1 MDFFQRIGN
10 FFSGKGWVSDEEK
23 RRKEQ
28 QVQTQPQ
35 NKPAVTFKQDPV
47 LNNLNKTPSFGSPS
61 PTQGLFQQKQETPKT
76 DTVPKVNTVPT
87 ANQFTKPIIPE
98 IKPEIPQK
106 TINDAPKVLTPQG
119 QQDWVNKENKQIQTQ
134 NLVNKPIITPKKPTY
149 FDYANPFGEH
159 GLFGAKQ
166 QQNFKQIIEKP
177 ITDNVNKFNNWIDSS
192 DKEKGFQ
199 WNSPGDYLRF
209 GAKIPGGMIQGLA
222 EAPNK
227 MANAITGI
235 ESDEN
240 GKVKQLNGVQRFGKG
255 LDAGISVGGLG
266 FGGSGTLLRSLAG
279 KATGNV
285 LKGGAKQGIGRA
297 VFNGA
302 KNLVKDSAK
311 EGAEEVVQT
320 FSQDLA
326 DDGKINMDKN
336 AYIQSGAFGA
346 LGGGMMHGA
355 GKLAQ
360 GVHNSYN
367 NHVNNAIANHV
378 AGYMVNPYAT
388 SRRSAAQT
396 NLVNAINN
404 KTDSPVDFGT
414 LSKKKFNQVNELLS
428 TNGQP
433 VLESR
438 NIKVHPAVVDKLI
451 QKRVGLDGMTP
462 QQVADVAYSAVHARN
477 SRVIPSRYPHIAAF
491 TKAQTDRAVPFAT
504 LAGYNGEVS
513 LKSAYKKP
521 LANSLADVERNVVS
535 GESAQITP
543 SEDARLAPNN
553 RSIEVADRQL
563 ADNFTGATTDYSVAN
578 NSRNVNEDVK
588 YKLNPE
594 HEAQVRAYNEHITRL
609 RQREEYLRGQG
620 MSENAPA
627 MINLRKAQ
635 EQAIYARDHIGEV
648 DENGL
653 KYKLSPEQETFFK
666 DSKIRDEN
674 GNLKTVYHGTNSE
687 FDQFSPLAG
696 SSSST
701 RNRWGE
707 GNYLAYD
714 KDMANGYGV
723 NLKEMYANITSPITN
738 NQKTVSFDQYDA
750 LHRRVNNGEPAYR
763 EDYDMYDNDMDLLWD
778 ITDNGQWKKYAQDI
792 KDTTGKDGVIM
803 DDMAIT
809 FSPNQTK
816 YTNNLNPTDSP
827 DMRFKIVPN
836 GANLYHGSP
845 HKFNKFSTDNIGSG
859 EGNQSF
865 GWGLYFTDNKG
876 IAEHYADIGNTV
888 NHAHMKNAGD
898 SRNLYNINLT
908 SSDGHDF
915 DFLSWYDAVGPEQQH
930 KIKQQALV
938 ENLTDRWGASVRD
951 VERYPNSI
959 PFSTGESGADMYHKL
974 QSEWSMTPKEASMFL
989 SRAGVDGI
997 IYPADSKFNANNQDL
1012 SKAESVNY
1020 VVFDEN
1026 NIKVQDYV
1034 KFKRQEAHAQKL
1046 ISSMQRESELLAR
1059 HLQLTG
1065 DENLVFN
1072 EWQNEMQK
1080 KALGYYDP
1088 KTDQINLN
1096 KLTEDTL
1103 NHELG
1108 HKLLTRVE
1116 NKQDLLNSIRES
1128 YGDEYLINKYGS
1140 QYGNDLNLLAEEQL
1154 ADGFSDYYNGR
1165 LNGEGKVR
1173 LGTRLGIPQKVL
1185 AIYDR
1190 ITEAIMGLVGKQ
1202 DAIKQFYA
1210 QMETGKFRNEV
1221 FGNTEQ
1227 LPAYKKSDKFQHPLQ
1242 ETINEME
1249 ANPKP
1254 RMTRELRDAIDE
1266 FIYENIDPKL
1276 FLEHNDT
1283 NILGSHGLTWSI
1295 PRLHVDDLRHY
1306 LGKELAG
1313 DLPSNYKRRTGKRD
1327 IDTVAQEMGYDD
1339 IDTFIDEIKRVA
1351 EARRAERERKTL
1363 LAEWRRDPD
1372 VIEEAQKM
1380 IAERHAEEVP
1390 KIVKPPTNAER
1401 VSSIDPADINTN
1413 NYVNDLVKEQKLAR
1427 KGEQPT
1433 LKERWQDFKADM
1445 REKFVDRFAPIEDKI
1460 KNQSEQLEMRNAL
1473 DRTLRADGISEAFI
1487 RDNNFDKLITSFK
1500 NKKELQTFEQALIAK
1515 HALELESNG
1524 VETGRDLAGDK
1535 ALIKATNKRF
1545 AKEFKQV
1552 REYSDKVLQQTVD
1565 YGLISQDTANYL
1577 RKKYPDYIPFDRIF
1591 SDKEINTQMKHG
1603 VGVGE
1608 ASLSTQSIIQRIEG
1622 SSRLIDSPLNALIT
1636 KTQDMVRQG
1645 ERNKTAELLASYAKD
1660 PKNPFQLRE
1669 LKPDESA
1676 DGRPTISYL
1685 DNGKK
1690 RTFLAAPEVAKA
1702 AKNMNREQMNI
1713 VLRALA
1719 TPARVLRM
1727 GATTVNAGFTMA
1739 NVVKDFV
1746 GATIN
1751 SKGGINSMNPKTLA
1765 EAIGAGFHHKGDL
1778 YLEMQREGVVGN
1790 SYEILRN
1797 ASELNLNEIRSHK
1810 NLATRALHNLK
1821 SPLRTLENTIGRSE
1835 DIGRAIQYVSNK
1847 KYAKRK
1853 GMSESEAVKFA
1864 ADQARWNS
1872 TNFARS
1878 GTYGKT
1884 INAVVPYSNA
1894 NIQGQR
1900 ITLRRMKENPV
1911 RYTAKITMGVV
1922 APTIAVLAWNY
1933 ADEDRKKVMEN
1944 IPDYVKENNV
1954 VVVGRNAKYNKEQ
1967 NKWEGVYLVP
1977 VPPQFS
1983 PLHRQL
1989 NNMVASTMA
1998 GKKFDMV
2005 KAGGDTVEQ
2014 ITTVN
2019 PTELRRTGAQYIPQ
2033 AAKPLVEL
2041 FANKN
2046 LFTGQEIVPEAMKNL
2061 EQKDQWDSSTS
2072 LTARK
2077 VGELTGLSPKQI
2089 DNAFRTSTAGG
2100 GQNLLHGADFALAK
2114 ATGASNDE
2122 IKGRSMLDSIVGRFY
2137 APKGTSQSSYFY
2149 QSLEKASK
2157 DNKLVGDD
2165 LAYFKALTTRKYN
2178 GDGSVEGKTDADVL
2192 MTNRTLANKPNI
2204 AKALS
2209 DAAKWRSEQTG
2220 EELDPLYKLSPD
2232 KQQYFYHIQGSPK
2245 NSAEQRKL
2253 KQDAPWLEDFQKE
2266 RSAYFKR
2273 QDFKSGKSNRVP
2285 YPEVSDELQATLKT
2299 YHDMPS
2305 SPQKWAFLDAHPEL
2319 SDHFKQ
2325 IEDYNNK
2332 VREAQGYAPLR
2343 TRPQQSQYVKMQMA
2357 NKNWRD
2363 PAVAKY
2369 LQDVNVYNI
2378 TNSASLAEMQGEELS
2393 PKALKAIQSVGKYGL
2408 VKNPDGTFALKYPD
2422 GQGTNESHIQAGAID
2437 MSSFGRRRGGRS
2449 GSSNGTRTSTDTLKL
2464 SNATA
2469 LGMNT
2474 FKKNKG
2480 GLPQF
2485 SVKAIQKSGLL
2496 KSRRPTSRVV
2506 TFR

>member
-28 QVQTQPQ
+28 QVQAQPQ

-47 LNNLNKTPSFGSPS
+47 LNNLNKAPSFGSPS
-61 PTQGLFQQKQETPKT
+61 PTQGLFQQKPQTDTIPKT

-119 QQDWVNKENKQIQTQ
+119 QQDWLNKENKQIQTQ

-166 QQNFKQIIEKP
+166 QQNFKRTVEKP

-199 WNSPGDYLRF
+199 WSDPGDYVRF
-209 GAKIPGGMIQGLA
+209 AAKIPGGMVQGLA
-222 EAPNK
+222 ETPNK

-235 ESDEN
+235 EADEN

-279 KATGNV
+279 LGKAGTKQAV
-285 LKGGAKQGIGRA
+285 KQGIGRT
-297 VFNGA
+297 VFNGT
-302 KNLVKDSAK
+302 KNLVKDSLK
-311 EGAEEVVQT
+311 EGAEEVTQT
-320 FSQDLA
+320 FAQDLA

-378 AGYMVNPYAT
+378 AGYMVNPYTT

-543 SEDARLAPNN
+543 NEDARLAPNN

-674 GNLKTVYHGTNSE
+674 GNLKTLYHGTSTDFNQFDPDKIQQDNLGKGFYFTDNKDIADSYASRRTRERGGDRKVVEAFLNVKKPFDLNYQPREVALDYLTHYFLSQGKTKEMALRNAEDLLNSSLASGDIVDNNYDIVFDTSEPE
-687 FDQFSPLAG
+687 FQTWA
-696 SSSST
+696 
-701 RNRWGE
+701 RN
-707 GNYLAYD
+707 
-714 KDMANGYGV
+714 NGYDGLIV
-723 NLKEMYANITSPITN
+723 PGRDKASGA
-738 NQKTVSFDQYDA
+738 SGDA
-750 LHRRVNNGEPAYR
+750 VVAFKPEQ
-763 EDYDMYDNDMDLLWD
+763 
-778 ITDNGQWKKYAQDI
+778 I
-792 KDTTGKDGVIM
+792 
-803 DDMAIT
+803 
-809 FSPNQTK
+809 K
-816 YTNNLNPTDSP
+816 YTDNLNPTDNP
-827 DMRFKIVPN
+827 DMRYK
-836 GANLYHGSP
+836 L
-845 HKFNKFSTDNIGSG
+845 
-859 EGNQSF
+859 
-865 GWGLYFTDNKG
+865 
-876 IAEHYADIGNTV
+876 
-888 NHAHMKNAGD
+888 
-898 SRNLYNINLT
+898 
-908 SSDGHDF
+908 
-915 DFLSWYDAVGPEQQH
+915 DAKMQE
-930 KIKQQALV
+930 L
-938 ENLTDRWGASVRD
+938 AS
-951 VERYPNSI
+951 
-959 PFSTGESGADMYHKL
+959 
-974 QSEWSMTPKEASMFL
+974 Q
-989 SRAGVDGI
+989 
-997 IYPADSKFNANNQDL
+997 NN
-1012 SKAESVNY
+1012 
-1020 VVFDEN
+1020 
-1026 NIKVQDYV
+1026 
-1034 KFKRQEAHAQKL
+1034 
-1046 ISSMQRESELLAR
+1046 LLAR

-1128 YGDEYLINKYGS
+1128 YGDDYLINKYGS

-1154 ADGFSDYYNGR
+1154 ADGFSDYYKGR
-1165 LNGEGKVR
+1165 LNGEDKVR

-1227 LPAYKKSDKFQHPLQ
+1227 LPAYKLDDDLSRILDHYKQSPRGGLDMNLVRQ
-1242 ETINEME
+1242 EYANNPE
-1249 ANPKP
+1249 AI
-1254 RMTRELRDAIDE
+1254 RRIDE
-1266 FIYENIDPKL
+1266 VIAEVKQEASQNKSREQREKEYYTKLNNIANSFQPWQPKQGLNVNAIQDFHRAEYELAKEYPDVANNQAIIDAYEKNSAPNNNTENIYHPDSQ
-1276 FLEHNDT
+1276 T
-1283 NILGSHGLTWSI
+1283 
-1295 PRLHVDDLRHY
+1295 
-1306 LGKELAG
+1306 
-1313 DLPSNYKRRTGKRD
+1313 D
-1327 IDTVAQEMGYDD
+1327 IDSIEAAD
-1339 IDTFIDEIKRVA
+1339 IDPFEYTKE
-1351 EARRAERERKTL
+1351 
-1363 LAEWRRDPD
+1363 
-1372 VIEEAQKM
+1372 M
-1380 IAERHAEEVP
+1380 
-1390 KIVKPPTNAER
+1390 
-1401 VSSIDPADINTN
+1401 
-1413 NYVNDLVKEQKLAR
+1413 VKEQKLAR

-1433 LKERWQDFKADM
+1433 LRERWQDFKADM
-1445 REKFVDRFAPIEDKI
+1445 REKFVDRFAPIEDRI

-1487 RDNNFDKLITSFK
+1487 RDNNFDKLITGFK
-1500 NKKELQTFEQALIAK
+1500 NKKELQTFDQALTAK
-1515 HALELESNG
+1515 HALELEANG
-1524 VETGRDLAGDK
+1524 IETGRNLAKDK
-1535 ALIKATNKRF
+1535 ALVKATSKRF

-1577 RKKYPDYIPFDRIF
+1577 RKKYPDYVPFDRIF
-1591 SDKEINTQMKHG
+1591 SDKELAIQMKHG

-1608 ASLSTQSIIQRIEG
+1608 ASLSKQDIIQRIEG
-1622 SSRLIDSPLNALIT
+1622 SSRSIDSPLNALIT
-1636 KTQDMVRQG
+1636 KTQDMIQQG

-1669 LKPDESA
+1669 LKAGESA

-1690 RTFLAAPEVAKA
+1690 RTFLAAPEVARA
-1702 AKNMNREQMNI
+1702 AKNMNREQMGI
-1713 VLRALA
+1713 ILRALA
-1719 TPARVLRM
+1719 APARLLRM

-1751 SKGGINSMNPKTLA
+1751 SKGGFNSMNPKSIVSAL
-1765 EAIGAGFHHKGDL
+1765 GAAFHHNGDL
-1778 YLEMQREGVVGN
+1778 YAEMQREGVLGN
-1790 SYEILRN
+1790 IYELTRN
-1797 ASELNLNEIRSHK
+1797 ASDLNLNEIRSHK
-1810 NLATRALHNLK
+1810 NILTRSIHNAK
-1821 SPLRTLENTIGRSE
+1821 SPLKTLENTIGRSE
-1835 DIGRAIQYVSNK
+1835 DFGRALQYIANK

-1853 GMSESEAVKFA
+1853 GMSESEAIKFA

-1872 TNFARS
+1872 TNFLRS
-1878 GTYGKT
+1878 GTYGKA
-1884 INAVVPYSNA
+1884 INAIVPYSNA

-1900 ITLRRMKENPV
+1900 ITLRRMKENPA
-1911 RYTAKITMGVV
+1911 RYTGKIALGIV

-1954 VVVGRNAKYNKEQ
+1954 VVVGTNAKYNKEQ

-1998 GKKFDMV
+1998 DKKFDMV
-2005 KAGGDTVEQ
+2005 KAGGDAVEQ

-2122 IKGRSMLDSIVGRFY
+2122 IKGRSMLDSVVGRFY

-2149 QSLEKASK
+2149 QSLEQASK

-2165 LAYFKALTTRKYN
+2165 LALFKALTTRKYN
-2178 GDGSVEGKTDADVL
+2178 GDGSVEGKTEGDVL
-2192 MTNRTLANKPNI
+2192 MNNRILANKPNI
-2204 AKALS
+2204 IKALS

-2220 EELDPLYKLSPD
+2220 EELDPLYKLPVD
-2232 KQQYFYHIQGSPK
+2232 KQQYFYHLQGSPK

-2299 YHDMPS
+2299 YHNMPS

-2319 SDHFKQ
+2319 SDHYKQ

-2332 VREAQGYAPLR
+2332 VREAQGYAPQR

-2369 LQDVNVYNI
+2369 LQDLNVYNI

-2437 MSSFGRRRGGRS
+2437 MSSFGRRSRRGGS
-2449 GSSNGTRTSTDTLKL
+2449 GSGSGTRTSTDSLKTAN
-2464 SNATA
+2464 STA
-2469 LGMNT
+2469 LSMSI
-2474 FKKNKG
+2474 FKSNRSS
-2480 GLPQF
+2480 LPKF
-2485 SVKAIQKSGLL
+2485 SGRAIQKSGLL

>member
-28 QVQTQPQ
+28 QVQAQPQ

-61 PTQGLFQQKQETPKT
+61 PTQGLFQQKPQT

-119 QQDWVNKENKQIQTQ
+119 QQDWVNKENKQIQNQ
-134 NLVNKPIITPKKPTY
+134 NLANKPMITPKNPTY
-149 FDYANPFGEH
+149 FDYLNPFGEH

-166 QQNFKQIIEKP
+166 QQTFKKTVEKP
-177 ITDNVNKFNNWIDSS
+177 ITDNINKFNNWIDSS
-192 DKEKGFQ
+192 DKEKGHQ
-199 WNSPGDYLRF
+199 WTDPWDYARF
-209 GAKIPGGMIQGLA
+209 FAKLPGGIVQGIA

-227 MANAITGI
+227 VANAITGI
-235 ESDEN
+235 EADEN
-240 GKVKQLNGVQRFGKG
+240 GKVKQLNGVQRFGKA
-255 LDAGISVGGLG
+255 LDAGLSVGGPG
-266 FGGSGTLLRSLAG
+266 VGGSGTLIRSLIGLTKAG
-279 KATGNV
+279 TKQAV
-285 LKGGAKQGIGRA
+285 KQGIGRT
-297 VFNGA
+297 VLNGT
-302 KNLVKDSAK
+302 KNLVKDSLK

-320 FSQDLA
+320 FAQDLA

-355 GKLAQ
+355 GRAVS
-360 GVHNSYN
+360 GVKNAYRSNINNSISD
-367 NHVNNAIANHV
+367 HVNSFIANPYTLKKIENNLQNNIKGQSLDDTSLKQAAEVNAANNQNGDNGVVINRLNPKQMKYNV
-378 AGYMVNPYAT
+378 AEAVGSITGDARKRLSQAAFGDLQKARTGNPYRT
-388 SRRSAAQT
+388 S
-396 NLVNAINN
+396 
-404 KTDSPVDFGT
+404 
-414 LSKKKFNQVNELLS
+414 
-428 TNGQP
+428 
-433 VLESR
+433 
-438 NIKVHPAVVDKLI
+438 
-451 QKRVGLDGMTP
+451 DGM
-462 QQVADVAYSAVHARN
+462 
-477 SRVIPSRYPHIAAF
+477 
-491 TKAQTDRAVPFAT
+491 
-504 LAGYNGEVS
+504 
-513 LKSAYKKP
+513 
-521 LANSLADVERNVVS
+521 DVELSRQGNRKFTNPRARATNENFTVK
-535 GESAQITP
+535 Q
-543 SEDARLAPNN
+543 RLAPYIDQVIEKSRLIDSAQD
-553 RSIEVADRQL
+553 RSGHGVADGGFEYREL
-563 ADNFTGATTDYSVAN
+563 PVKYRGNDYTATLDIAKSNDHGRNTLYEGNIRKAPVSPGELIEPGYNTEASTRN
-578 NSRNVNEDVK
+578 IAQEAQNVNEDVK

-609 RQREEYLRGQG
+609 RQREEYLRGLG

-653 KYKLSPEQETFFK
+653 KYKLSPEQEAFFK

-674 GNLKTVYHGTNSE
+674 GNLKTVYHGTDAE
-687 FDQFSPLAG
+687 FDVFNPNNT
-696 SSSST
+696 SS
-701 RNRWGE
+701 NKWGA
-707 GNYLAYD
+707 GNYLAFD
-714 KDMANGYGV
+714 ENAGKNYGKNV
-723 NLKEMYANITSPITN
+723 KEMYANITSPISDK
-738 NQKTVSFDQYDA
+738 QKTISFDQYDA
-750 LHRRVNNGEPAYR
+750 LHRRINNGEPAYR

-827 DMRFKIVPN
+827 DMR
-836 GANLYHGSP
+836 Y
-845 HKFNKFSTDNIGSG
+845 
-859 EGNQSF
+859 
-865 GWGLYFTDNKG
+865 
-876 IAEHYADIGNTV
+876 
-888 NHAHMKNAGD
+888 
-898 SRNLYNINLT
+898 
-908 SSDGHDF
+908 
-915 DFLSWYDAVGPEQQH
+915 
-930 KIKQQALV
+930 
-938 ENLTDRWGASVRD
+938 
-951 VERYPNSI
+951 
-959 PFSTGESGADMYHKL
+959 
-974 QSEWSMTPKEASMFL
+974 
-989 SRAGVDGI
+989 
-997 IYPADSKFNANNQDL
+997 
-1012 SKAESVNY
+1012 
-1020 VVFDEN
+1020 
-1026 NIKVQDYV
+1026 
-1034 KFKRQEAHAQKL
+1034 KRQVEAK
-1046 ISSMQRESELLAR
+1046 MQEVQQSKELLAR

-1140 QYGNDLNLLAEEQL
+1140 QYGNNLNLLAEEQL
-1154 ADGFSDYYNGR
+1154 ADGFSDYYKGR
-1165 LNGEGKVR
+1165 LNGEDKVR

-1227 LPAYKKSDKFQHPLQ
+1227 LPAYKKSS
-1242 ETINEME
+1242 E
-1249 ANPKP
+1249 
-1254 RMTRELRDAIDE
+1254 
-1266 FIYENIDPKL
+1266 
-1276 FLEHNDT
+1276 
-1283 NILGSHGLTWSI
+1283 
-1295 PRLHVDDLRHY
+1295 
-1306 LGKELAG
+1306 
-1313 DLPSNYKRRTGKRD
+1313 
-1327 IDTVAQEMGYDD
+1327 
-1339 IDTFIDEIKRVA
+1339 
-1351 EARRAERERKTL
+1351 
-1363 LAEWRRDPD
+1363 
-1372 VIEEAQKM
+1372 
-1380 IAERHAEEVP
+1380 
-1390 KIVKPPTNAER
+1390 
-1401 VSSIDPADINTN
+1401 PADINID
-1413 NYVNDLVKEQKLAR
+1413 NYVNELVKEQKLAR

-1445 REKFVDRFAPIEDKI
+1445 REKFVDRFAPIEDRL
-1460 KNQSEQLEMRNAL
+1460 KNQSEQLEMRNAI

-1487 RDNNFDKLITSFK
+1487 RDNNFDKLITGFK
-1500 NKKELQTFEQALIAK
+1500 NKKELQTFDQALIAK
-1515 HALELESNG
+1515 HALELEANG
-1524 VETGRDLAGDK
+1524 IETGRDLVRDQ
-1535 ALIKATNKRF
+1535 ALIKATSKRF

-1591 SDKEINTQMKHG
+1591 SDKEIDTQMKHG
-1603 VGVGE
+1603 VGAGE
-1608 ASLSTQSIIQRIEG
+1608 ASLSKQDIVQRIKG
-1622 SSRLIDSPLNALIT
+1622 SSRSIDSPLNALIT
-1636 KTQDMVRQG
+1636 KTQDMIQQG

-1669 LKPDESA
+1669 LKAGESA
-1676 DGRPTISYL
+1676 NGRPTISYL

-1690 RTFLAAPEVAKA
+1690 RTFLAAPEVARA
-1702 AKNMNREQMNI
+1702 AKNMNREQMGI
-1713 VLRALA
+1713 ILRALA
-1719 TPARVLRM
+1719 APARLLRM

-1751 SKGGINSMNPKTLA
+1751 SKGGFNSTNPKSIVSAL
-1765 EAIGAGFHHKGDL
+1765 GAAFHHNDDL
-1778 YLEMQREGVVGN
+1778 YVEMQREGVLGN
-1790 SYEILRN
+1790 IYELTRN
-1797 ASELNLNEIRSHK
+1797 ASDLNLNEIRSHK
-1810 NLATRALHNLK
+1810 NILTRSLHNAK
-1821 SPLRTLENTIGRSE
+1821 SPLKTLENTIGRSE
-1835 DIGRAIQYVSNK
+1835 DFGRALQYVANK

-1853 GMSESEAVKFA
+1853 GMSESEAIKFA

-1872 TNFARS
+1872 TNFLRS
-1878 GTYGKT
+1878 GTYGKA
-1884 INAVVPYSNA
+1884 INAIVPYSNA

-1900 ITLRRMKENPV
+1900 ITLRRMKENPA
-1911 RYTAKITMGVV
+1911 RYTGKIALGIV
-1922 APTIAVLAWNY
+1922 APTVAAMALSYSN
-1933 ADEDRKKVMEN
+1933 DENKKIMEN
-1944 IPDYVKENNV
+1944 LPDYVKENNV
-1954 VVVGRNAKYNKEQ
+1954 VVIGPGAKYNKEQ

-1989 NNMVASTMA
+1989 HNMVRSAMTGQQFDT
-1998 GKKFDMV
+1998 GKAV
-2005 KAGGDTVEQ
+2005 GDAVEQ
-2014 ITTVN
+2014 VTTVN
-2019 PTELRRTGAQYIPQ
+2019 PMEIRRTGAQYVPQ
-2033 AAKPLVEL
+2033 AVKPFVETW
-2041 FANKN
+2041 ANKN
-2046 LFTGQEIVPEAMKNL
+2046 LYTGQEVVPEGMKNL
-2061 EQKDQWDSSTS
+2061 DGKDQWDNSTS

-2100 GQNLLHGADFALAK
+2100 GQNLLHGMDFAIAK
-2114 ATGASNDE
+2114 ATGASDDE
-2122 IKGRSMLDSIVGRFY
+2122 IKGRSMLDSVVGRFY

-2149 QSLEKASK
+2149 QSLEKAAK
-2157 DNKLVGDD
+2157 DNKLSGSD
-2165 LAYFKALTTRKYN
+2165 LELYQALTSRKYN
-2178 GDGSVEGKTDADVL
+2178 GDGNVEGKTEGDVL
-2192 MTNRTLANKPNI
+2192 MNNRILANKPNI
-2204 AKALS
+2204 VKALS
-2209 DAAKWRSEQTG
+2209 EAAKWRSAQTG
-2220 EELDPLYKLSPD
+2220 EELDPLYKLPVD
-2232 KQQYFYHIQGSPK
+2232 KQQYFYHLQGSPK
-2245 NSAEQRKL
+2245 NGAEQRKL

-2319 SDHFKQ
+2319 SDHYKQ

-2363 PAVAKY
+2363 PAVARY
-2369 LQDVNVYNI
+2369 LQDLNVYNI

-2422 GQGTNESHIQAGAID
+2422 GQGTNESHIQAGAVD
-2437 MSSFGRRRGGRS
+2437 MSSFGRRRGGRG
-2449 GSSNGTRTSTDTLKL
+2449 GSSNGIRTSTDTLKL

-2469 LGMNT
+2469 LGMNA

>member
-28 QVQTQPQ
+28 QVQAQPQ

-61 PTQGLFQQKQETPKT
+61 PTQGLFQQKPQT

-119 QQDWVNKENKQIQTQ
+119 QQDWLNKENKQIQTQ

-166 QQNFKQIIEKP
+166 QQNFKRTVEKP
-177 ITDNVNKFNNWIDSS
+177 ITDNINKFNNWIDSS
-192 DKEKGFQ
+192 DKEKGHQ
-199 WNSPGDYLRF
+199 WTDPWDYARF
-209 GAKIPGGMIQGLA
+209 FAKLPGGIVQGIA

-227 MANAITGI
+227 VANAITGI
-235 ESDEN
+235 EADEN
-240 GKVKQLNGVQRFGKG
+240 GKVKQLNGVQRFGKA
-255 LDAGISVGGLG
+255 LDAGLSVGGPG
-266 FGGSGTLLRSLAG
+266 VGGSGTLIRSLIGLTKAG
-279 KATGNV
+279 TKQAV
-285 LKGGAKQGIGRA
+285 KQGIGRT
-297 VFNGA
+297 VLNGT
-302 KNLVKDSAK
+302 KNLVKDSLK

-320 FSQDLA
+320 FAQDLA

-355 GKLAQ
+355 GRAVS
-360 GVHNSYN
+360 GVKNAYRSNINNSISD
-367 NHVNNAIANHV
+367 HVNSFIANPYTLKKIENNLQNNIKGQSLDDTSLKQAAEVNAANNQNGDNGVVINRLNPKQMKYNV
-378 AGYMVNPYAT
+378 AEAVGSITGDARKRLSQAAFGDLQKARTGNPYRT
-388 SRRSAAQT
+388 S
-396 NLVNAINN
+396 
-404 KTDSPVDFGT
+404 
-414 LSKKKFNQVNELLS
+414 
-428 TNGQP
+428 
-433 VLESR
+433 
-438 NIKVHPAVVDKLI
+438 
-451 QKRVGLDGMTP
+451 DGM
-462 QQVADVAYSAVHARN
+462 
-477 SRVIPSRYPHIAAF
+477 
-491 TKAQTDRAVPFAT
+491 
-504 LAGYNGEVS
+504 
-513 LKSAYKKP
+513 
-521 LANSLADVERNVVS
+521 DVELSRQGNRKFTNPRARATNENFTVK
-535 GESAQITP
+535 Q
-543 SEDARLAPNN
+543 RLAPYIDQVIEKSRLIDSAQD
-553 RSIEVADRQL
+553 RSGHGVADGGFEYREL
-563 ADNFTGATTDYSVAN
+563 PVKYRGNDYTATLDIAKSNDHGRNTLYEGNIRKAPVSPGELIEPGYNTEASTRN
-578 NSRNVNEDVK
+578 IAQEAQNVNEDVK

-666 DSKIRDEN
+666 DSKVRDEN
-674 GNLKTVYHGTNSE
+674 GNLKIVYHGTNSE

-827 DMRFKIVPN
+827 DMR
-836 GANLYHGSP
+836 Y
-845 HKFNKFSTDNIGSG
+845 
-859 EGNQSF
+859 
-865 GWGLYFTDNKG
+865 
-876 IAEHYADIGNTV
+876 
-888 NHAHMKNAGD
+888 
-898 SRNLYNINLT
+898 
-908 SSDGHDF
+908 
-915 DFLSWYDAVGPEQQH
+915 
-930 KIKQQALV
+930 
-938 ENLTDRWGASVRD
+938 
-951 VERYPNSI
+951 
-959 PFSTGESGADMYHKL
+959 
-974 QSEWSMTPKEASMFL
+974 
-989 SRAGVDGI
+989 
-997 IYPADSKFNANNQDL
+997 
-1012 SKAESVNY
+1012 
-1020 VVFDEN
+1020 
-1026 NIKVQDYV
+1026 
-1034 KFKRQEAHAQKL
+1034 KRQVEAK
-1046 ISSMQRESELLAR
+1046 MQEVQQSKELLAR

-1140 QYGNDLNLLAEEQL
+1140 QYGNNLNLLAEEQL
-1154 ADGFSDYYNGR
+1154 ADGFSDYYKGR
-1165 LNGEGKVR
+1165 LNGEDKVR

-1227 LPAYKKSDKFQHPLQ
+1227 LPAYKKSS
-1242 ETINEME
+1242 E
-1249 ANPKP
+1249 
-1254 RMTRELRDAIDE
+1254 
-1266 FIYENIDPKL
+1266 
-1276 FLEHNDT
+1276 
-1283 NILGSHGLTWSI
+1283 
-1295 PRLHVDDLRHY
+1295 
-1306 LGKELAG
+1306 
-1313 DLPSNYKRRTGKRD
+1313 
-1327 IDTVAQEMGYDD
+1327 
-1339 IDTFIDEIKRVA
+1339 
-1351 EARRAERERKTL
+1351 
-1363 LAEWRRDPD
+1363 
-1372 VIEEAQKM
+1372 
-1380 IAERHAEEVP
+1380 
-1390 KIVKPPTNAER
+1390 
-1401 VSSIDPADINTN
+1401 PADINID
-1413 NYVNDLVKEQKLAR
+1413 NYVNELVKEQKLAR

-1445 REKFVDRFAPIEDKI
+1445 REKFVDRFAPIEDRL
-1460 KNQSEQLEMRNAL
+1460 KNQSEQLEMRNAI

-1487 RDNNFDKLITSFK
+1487 RDNNFDKLITGFK
-1500 NKKELQTFEQALIAK
+1500 NKKELQTFDQALIAK
-1515 HALELESNG
+1515 HALELEANG
-1524 VETGRDLAGDK
+1524 IETGRDLVRDQ
-1535 ALIKATNKRF
+1535 ALIKATSKRF

-1591 SDKEINTQMKHG
+1591 SDKEIDTQMKHG
-1603 VGVGE
+1603 VGAGE
-1608 ASLSTQSIIQRIEG
+1608 ASLSKQDIVQRIKG
-1622 SSRLIDSPLNALIT
+1622 SSRSIDSPLNALIT
-1636 KTQDMVRQG
+1636 KTQDMIQQG

-1669 LKPDESA
+1669 LKAGESA
-1676 DGRPTISYL
+1676 NGRPTISYL

-1690 RTFLAAPEVAKA
+1690 RTFLAAPEVARA
-1702 AKNMNREQMNI
+1702 AKNMNREQMGI
-1713 VLRALA
+1713 ILRALA
-1719 TPARVLRM
+1719 APARLLRM

-1751 SKGGINSMNPKTLA
+1751 SKGGFNSTNPKSIVSAL
-1765 EAIGAGFHHKGDL
+1765 GAAFHHNDDL
-1778 YLEMQREGVVGN
+1778 YVEMQREGVLGN
-1790 SYEILRN
+1790 IYELTRN
-1797 ASELNLNEIRSHK
+1797 ASDLNLNEIRSHK
-1810 NLATRALHNLK
+1810 NILTRSLHNAK
-1821 SPLRTLENTIGRSE
+1821 SPLKTLENTIGRSE
-1835 DIGRAIQYVSNK
+1835 DFGRALQYVANK

-1853 GMSESEAVKFA
+1853 GMSESEAIKFA

-1872 TNFARS
+1872 TNFLRS
-1878 GTYGKT
+1878 GTYGKA
-1884 INAVVPYSNA
+1884 INAIVPYSNA

-1900 ITLRRMKENPV
+1900 ITLRRMKENPA
-1911 RYTAKITMGVV
+1911 RYTGKIALGIV
-1922 APTIAVLAWNY
+1922 APTVAAMALSYSN
-1933 ADEDRKKVMEN
+1933 DENKKIMEN
-1944 IPDYVKENNV
+1944 LPDYVKENNV
-1954 VVVGRNAKYNKEQ
+1954 VVIGPGAKYNKEQ

-1989 NNMVASTMA
+1989 HNMVRSAMTGQQFDT
-1998 GKKFDMV
+1998 GKAV
-2005 KAGGDTVEQ
+2005 GDAVEQ
-2014 ITTVN
+2014 VTTVN
-2019 PTELRRTGAQYIPQ
+2019 PMEIRRTGAQYVPQ
-2033 AAKPLVEL
+2033 AVKPFVETW
-2041 FANKN
+2041 ANKN
-2046 LFTGQEIVPEAMKNL
+2046 LYTGQEVVPEGMKNL
-2061 EQKDQWDSSTS
+2061 DGKDQWDNSTS

-2100 GQNLLHGADFALAK
+2100 GQNLLHGMDFAIAK
-2114 ATGASNDE
+2114 ATGASDDE
-2122 IKGRSMLDSIVGRFY
+2122 IKGRSMLDSVVGRFY

-2149 QSLEKASK
+2149 QSLEKAAK
-2157 DNKLVGDD
+2157 DNKLSGSD
-2165 LAYFKALTTRKYN
+2165 LELYQALTSRKYN
-2178 GDGSVEGKTDADVL
+2178 GDGNVEGKTEGDVL
-2192 MTNRTLANKPNI
+2192 MNNRILANKPNI
-2204 AKALS
+2204 VKALS
-2209 DAAKWRSEQTG
+2209 EAAKWRSAQTG
-2220 EELDPLYKLSPD
+2220 EELDPLYKLPVD
-2232 KQQYFYHIQGSPK
+2232 KQQYFYHLQGSPK
-2245 NSAEQRKL
+2245 NGAEQRKL

-2319 SDHFKQ
+2319 SDHYKQ

-2363 PAVAKY
+2363 PAVARY
-2369 LQDVNVYNI
+2369 LQDLNVYNI

-2422 GQGTNESHIQAGAID
+2422 GQGTNESHIQAGAVD
-2437 MSSFGRRRGGRS
+2437 MSSFGRRRGGRG
-2449 GSSNGTRTSTDTLKL
+2449 GSSNGIRTSTDTLKL

-2469 LGMNT
+2469 LGMNA

>member
-1 MDFFQRIGN
+1 
-10 FFSGKGWVSDEEK
+10 
-23 RRKEQ
+23 
-28 QVQTQPQ
+28 
-35 NKPAVTFKQDPV
+35 
-47 LNNLNKTPSFGSPS
+47 
-61 PTQGLFQQKQETPKT
+61 
-76 DTVPKVNTVPT
+76 
-87 ANQFTKPIIPE
+87 
-98 IKPEIPQK
+98 
-106 TINDAPKVLTPQG
+106 
-119 QQDWVNKENKQIQTQ
+119 
-134 NLVNKPIITPKKPTY
+134 
-149 FDYANPFGEH
+149 
-159 GLFGAKQ
+159 
-166 QQNFKQIIEKP
+166 
-177 ITDNVNKFNNWIDSS
+177 
-192 DKEKGFQ
+192 
-199 WNSPGDYLRF
+199 
-209 GAKIPGGMIQGLA
+209 
-222 EAPNK
+222 
-227 MANAITGI
+227 
-235 ESDEN
+235 
-240 GKVKQLNGVQRFGKG
+240 
-255 LDAGISVGGLG
+255 
-266 FGGSGTLLRSLAG
+266 
-279 KATGNV
+279 
-285 LKGGAKQGIGRA
+285 
-297 VFNGA
+297 
-302 KNLVKDSAK
+302 
-311 EGAEEVVQT
+311 
-320 FSQDLA
+320 
-326 DDGKINMDKN
+326 
-336 AYIQSGAFGA
+336 
-346 LGGGMMHGA
+346 
-355 GKLAQ
+355 
-360 GVHNSYN
+360 
-367 NHVNNAIANHV
+367 
-378 AGYMVNPYAT
+378 
-388 SRRSAAQT
+388 
-396 NLVNAINN
+396 
-404 KTDSPVDFGT
+404 
-414 LSKKKFNQVNELLS
+414 
-428 TNGQP
+428 
-433 VLESR
+433 
-438 NIKVHPAVVDKLI
+438 
-451 QKRVGLDGMTP
+451 
-462 QQVADVAYSAVHARN
+462 
-477 SRVIPSRYPHIAAF
+477 
-491 TKAQTDRAVPFAT
+491 
-504 LAGYNGEVS
+504 
-513 LKSAYKKP
+513 
-521 LANSLADVERNVVS
+521 
-535 GESAQITP
+535 
-543 SEDARLAPNN
+543 
-553 RSIEVADRQL
+553 
-563 ADNFTGATTDYSVAN
+563 
-578 NSRNVNEDVK
+578 
-588 YKLNPE
+588 
-594 HEAQVRAYNEHITRL
+594 
-609 RQREEYLRGQG
+609 
-620 MSENAPA
+620 
-627 MINLRKAQ
+627 
-635 EQAIYARDHIGEV
+635 
-648 DENGL
+648 
-653 KYKLSPEQETFFK
+653 
-666 DSKIRDEN
+666 
-674 GNLKTVYHGTNSE
+674 
-687 FDQFSPLAG
+687 
-696 SSSST
+696 
-701 RNRWGE
+701 
-707 GNYLAYD
+707 
-714 KDMANGYGV
+714 
-723 NLKEMYANITSPITN
+723 
-738 NQKTVSFDQYDA
+738 
-750 LHRRVNNGEPAYR
+750 
-763 EDYDMYDNDMDLLWD
+763 
-778 ITDNGQWKKYAQDI
+778 
-792 KDTTGKDGVIM
+792 
-803 DDMAIT
+803 
-809 FSPNQTK
+809 
-816 YTNNLNPTDSP
+816 
-827 DMRFKIVPN
+827 
-836 GANLYHGSP
+836 
-845 HKFNKFSTDNIGSG
+845 
-859 EGNQSF
+859 
-865 GWGLYFTDNKG
+865 
-876 IAEHYADIGNTV
+876 
-888 NHAHMKNAGD
+888 
-898 SRNLYNINLT
+898 
-908 SSDGHDF
+908 
-915 DFLSWYDAVGPEQQH
+915 
-930 KIKQQALV
+930 
-938 ENLTDRWGASVRD
+938 
-951 VERYPNSI
+951 
-959 PFSTGESGADMYHKL
+959 
-974 QSEWSMTPKEASMFL
+974 
-989 SRAGVDGI
+989 
-997 IYPADSKFNANNQDL
+997 
-1012 SKAESVNY
+1012 
-1020 VVFDEN
+1020 
-1026 NIKVQDYV
+1026 
-1034 KFKRQEAHAQKL
+1034 
-1046 ISSMQRESELLAR
+1046 
-1059 HLQLTG
+1059 
-1065 DENLVFN
+1065 
-1072 EWQNEMQK
+1072 
-1080 KALGYYDP
+1080 
-1088 KTDQINLN
+1088 
-1096 KLTEDTL
+1096 
-1103 NHELG
+1103 
-1108 HKLLTRVE
+1108 
-1116 NKQDLLNSIRES
+1116 
-1128 YGDEYLINKYGS
+1128 
-1140 QYGNDLNLLAEEQL
+1140 
-1154 ADGFSDYYNGR
+1154 
-1165 LNGEGKVR
+1165 
-1173 LGTRLGIPQKVL
+1173 
-1185 AIYDR
+1185 
-1190 ITEAIMGLVGKQ
+1190 MGLVGKQ

-1227 LPAYKKSDKFQHPLQ
+1227 LPAYKLQ

-1254 RMTRELRDAIDE
+1254 RMTRELREAIDE

-1276 FLEHNDT
+1276 FLEHST
-1283 NILGSHGLTWSI
+1283 GIHGNEGGDWNI
-1295 PRLHVDDLRHY
+1295 PRLHVDDLQHH

-1372 VIEEAQKM
+1372 VIQEAQKM
-1380 IAERHAEEVP
+1380 IAERHAEETP
-1390 KIVKPPTNAER
+1390 KPPTNAER
-1401 VSSIDPADINTN
+1401 VSSIEPADINTN
-1413 NYVNDLVKEQKLAR
+1413 DYVNELVKEQKLAR

-1524 VETGRDLAGDK
+1524 IETGRDLARDK

-1545 AKEFKQV
+1545 AKEFNQV

-1669 LKPDESA
+1669 LKAGESA

-1685 DNGKK
+1685 DNGTK

-1900 ITLRRMKENPV
+1900 ITLRRMKENPA
-1911 RYTAKITMGVV
+1911 RYTAKITMGIV

-1944 IPDYVKENNV
+1944 IPEYVKENNV
-1954 VVVGRNAKYNKEQ
+1954 VVVSPNAKYNKEQ

-1998 GKKFDMV
+1998 DKKFDMV
-2005 KAGGDTVEQ
+2005 KAGGDAVEQ

-2061 EQKDQWDSSTS
+2061 EQKDQWDNSTS

-2100 GQNLLHGADFALAK
+2100 GQNLLHGTDFAIAK
-2114 ATGASNDE
+2114 ATGASDDE
-2122 IKGRSMLDSIVGRFY
+2122 IKGRSMLDSVVGRFY

-2149 QSLEKASK
+2149 QSLEQASK

-2165 LAYFKALTTRKYN
+2165 LAFFKALTTRKYN
-2178 GDGSVEGKTDADVL
+2178 GDGSVEGKTEGDVL
-2192 MTNRTLANKPNI
+2192 MNNRILANKPNI
-2204 AKALS
+2204 VKALS
-2209 DAAKWRSEQTG
+2209 EAAKWRSEQTG
-2220 EELDPLYKLSPD
+2220 EELDPLYKLPVD
-2232 KQQYFYHIQGSPK
+2232 KQQYFYHLQGSPK
-2245 NSAEQRKL
+2245 NGAEQRKL

-2305 SPQKWAFLDAHPEL
+2305 SPQKWAYLDAHPEL

-2325 IEDYNNK
+2325 IEDYSNK

-2363 PAVAKY
+2363 PAVARY

-2422 GQGTNESHIQAGAID
+2422 GQGTNESHIQAGAVD
-2437 MSSFGRRRGGRS
+2437 MSSFGRRRGGRG
-2449 GSSNGTRTSTDTLKL
+2449 GSSNGGIKTSTDTLKL

-2469 LGMNT
+2469 LGMNA

-2485 SVKAIQKSGLL
+2485 SVRAIQKSDLL
-2496 KSRRPTSRVV
+2496 KSRKPRSRAV

>member
-28 QVQTQPQ
+28 QVQAQPQ

-47 LNNLNKTPSFGSPS
+47 LNNLNKAPSFGSPS

-166 QQNFKQIIEKP
+166 QQNFKRTVEKP
-177 ITDNVNKFNNWIDSS
+177 ITDNINKFNNWIDSS

-199 WNSPGDYLRF
+199 WSDPGDYVRF
-209 GAKIPGGMIQGLA
+209 AAKIPGGMIQGLA

-285 LKGGAKQGIGRA
+285 LKEGAKQGIGRA

-355 GKLAQ
+355 GRAVSGAK
-360 GVHNSYN
+360 GIVRNK
-367 NHVNNAIANHV
+367 I
-378 AGYMVNPYAT
+378 NPYGENGVGINRLSPAQMKYNAAEVVGGITGDTRKRLSQAAFGDLQKARTGNPYRT
-388 SRRSAAQT
+388 SDGMDVELSKAGNRKYTSTGAR
-396 NLVNAINN
+396 AINDN
-404 KTDSPVDFGT
+404 FIVK
-414 LSKKKFNQVNELLS
+414 Q
-428 TNGQP
+428 
-433 VLESR
+433 
-438 NIKVHPAVVDKLI
+438 
-451 QKRVGLDGMTP
+451 
-462 QQVADVAYSAVHARN
+462 
-477 SRVIPSRYPHIAAF
+477 
-491 TKAQTDRAVPFAT
+491 
-504 LAGYNGEVS
+504 
-513 LKSAYKKP
+513 
-521 LANSLADVERNVVS
+521 
-535 GESAQITP
+535 
-543 SEDARLAPNN
+543 RLAPQIDEVIAKSKLIDSAEDTKNHGIAPDGFDYREIPVRYRGKDYVSTIDIAKNN
-553 RSIEVADRQL
+553 TTGRNTLYEGNVRSQEKSHPGDL
-563 ADNFTGATTDYSVAN
+563 NGAPRGQAERGLGDFSNESVAQKAQ
-578 NSRNVNEDVK
+578 NVNEDVK

-653 KYKLSPEQETFFK
+653 KYKLSPEQEAFFK
-666 DSKIRDEN
+666 DSKVRDED
-674 GNLKTVYHGTNSE
+674 GNLMK
-687 FDQFSPLAG
+687 
-696 SSSST
+696 
-701 RNRWGE
+701 
-707 GNYLAYD
+707 
-714 KDMANGYGV
+714 M
-723 NLKEMYANITSPITN
+723 
-738 NQKTVSFDQYDA
+738 
-750 LHRRVNNGEPAYR
+750 
-763 EDYDMYDNDMDLLWD
+763 
-778 ITDNGQWKKYAQDI
+778 
-792 KDTTGKDGVIM
+792 
-803 DDMAIT
+803 
-809 FSPNQTK
+809 
-816 YTNNLNPTDSP
+816 
-827 DMRFKIVPN
+827 
-836 GANLYHGSP
+836 YHGSP
-845 HKFNKFSTDNIGSG
+845 NGHITEFRPGTYFTKNEKYADRYQNPGASSISLSSFKEVNDPKTYEVYINSKNPFTLNDSRAKDIFLNEYVKGGNSLYLDPYSDHTDTIKSMREIDWMEGEEFREWLRENHPEYDSLYLDEGGDGGYGEKTIDRGISLVMTKPEQIKYTDNLSP
-859 EGNQSF
+859 
-865 GWGLYFTDNKG
+865 TDNPDMRYK
-876 IAEHYADIGNTV
+876 
-888 NHAHMKNAGD
+888 
-898 SRNLYNINLT
+898 L
-908 SSDGHDF
+908 
-915 DFLSWYDAVGPEQQH
+915 
-930 KIKQQALV
+930 
-938 ENLTDRWGASVRD
+938 GAKMQ
-951 VERYPNSI
+951 E
-959 PFSTGESGADMYHKL
+959 L
-974 QSEWSMTPKEASMFL
+974 ASQN
-989 SRAGVDGI
+989 
-997 IYPADSKFNANNQDL
+997 K
-1012 SKAESVNY
+1012 
-1020 VVFDEN
+1020 
-1026 NIKVQDYV
+1026 
-1034 KFKRQEAHAQKL
+1034 
-1046 ISSMQRESELLAR
+1046 LLAR

-1128 YGDEYLINKYGS
+1128 YGDDYLINKYGS
-1140 QYGNDLNLLAEEQL
+1140 QYGNNLNLLAEEQL
-1154 ADGFSDYYNGR
+1154 ADGFSDYYKGR
-1165 LNGEGKVR
+1165 LNGEDKVR

-1227 LPAYKKSDKFQHPLQ
+1227 LPAYKLDDDLSRILDHYKQSPRGGLDMNLVRQ
-1242 ETINEME
+1242 EYANNPE
-1249 ANPKP
+1249 AI
-1254 RMTRELRDAIDE
+1254 RRIDE
-1266 FIYENIDPKL
+1266 VIAEVKQEASQNKSREQREKEYYTKLNNIANSFQPWQPKQGLNVNAIQDFHRAEYELAKEYPDVANNQAIIDAYEKNSAPNNNTENIYHPDSQ
-1276 FLEHNDT
+1276 T
-1283 NILGSHGLTWSI
+1283 
-1295 PRLHVDDLRHY
+1295 
-1306 LGKELAG
+1306 
-1313 DLPSNYKRRTGKRD
+1313 D
-1327 IDTVAQEMGYDD
+1327 IDSIEAAD
-1339 IDTFIDEIKRVA
+1339 IDPFEYTKE
-1351 EARRAERERKTL
+1351 
-1363 LAEWRRDPD
+1363 
-1372 VIEEAQKM
+1372 M
-1380 IAERHAEEVP
+1380 
-1390 KIVKPPTNAER
+1390 
-1401 VSSIDPADINTN
+1401 
-1413 NYVNDLVKEQKLAR
+1413 VKEQKLAR

-1433 LKERWQDFKADM
+1433 LRERWQDFKADM
-1445 REKFVDRFAPIEDKI
+1445 REKFVDRFAPIEDRI

-1487 RDNNFDKLITSFK
+1487 RDNNFDKLITGFK

-1524 VETGRDLAGDK
+1524 VETGRDLAKDK
-1535 ALIKATNKRF
+1535 ALIKATDKRF

-1552 REYSDKVLQQTVD
+1552 REYSDKILQQTVD

-1900 ITLRRMKENPV
+1900 ITLRRMKENPA
-1911 RYTAKITMGVV
+1911 RYTAKITMGIV

-1954 VVVGRNAKYNKEQ
+1954 VVVGTNAKYNKEQ

-1998 GKKFDMV
+1998 DKKFDMV
-2005 KAGGDTVEQ
+2005 KAGGDAVEQ

-2469 LGMNT
+2469 LGMNA

>member
-28 QVQTQPQ
+28 QVQAQPQ

-47 LNNLNKTPSFGSPS
+47 LNNLNKAPSFGSPS
-61 PTQGLFQQKQETPKT
+61 PTQGLFQQKPQTDTIPKT

-87 ANQFTKPIIPE
+87 ANQFNKPVIPE

-166 QQNFKQIIEKP
+166 QQNFKRTVEKP
-177 ITDNVNKFNNWIDSS
+177 ITDNINKFNNWIDSS

-209 GAKIPGGMIQGLA
+209 GAKIPGGMVQGLA

-285 LKGGAKQGIGRA
+285 LKEGAKQGIGRA

-320 FSQDLA
+320 FAQDLA

-535 GESAQITP
+535 DESAQITP
-543 SEDARLAPNN
+543 NEDARLAPNN

-563 ADNFTGATTDYSVAN
+563 ADNFTGATTDDSVAN

-674 GNLKTVYHGTNSE
+674 GNLKTVYHGTDAE
-687 FDQFSPLAG
+687 FDVFNPHNT
-696 SSSST
+696 SS
-701 RNRWGE
+701 NKWGA
-707 GNYLAYD
+707 GNYLAFD
-714 KDMANGYGV
+714 ESAGKNYGKNV
-723 NLKEMYANITSPITN
+723 KEMYANITSPISDK
-738 NQKTVSFDQYDA
+738 QKTISFEQYDA
-750 LHRRVNNGEPAYR
+750 LHRRINDGEPAYR

-827 DMRFKIVPN
+827 DMRYKLD
-836 GANLYHGSP
+836 AKMQELASQ
-845 HKFNKFSTDNIGSG
+845 NK
-859 EGNQSF
+859 
-865 GWGLYFTDNKG
+865 
-876 IAEHYADIGNTV
+876 
-888 NHAHMKNAGD
+888 
-898 SRNLYNINLT
+898 
-908 SSDGHDF
+908 
-915 DFLSWYDAVGPEQQH
+915 
-930 KIKQQALV
+930 
-938 ENLTDRWGASVRD
+938 
-951 VERYPNSI
+951 
-959 PFSTGESGADMYHKL
+959 
-974 QSEWSMTPKEASMFL
+974 
-989 SRAGVDGI
+989 
-997 IYPADSKFNANNQDL
+997 
-1012 SKAESVNY
+1012 
-1020 VVFDEN
+1020 
-1026 NIKVQDYV
+1026 
-1034 KFKRQEAHAQKL
+1034 
-1046 ISSMQRESELLAR
+1046 LLAR

-1116 NKQDLLNSIRES
+1116 NKQDLLDSIRES
-1128 YGDEYLINKYGS
+1128 YGDDYLINKYGS

-1165 LNGEGKVR
+1165 LNGEDKVR
-1173 LGTRLGIPQKVL
+1173 LGARLGIPQKVL

-1190 ITEAIMGLVGKQ
+1190 ITEAVMGLVGKQ

-1227 LPAYKKSDKFQHPLQ
+1227 LPAYKKSS
-1242 ETINEME
+1242 E
-1249 ANPKP
+1249 
-1254 RMTRELRDAIDE
+1254 
-1266 FIYENIDPKL
+1266 
-1276 FLEHNDT
+1276 
-1283 NILGSHGLTWSI
+1283 
-1295 PRLHVDDLRHY
+1295 
-1306 LGKELAG
+1306 
-1313 DLPSNYKRRTGKRD
+1313 
-1327 IDTVAQEMGYDD
+1327 
-1339 IDTFIDEIKRVA
+1339 
-1351 EARRAERERKTL
+1351 
-1363 LAEWRRDPD
+1363 
-1372 VIEEAQKM
+1372 
-1380 IAERHAEEVP
+1380 
-1390 KIVKPPTNAER
+1390 
-1401 VSSIDPADINTN
+1401 PADINID
-1413 NYVNDLVKEQKLAR
+1413 NYVNELVKEQKLAR

-1445 REKFVDRFAPIEDKI
+1445 REKFVDRFAPIEDRI
-1460 KNQSEQLEMRNAL
+1460 KNQSEQLEMRNAI

-1487 RDNNFDKLITSFK
+1487 RDNNFDKLITGFK
-1500 NKKELQTFEQALIAK
+1500 NKKELQTFDQALIAK
-1515 HALELESNG
+1515 HALELEANG
-1524 VETGRDLAGDK
+1524 IETGRDIAKDK
-1535 ALIKATNKRF
+1535 ALVKATSKRF

-1577 RKKYPDYIPFDRIF
+1577 RKKYPDYVPFDRIF
-1591 SDKEINTQMKHG
+1591 SDKELATQMKHG

-1608 ASLSTQSIIQRIEG
+1608 ASLSKQDIVQRIKG
-1622 SSRLIDSPLNALIT
+1622 SSRSIDSPLNALIT
-1636 KTQDMVRQG
+1636 KTQDMIQQG

-1669 LKPDESA
+1669 LKVGESA
-1676 DGRPTISYL
+1676 NGRPTISYL

-1690 RTFLAAPEVAKA
+1690 RTFLAAPEVARA
-1702 AKNMNREQMNI
+1702 AKNMNREQMGI
-1713 VLRALA
+1713 ILRALA
-1719 TPARVLRM
+1719 APARLLRM

-1751 SKGGINSMNPKTLA
+1751 SKGGFNSTNPKSIVSAL
-1765 EAIGAGFHHKGDL
+1765 GAAFHHNGDL
-1778 YLEMQREGVVGN
+1778 YVEMQREGVLGN
-1790 SYEILRN
+1790 IYELTRN
-1797 ASELNLNEIRSHK
+1797 ASDLNLNEIRSHK
-1810 NLATRALHNLK
+1810 NILTRSIHNAK
-1821 SPLRTLENTIGRSE
+1821 SPLKTLENTIGRSE
-1835 DIGRAIQYVSNK
+1835 DFGRALQYIANK

-1853 GMSESEAVKFA
+1853 GMSESEAIKFA

-1872 TNFARS
+1872 TNFLRS
-1878 GTYGKT
+1878 GTYGKA
-1884 INAVVPYSNA
+1884 INAIVPYSNA

-1900 ITLRRMKENPV
+1900 ITLRRMKENPA
-1911 RYTAKITMGVV
+1911 RYTGKIALGIV
-1922 APTIAVLAWNY
+1922 APTVAAMALSYSN
-1933 ADEDRKKVMEN
+1933 DENKKIMEN
-1944 IPDYVKENNV
+1944 LPDYVKENNV
-1954 VVVGRNAKYNKEQ
+1954 VVIGPGAKYNKEQ

-1989 NNMVASTMA
+1989 HNMVRSTMTGQQFDT
-1998 GKKFDMV
+1998 GKAV
-2005 KAGGDTVEQ
+2005 GDAVEQ
-2014 ITTVN
+2014 VTTVN
-2019 PTELRRTGAQYIPQ
+2019 PMEIRRTGAQYVPQ
-2033 AAKPLVEL
+2033 AVKPFVETW
-2041 FANKN
+2041 ANKN
-2046 LFTGQEIVPEAMKNL
+2046 LYTGQEVVPEGMKNL
-2061 EQKDQWDSSTS
+2061 DGKDQWDNSTS

-2100 GQNLLHGADFALAK
+2100 GQNLLHGMDFAIAK
-2114 ATGASNDE
+2114 ATGASDDE
-2122 IKGRSMLDSIVGRFY
+2122 IKGRSMLDSVVGRFY

-2149 QSLEKASK
+2149 QSLEKAAK
-2157 DNKLVGDD
+2157 DNKLSGSD
-2165 LAYFKALTTRKYN
+2165 LELYQALTSRKYN
-2178 GDGSVEGKTDADVL
+2178 GDGSVEGKTEGDVL
-2192 MTNRTLANKPNI
+2192 MNNRILANKPNI
-2204 AKALS
+2204 VKALS
-2209 DAAKWRSEQTG
+2209 EAAKWRSAQTG
-2220 EELDPLYKLSPD
+2220 EELDPLYKLPVD
-2232 KQQYFYHIQGSPK
+2232 KQQYFYHLQGSPK
-2245 NSAEQRKL
+2245 NGAEQRKL

-2319 SDHFKQ
+2319 SDHYKQ

-2369 LQDVNVYNI
+2369 LQDLNVYNI

-2422 GQGTNESHIQAGAID
+2422 GQGTNESHIQQGAVD
-2437 MSSFGRRRGGRS
+2437 MSSFGRRRGGRGGS
-2449 GSSNGTRTSTDTLKL
+2449 GSGSGTRTSTDSLKTAN
-2464 SNATA
+2464 STA
-2469 LGMNT
+2469 LSMSI
-2474 FKKNKG
+2474 FKSNRSA
-2480 GLPQF
+2480 LPKF
-2485 SVKAIQKSGLL
+2485 SVKAIQKSALL
-2496 KSRRPTSRVV
+2496 KTRRPRSRVV
-2506 TFR
+2506 SFK

>member
-28 QVQTQPQ
+28 QVQAQPQ

-61 PTQGLFQQKQETPKT
+61 PTQGLFQQKPQT

-119 QQDWVNKENKQIQTQ
+119 QQDWVNKENKQIQNQ
-134 NLVNKPIITPKKPTY
+134 NLANKPMITPKNPTY
-149 FDYANPFGEH
+149 FDYLNPFGEH

-166 QQNFKQIIEKP
+166 QQTFKKTVEKP
-177 ITDNVNKFNNWIDSS
+177 ITDNINKFNNWIDSS
-192 DKEKGFQ
+192 DKEKGHQ
-199 WNSPGDYLRF
+199 WTDPWDYARF
-209 GAKIPGGMIQGLA
+209 FAKLPGGIVQGIA

-227 MANAITGI
+227 VANAITGI
-235 ESDEN
+235 EADEN
-240 GKVKQLNGVQRFGKG
+240 GKVKQLNGVQRFGKA
-255 LDAGISVGGLG
+255 LDAGLSVGGPG
-266 FGGSGTLLRSLAG
+266 VGGSGTLIRGLIGLA
-279 KATGNV
+279 KAGTKQAV
-285 LKGGAKQGIGRA
+285 KQGIGRT
-297 VFNGA
+297 VLNGT
-302 KNLVKDSAK
+302 KNLVKDSLK
-311 EGAEEVVQT
+311 EGAEEVTQT
-320 FSQDLA
+320 FAQDLA
-326 DDGKINMDKN
+326 DDGKINTDKN
-336 AYIQSGAFGA
+336 TYFQSGTFGA

-438 NIKVHPAVVDKLI
+438 NIKVYPAVVDKLI

-543 SEDARLAPNN
+543 NEDARLAPNN
-553 RSIEVADRQL
+553 RSTEVADRQL

-738 NQKTVSFDQYDA
+738 NQKTVSFEQYDA
-750 LHRRVNNGEPAYR
+750 LHRRINDGEPAYR

-816 YTNNLNPTDSP
+816 YTDNLSPTDNP
-827 DMRFKIVPN
+827 DMRYKLDAKIQEL
-836 GANLYHGSP
+836 ASQ
-845 HKFNKFSTDNIGSG
+845 NK
-859 EGNQSF
+859 
-865 GWGLYFTDNKG
+865 
-876 IAEHYADIGNTV
+876 
-888 NHAHMKNAGD
+888 
-898 SRNLYNINLT
+898 
-908 SSDGHDF
+908 
-915 DFLSWYDAVGPEQQH
+915 
-930 KIKQQALV
+930 
-938 ENLTDRWGASVRD
+938 
-951 VERYPNSI
+951 
-959 PFSTGESGADMYHKL
+959 
-974 QSEWSMTPKEASMFL
+974 
-989 SRAGVDGI
+989 
-997 IYPADSKFNANNQDL
+997 
-1012 SKAESVNY
+1012 
-1020 VVFDEN
+1020 
-1026 NIKVQDYV
+1026 
-1034 KFKRQEAHAQKL
+1034 
-1046 ISSMQRESELLAR
+1046 LLAR

-1128 YGDEYLINKYGS
+1128 YGDDYLINKYGS

-1165 LNGEGKVR
+1165 LNGEDKVR

-1221 FGNTEQ
+1221 LGNTEQ
-1227 LPAYKKSDKFQHPLQ
+1227 LPAYKKSDSS
-1242 ETINEME
+1242 
-1249 ANPKP
+1249 A
-1254 RMTRELRDAIDE
+1254 
-1266 FIYENIDPKL
+1266 
-1276 FLEHNDT
+1276 
-1283 NILGSHGLTWSI
+1283 
-1295 PRLHVDDLRHY
+1295 
-1306 LGKELAG
+1306 
-1313 DLPSNYKRRTGKRD
+1313 D
-1327 IDTVAQEMGYDD
+1327 ID
-1339 IDTFIDEIKRVA
+1339 
-1351 EARRAERERKTL
+1351 
-1363 LAEWRRDPD
+1363 
-1372 VIEEAQKM
+1372 
-1380 IAERHAEEVP
+1380 
-1390 KIVKPPTNAER
+1390 
-1401 VSSIDPADINTN
+1401 S
-1413 NYVNDLVKEQKLAR
+1413 YVNELVKEQKLAR

-1433 LKERWQDFKADM
+1433 FRERWQDFKADM

-1460 KNQSEQLEMRNAL
+1460 KNQSEQLEMRNAI

-1487 RDNNFDKLITSFK
+1487 RDNNFDKLITGFK
-1500 NKKELQTFEQALIAK
+1500 NKKELQTFDQALIAK

-1524 VETGRDLAGDK
+1524 IETGRDLAKDR

-1577 RKKYPDYIPFDRIF
+1577 RKKYPDYVPFDRIF
-1591 SDKEINTQMKHG
+1591 SDKELATQMKHG

-1608 ASLSTQSIIQRIEG
+1608 ASLSKQDIVQRIKG
-1622 SSRLIDSPLNALIT
+1622 SSRSIDSPLNALIT
-1636 KTQDMVRQG
+1636 KTQDMIQQG

-1669 LKPDESA
+1669 LKAGESVN
-1676 DGRPTISYL
+1676 GRPTISYL

-1690 RTFLAAPEVAKA
+1690 RTFLAAPEVARA
-1702 AKNMNREQMNI
+1702 AKNMNREQMGI
-1713 VLRALA
+1713 ILRALA
-1719 TPARVLRM
+1719 APARLLRM

-1751 SKGGINSMNPKTLA
+1751 SKGGFNSTNPKSIVSAL
-1765 EAIGAGFHHKGDL
+1765 GAAFHHNGDL
-1778 YLEMQREGVVGN
+1778 YVEMQREGVLGN
-1790 SYEILRN
+1790 IYELTRN
-1797 ASELNLNEIRSHK
+1797 ASDLNLNEIRSHK
-1810 NLATRALHNLK
+1810 NILTRSLHNAK
-1821 SPLRTLENTIGRSE
+1821 SPLKTLENTIGRSE
-1835 DIGRAIQYVSNK
+1835 DFGRALQYVANK

-1853 GMSESEAVKFA
+1853 GMSESEAIKFA

-1872 TNFARS
+1872 TNFLRS
-1878 GTYGKT
+1878 GTYGKA
-1884 INAVVPYSNA
+1884 INAIVPYSNA

-1900 ITLRRMKENPV
+1900 ITLRRMKENPA
-1911 RYTAKITMGVV
+1911 RYTGKIALGIV
-1922 APTIAVLAWNY
+1922 APTVAAMALSYSN
-1933 ADEDRKKVMEN
+1933 DENKKIMEN
-1944 IPDYVKENNV
+1944 LPDYVKENNV
-1954 VVVGRNAKYNKEQ
+1954 VVIGPGAKYNKEQ

-1989 NNMVASTMA
+1989 HNMVRSAMTGQQFDT
-1998 GKKFDMV
+1998 GKAV
-2005 KAGGDTVEQ
+2005 GDAVEQ
-2014 ITTVN
+2014 VTTVN
-2019 PTELRRTGAQYIPQ
+2019 PMEIRRTGAQYVPQ
-2033 AAKPLVEL
+2033 AVKPFVETW
-2041 FANKN
+2041 ANKN
-2046 LFTGQEIVPEAMKNL
+2046 LYTGQEVVPEGMKNL
-2061 EQKDQWDSSTS
+2061 DGKDQWDNSTS

-2100 GQNLLHGADFALAK
+2100 GQNLLHGMDFAIAK
-2114 ATGASNDE
+2114 ATGASDDE
-2122 IKGRSMLDSIVGRFY
+2122 IKGRSMLDSVVGRFY

-2149 QSLEKASK
+2149 QSLEKAAK
-2157 DNKLVGDD
+2157 DNKLSGSD
-2165 LAYFKALTTRKYN
+2165 LELYQALTSRKYN
-2178 GDGSVEGKTDADVL
+2178 GDGSVEGKTEGDVL
-2192 MTNRTLANKPNI
+2192 MNNRILANKPNI
-2204 AKALS
+2204 VKALS
-2209 DAAKWRSEQTG
+2209 EAAKWRSEQTG
-2220 EELDPLYKLSPD
+2220 EELDPLYKLPVD
-2232 KQQYFYHIQGSPK
+2232 KQQYFYHLQGSPK
-2245 NSAEQRKL
+2245 NGAEQRKL

-2299 YHDMPS
+2299 YHDMPN

-2319 SDHFKQ
+2319 SDHYKQ

-2363 PAVAKY
+2363 PAVARY
-2369 LQDVNVYNI
+2369 LQDLNVYNI

-2422 GQGTNESHIQAGAID
+2422 GQGTNESHIQAGAVD
-2437 MSSFGRRRGGRS
+2437 MSSFGRRRGGRG
-2449 GSSNGTRTSTDTLKL
+2449 GSSNGIRTSTDTLKL

-2469 LGMNT
+2469 LGMNA

>member
-28 QVQTQPQ
+28 QVQAQPQ

-47 LNNLNKTPSFGSPS
+47 LNNLNKAPSFGSPS
-61 PTQGLFQQKQETPKT
+61 PTQGLFQQKTQTDTIPKT

-166 QQNFKQIIEKP
+166 QQNFKRTVEKP
-177 ITDNVNKFNNWIDSS
+177 ITDNINKFNNWIDSS

-199 WNSPGDYLRF
+199 WSNPGDYVRF
-209 GAKIPGGMIQGLA
+209 AAKIPGGMIQGLA

-285 LKGGAKQGIGRA
+285 LKEGAKQGIGRA

-320 FSQDLA
+320 FAQDLA
-326 DDGKINMDKN
+326 DDGKINMNKD

-543 SEDARLAPNN
+543 NEDARLAPNN

-627 MINLRKAQ
+627 MVNLRKAQ

-648 DENGL
+648 DESGL

-666 DSKIRDEN
+666 DSKVRDEN
-674 GNLKTVYHGTNSE
+674 GNLMKMYHGSTNGHITEFQPGTYFTKNKEYADGYQSE
-687 FDQFSPLAG
+687 SASSLTPSAYKTIKDPKTYEVYVNAKNPFTLKDNTARDIYFNEYINGGNSFMFSPDSLDADTIK
-696 SSSST
+696 SMREVDWT
-701 RNRWGE
+701 DGE
-707 GNYLAYD
+707 DFREWLSENHPEYDSLYLD
-714 KDMANGYGV
+714 EGGDGGYG
-723 NLKEMYANITSPITN
+723 E
-738 NQKTVSFDQYDA
+738 KTIDRGVSLVMTKPEQIKY
-750 LHRRVNNGEPAYR
+750 
-763 EDYDMYDNDMDLLWD
+763 
-778 ITDNGQWKKYAQDI
+778 TDNL
-792 KDTTGKDGVIM
+792 
-803 DDMAIT
+803 
-809 FSPNQTK
+809 S
-816 YTNNLNPTDSP
+816 PTDNP
-827 DMRFKIVPN
+827 DMRYKL
-836 GANLYHGSP
+836 GAKMQEL
-845 HKFNKFSTDNIGSG
+845 
-859 EGNQSF
+859 
-865 GWGLYFTDNKG
+865 
-876 IAEHYADIGNTV
+876 
-888 NHAHMKNAGD
+888 
-898 SRNLYNINLT
+898 
-908 SSDGHDF
+908 
-915 DFLSWYDAVGPEQQH
+915 
-930 KIKQQALV
+930 
-938 ENLTDRWGASVRD
+938 AS
-951 VERYPNSI
+951 
-959 PFSTGESGADMYHKL
+959 
-974 QSEWSMTPKEASMFL
+974 Q
-989 SRAGVDGI
+989 
-997 IYPADSKFNANNQDL
+997 NN
-1012 SKAESVNY
+1012 
-1020 VVFDEN
+1020 
-1026 NIKVQDYV
+1026 
-1034 KFKRQEAHAQKL
+1034 
-1046 ISSMQRESELLAR
+1046 LLAR

-1072 EWQNEMQK
+1072 EWQNEIQK

-1154 ADGFSDYYNGR
+1154 ADGFSDYYKGR
-1165 LNGEGKVR
+1165 LNGEDKVR
-1173 LGTRLGIPQKVL
+1173 LGARLGIPQKIL

-1190 ITEAIMGLVGKQ
+1190 ITEAVMGLVGKQ
-1202 DAIKQFYA
+1202 DTIKQFYA

-1227 LPAYKKSDKFQHPLQ
+1227 LPAYKLQ

-1254 RMTRELRDAIDE
+1254 KMTRELRDAIDE

-1339 IDTFIDEIKRVA
+1339 IDTFIDEVKRVA

-1380 IAERHAEEVP
+1380 IAERHAEEAKVEAEK
-1390 KIVKPPTNAER
+1390 KIEEAQMIAERHVEETPKPPTNAER
-1401 VSSIDPADINTN
+1401 VSSIEPADINN
-1413 NYVNDLVKEQKLAR
+1413 DDYVNELVKDQRAAR

-1433 LKERWQDFKADM
+1433 LRERWQDFKADM
-1445 REKFVDRFAPIEDKI
+1445 REKFVDRFAPIEDRI

-1524 VETGRDLAGDK
+1524 VETGRDLAKDK
-1535 ALIKATNKRF
+1535 ALIKATDKRF

>member
-10 FFSGKGWVSDEEK
+10 FFQGKGWVSDEEK

-47 LNNLNKTPSFGSPS
+47 LNNLNKAPSFGSPS
-61 PTQGLFQQKQETPKT
+61 PTQGLFQQKPQADTVPKT

-87 ANQFTKPIIPE
+87 ANQFTKPVIPE

-119 QQDWVNKENKQIQTQ
+119 QQDWINKENKQIQ
-134 NLVNKPIITPKKPTY
+134 
-149 FDYANPFGEH
+149 
-159 GLFGAKQ
+159 
-166 QQNFKQIIEKP
+166 
-177 ITDNVNKFNNWIDSS
+177 
-192 DKEKGFQ
+192 
-199 WNSPGDYLRF
+199 
-209 GAKIPGGMIQGLA
+209 IQ
-222 EAPNK
+222 
-227 MANAITGI
+227 
-235 ESDEN
+235 
-240 GKVKQLNGVQRFGKG
+240 
-255 LDAGISVGGLG
+255 
-266 FGGSGTLLRSLAG
+266 
-279 KATGNV
+279 
-285 LKGGAKQGIGRA
+285 
-297 VFNGA
+297 
-302 KNLVKDSAK
+302 
-311 EGAEEVVQT
+311 
-320 FSQDLA
+320 
-326 DDGKINMDKN
+326 
-336 AYIQSGAFGA
+336 
-346 LGGGMMHGA
+346 
-355 GKLAQ
+355 
-360 GVHNSYN
+360 
-367 NHVNNAIANHV
+367 
-378 AGYMVNPYAT
+378 
-388 SRRSAAQT
+388 
-396 NLVNAINN
+396 NAINN
-404 KTDSPVDFGT
+404 PTQVLKPQIQQQQPKPVPVSIQPQQQNRPQIAPSFANPGRNPLFTLNQDSMTRALDRAKQESDKYKADQAARNNKLDNIMRARGVSEPEIAKNRQVRIDAENRAYLSAGKARRDSNIAQMAGLATLPTRSVVSFTKGAIDGAGRTVGDSGDAIALDVADALYAITGDERYARTRKYIVEQGKQRNAQYDQDMGIFKKNDTDVALAHEAGQGAQRLAQDIATGVATGGT
-414 LSKKKFNQVNELLS
+414 LPAARAFAEHSADFITKANANGKDTREMLPYAYFSGGVQALIEKAGLGKVLSPIGKKSLTKFMTGAIAEGSEEAAQRFAENAIAKHTYDPNRKYEEGVLKSGLMGAVLGGPAGMANFGAMRQTGNQPSGAVNSVKGMVGNRINPYGESGVGINRLS
-428 TNGQP
+428 
-433 VLESR
+433 
-438 NIKVHPAVVDKLI
+438 PAQMKYNVAEAVGSITGDTRKRLSQAAFGDL
-451 QKRVGLDGMTP
+451 QKARTGNPYRTSDGM
-462 QQVADVAYSAVHARN
+462 
-477 SRVIPSRYPHIAAF
+477 
-491 TKAQTDRAVPFAT
+491 
-504 LAGYNGEVS
+504 
-513 LKSAYKKP
+513 
-521 LANSLADVERNVVS
+521 DVELSRQGNRKFTNPQARATNENFTVK
-535 GESAQITP
+535 Q
-543 SEDARLAPNN
+543 RLAPYIDQVIEKSRLIDSAQD
-553 RSIEVADRQL
+553 RSGHGVADGGFEYREL
-563 ADNFTGATTDYSVAN
+563 PVKYRGNDYTATLDIAKSNDHGRNTLYEGNIRKASVSPGELIEPGYNTEASTRN
-578 NSRNVNEDVK
+578 IAQEVQNVNEDVK

-653 KYKLSPEQETFFK
+653 KYNLGDKERVDTQMQE
-666 DSKIRDEN
+666 
-674 GNLKTVYHGTNSE
+674 
-687 FDQFSPLAG
+687 LA
-696 SSSST
+696 SQ
-701 RNRWGE
+701 
-707 GNYLAYD
+707 
-714 KDMANGYGV
+714 
-723 NLKEMYANITSPITN
+723 N
-738 NQKTVSFDQYDA
+738 N
-750 LHRRVNNGEPAYR
+750 
-763 EDYDMYDNDMDLLWD
+763 
-778 ITDNGQWKKYAQDI
+778 
-792 KDTTGKDGVIM
+792 
-803 DDMAIT
+803 
-809 FSPNQTK
+809 
-816 YTNNLNPTDSP
+816 
-827 DMRFKIVPN
+827 
-836 GANLYHGSP
+836 
-845 HKFNKFSTDNIGSG
+845 
-859 EGNQSF
+859 
-865 GWGLYFTDNKG
+865 
-876 IAEHYADIGNTV
+876 
-888 NHAHMKNAGD
+888 
-898 SRNLYNINLT
+898 
-908 SSDGHDF
+908 
-915 DFLSWYDAVGPEQQH
+915 
-930 KIKQQALV
+930 
-938 ENLTDRWGASVRD
+938 
-951 VERYPNSI
+951 
-959 PFSTGESGADMYHKL
+959 
-974 QSEWSMTPKEASMFL
+974 
-989 SRAGVDGI
+989 
-997 IYPADSKFNANNQDL
+997 
-1012 SKAESVNY
+1012 
-1020 VVFDEN
+1020 
-1026 NIKVQDYV
+1026 
-1034 KFKRQEAHAQKL
+1034 
-1046 ISSMQRESELLAR
+1046 LLAR

-1116 NKQDLLNSIRES
+1116 NKQDLLNAIRES

-1165 LNGEGKVR
+1165 LNGEDKVR

-1227 LPAYKKSDKFQHPLQ
+1227 LPVYKKSDKFQHPLQ

-1254 RMTRELRDAIDE
+1254 RMTRELREAIDE

-1295 PRLHVDDLRHY
+1295 PRLHVDDLRHH

-1327 IDTVAQEMGYDD
+1327 IDIVAQEMGYDD

-1380 IAERHAEEVP
+1380 LAERHTEEARVEAEK
-1390 KIVKPPTNAER
+1390 KIEDAQMITERHTEETPKPPTNAER
-1401 VSSIDPADINTN
+1401 VSSIEPADINTN

-1524 VETGRDLAGDK
+1524 VETGRDLARDK
-1535 ALIKATNKRF
+1535 ALIKATDKRF

-1577 RKKYPDYIPFDRIF
+1577 KKKYPDYIPFDRIF

-1669 LKPDESA
+1669 LKAGESA

-1685 DNGKK
+1685 DNGTK

-1835 DIGRAIQYVSNK
+1835 DIGRAIQYVANK

-1900 ITLRRMKENPV
+1900 ITLRRMKENPA
-1911 RYTAKITMGVV
+1911 RYTAKITMGIV

-2005 KAGGDTVEQ
+2005 KTGGDAVEQ

-2100 GQNLLHGADFALAK
+2100 GQNLLHGTDFAIAK
-2114 ATGASNDE
+2114 ATGASDDE

-2149 QSLEKASK
+2149 QSLEQASK

-2165 LAYFKALTTRKYN
+2165 LAFFKALTTRKYN
-2178 GDGSVEGKTDADVL
+2178 GDGSVEGKTEGDVL
-2192 MTNRTLANKPNI
+2192 MNNRILANKPNI
-2204 AKALS
+2204 VKALS
-2209 DAAKWRSEQTG
+2209 EAAKWRSAQTG
-2220 EELDPLYKLSPD
+2220 EELDPLYKLPVD
-2232 KQQYFYHIQGSPK
+2232 KQQYFYHLQGSPK
-2245 NSAEQRKL
+2245 NGAEQRKL

-2325 IEDYNNK
+2325 IEDYSNK

-2363 PAVAKY
+2363 PAVARY

-2422 GQGTNESHIQAGAID
+2422 GQGTNESHIQAGAVD
-2437 MSSFGRRRGGRS
+2437 MSSFGRRRGGRG
-2449 GSSNGTRTSTDTLKL
+2449 GSSNGIKTSTDTLKL

-2469 LGMNT
+2469 LGMNA

-2485 SVKAIQKSGLL
+2485 SVRAIQKSDLL
-2496 KSRRPTSRVV
+2496 KSRKPRSRAV

>member
-28 QVQTQPQ
+28 QVQAQPQ

-47 LNNLNKTPSFGSPS
+47 LNNLNKAPSFGSPS
-61 PTQGLFQQKQETPKT
+61 PTQGLFQQKPQTDTIPKT

-87 ANQFTKPIIPE
+87 ANQFTKPVIPE

-119 QQDWVNKENKQIQTQ
+119 QQDWVNKENKQIQNQ
-134 NLVNKPIITPKKPTY
+134 NLANKPMITPKKPTY

-159 GLFGAKQ
+159 GLFGVKQ
-166 QQNFKQIIEKP
+166 QQTFKQTVEKP
-177 ITDNVNKFNNWIDSS
+177 ITDNINKFNNWIDSS
-192 DKEKGFQ
+192 DKEKGHQ
-199 WNSPGDYLRF
+199 WTDPWDYARF
-209 GAKIPGGMIQGLA
+209 FAKLPGGIVQGLA

-227 MANAITGI
+227 VANAVTGI
-235 ESDEN
+235 EADEN
-240 GKVKQLNGVQRFGKG
+240 GKVKELNGVQRFGKA
-255 LDAGISVGGLG
+255 LDAGLSVGGPG
-266 FGGSGTLLRSLAG
+266 VGGSGTLIRSLIGLAKAG
-279 KATGNV
+279 TKQAV
-285 LKGGAKQGIGRA
+285 KQGIGRT
-297 VFNGA
+297 VLNGT
-302 KNLVKDSAK
+302 KNLVKDSLK
-311 EGAEEVVQT
+311 EGAEEVTQT
-320 FSQDLA
+320 FAQDLA
-326 DDGKINMDKN
+326 DDGKINMNKD
-336 AYIQSGAFGA
+336 AYIQSGVFGA

-438 NIKVHPAVVDKLI
+438 NIKVYPAVVDKLI

-543 SEDARLAPNN
+543 NEDARLAPNN

-578 NSRNVNEDVK
+578 NSRNANEDVK

-653 KYKLSPEQETFFK
+653 KYNLGDKERVDTQMQE
-666 DSKIRDEN
+666 
-674 GNLKTVYHGTNSE
+674 
-687 FDQFSPLAG
+687 LA
-696 SSSST
+696 S
-701 RNRWGE
+701 
-707 GNYLAYD
+707 
-714 KDMANGYGV
+714 
-723 NLKEMYANITSPITN
+723 
-738 NQKTVSFDQYDA
+738 Q
-750 LHRRVNNGEPAYR
+750 
-763 EDYDMYDNDMDLLWD
+763 
-778 ITDNGQWKKYAQDI
+778 
-792 KDTTGKDGVIM
+792 
-803 DDMAIT
+803 
-809 FSPNQTK
+809 
-816 YTNNLNPTDSP
+816 
-827 DMRFKIVPN
+827 
-836 GANLYHGSP
+836 
-845 HKFNKFSTDNIGSG
+845 NK
-859 EGNQSF
+859 
-865 GWGLYFTDNKG
+865 
-876 IAEHYADIGNTV
+876 
-888 NHAHMKNAGD
+888 
-898 SRNLYNINLT
+898 
-908 SSDGHDF
+908 
-915 DFLSWYDAVGPEQQH
+915 
-930 KIKQQALV
+930 
-938 ENLTDRWGASVRD
+938 
-951 VERYPNSI
+951 
-959 PFSTGESGADMYHKL
+959 
-974 QSEWSMTPKEASMFL
+974 
-989 SRAGVDGI
+989 
-997 IYPADSKFNANNQDL
+997 
-1012 SKAESVNY
+1012 
-1020 VVFDEN
+1020 
-1026 NIKVQDYV
+1026 
-1034 KFKRQEAHAQKL
+1034 
-1046 ISSMQRESELLAR
+1046 LLAR

-1165 LNGEGKVR
+1165 LKGEDKVR

-1185 AIYDR
+1185 AVYDR
-1190 ITEAIMGLVGKQ
+1190 ITEAIMGLIGKQ

-1210 QMETGKFRNEV
+1210 QMETGKFKNEV

-1227 LPAYKKSDKFQHPLQ
+1227 LPVYKKSDKFQHPLQ

-1254 RMTRELRDAIDE
+1254 RMTRELRETIDE

-1295 PRLHVDDLRHY
+1295 PRLHVDDLRHH

-1351 EARRAERERKTL
+1351 EARRAERERKAL

-1380 IAERHAEEVP
+1380 LAERHAEEAKVEAEKKIEEAQMIAERHTEEVP
-1390 KIVKPPTNAER
+1390 KPPTNAER
-1401 VSSIDPADINTN
+1401 VSSIEPADINN
-1413 NYVNDLVKEQKLAR
+1413 DDYVNELVKDQRAAR

-1433 LKERWQDFKADM
+1433 LRERWQDFKADM
-1445 REKFVDRFAPIEDKI
+1445 REKFVDRFAPIEDRI

-1515 HALELESNG
+1515 HAMELESNG
-1524 VETGRDLAGDK
+1524 VETGRDLAKDK
-1535 ALIKATNKRF
+1535 ALIKATDKRF

-1552 REYSDKVLQQTVD
+1552 REYSDKILQQTVD

-1685 DNGKK
+1685 DNGTK

-1751 SKGGINSMNPKTLA
+1751 SKSGISSMNPKTLA

-1810 NLATRALHNLK
+1810 NLATRAIHNLK

-1900 ITLRRMKENPV
+1900 ITLRRMKENPA
-1911 RYTAKITMGVV
+1911 RYTAKITMGIV

-1944 IPDYVKENNV
+1944 IPEYVKENNV
-1954 VVVGRNAKYNKEQ
+1954 VVVSPNAKYNKEQ

-1998 GKKFDMV
+1998 DKKFDMV
-2005 KAGGDTVEQ
+2005 KAGGDAVEQ

-2061 EQKDQWDSSTS
+2061 EQKDQWDNSTS

-2100 GQNLLHGADFALAK
+2100 GQNLLHGTDFAIAK
-2114 ATGASNDE
+2114 ATGASDDE
-2122 IKGRSMLDSIVGRFY
+2122 IKGRSMLDSVVGRFY

-2149 QSLEKASK
+2149 QSLEQASK

-2165 LAYFKALTTRKYN
+2165 LAFFKALTTRKYN
-2178 GDGSVEGKTDADVL
+2178 GDGSVEGKTEGDVL
-2192 MTNRTLANKPNI
+2192 MNNRILANKPNI
-2204 AKALS
+2204 VKALS
-2209 DAAKWRSEQTG
+2209 EAAKWRSEQTG
-2220 EELDPLYKLSPD
+2220 EELDPLYKLPVD
-2232 KQQYFYHIQGSPK
+2232 KQQYFYHLQGSPK
-2245 NSAEQRKL
+2245 NGAEQRKL

-2305 SPQKWAFLDAHPEL
+2305 SPQKWAYLDAHPEL

-2325 IEDYNNK
+2325 IEDYSNK

-2363 PAVAKY
+2363 PAVARY

-2422 GQGTNESHIQAGAID
+2422 GQGTNESHIQAGAVD
-2437 MSSFGRRRGGRS
+2437 MSSFGRRRGGRG
-2449 GSSNGTRTSTDTLKL
+2449 GSSNGGIKTSTDTLKL

-2469 LGMNT
+2469 LGMNA

-2485 SVKAIQKSGLL
+2485 SVRAIQKSDLL
-2496 KSRRPTSRVV
+2496 KSRKPRSRAV

>member
-28 QVQTQPQ
+28 QAQPQ

-47 LNNLNKTPSFGSPS
+47 LNNLNKAPSFGSPS
-61 PTQGLFQQKQETPKT
+61 PTQGLFQQKPEIPKT

-119 QQDWVNKENKQIQTQ
+119 QQDWVNKENKQIQNQ
-134 NLVNKPIITPKKPTY
+134 NLANKPMITPKKPTY
-149 FDYANPFGEH
+149 FDYLNPFGEH

-166 QQNFKQIIEKP
+166 QQNFKKTVEKP
-177 ITDNVNKFNNWIDSS
+177 ITDNINKFNNWIDSS

-199 WNSPGDYLRF
+199 WEPGDILRF
-209 GAKIPGGMIQGLA
+209 GAKLPGGIVQGIA

-227 MANAITGI
+227 VANAITGI
-235 ESDEN
+235 EADEN

-279 KATGNV
+279 KATGDV
-285 LKGGAKQGIGRA
+285 LKEGAKQGVGRT
-297 VFNGA
+297 VLNGA
-302 KNLVKDSAK
+302 KNLVKDSLK
-311 EGAEEVVQT
+311 EGAEEVTQT
-320 FSQDLA
+320 FAQDLA
-326 DDGKINMDKN
+326 DDGKINTDKN
-336 AYIQSGAFGA
+336 VYLQSGALGA

-355 GKLAQ
+355 GHAVN
-360 GVHNSYN
+360 GVK
-367 NHVNNAIANHV
+367 
-378 AGYMVNPYAT
+378 GMVRNRINPYGENGVGINRLSPNQMKYNAAEVMGGIAGDTRKRLSQAAFGDLQKARAGNPYRT
-388 SRRSAAQT
+388 S
-396 NLVNAINN
+396 
-404 KTDSPVDFGT
+404 
-414 LSKKKFNQVNELLS
+414 
-428 TNGQP
+428 
-433 VLESR
+433 
-438 NIKVHPAVVDKLI
+438 
-451 QKRVGLDGMTP
+451 DGM
-462 QQVADVAYSAVHARN
+462 
-477 SRVIPSRYPHIAAF
+477 
-491 TKAQTDRAVPFAT
+491 
-504 LAGYNGEVS
+504 
-513 LKSAYKKP
+513 
-521 LANSLADVERNVVS
+521 DVELSRQGNRKFTNPQARATNENFTVK
-535 GESAQITP
+535 Q
-543 SEDARLAPNN
+543 RLAPYIDQVIEKSRLIDSTQD
-553 RSIEVADRQL
+553 RSGHGVADGGFEYREL
-563 ADNFTGATTDYSVAN
+563 PVKYRGNDYTATLDIAKSNDHGRNTLYEGNIRKASVSPGELIEPGYNTEA
-578 NSRNVNEDVK
+578 STRRIAQKAQNVNEDVK

-653 KYKLSPEQETFFK
+653 KYKLSPEQEAFFK
-666 DSKIRDEN
+666 DSKVRDEN
-674 GNLKTVYHGTNSE
+674 GNLMK
-687 FDQFSPLAG
+687 
-696 SSSST
+696 
-701 RNRWGE
+701 
-707 GNYLAYD
+707 
-714 KDMANGYGV
+714 M
-723 NLKEMYANITSPITN
+723 
-738 NQKTVSFDQYDA
+738 
-750 LHRRVNNGEPAYR
+750 
-763 EDYDMYDNDMDLLWD
+763 
-778 ITDNGQWKKYAQDI
+778 
-792 KDTTGKDGVIM
+792 
-803 DDMAIT
+803 
-809 FSPNQTK
+809 
-816 YTNNLNPTDSP
+816 
-827 DMRFKIVPN
+827 
-836 GANLYHGSP
+836 YHGSP
-845 HKFNKFSTDNIGSG
+845 NGHITEFRPGTYFTKNEKYANGYQNPEASSISLSSYKEVNDPKTYEVYINSKNPFTLNDSRAKDIFLNEYVKGGNSLYLDPYSDHTTEVNSMREVDWLEGEEFREWLRENHPEYDSLYLDEGGDGGYGEKTIDKGISLVMTKPEQIKYTDNLSPT
-859 EGNQSF
+859 N
-865 GWGLYFTDNKG
+865 NP
-876 IAEHYADIGNTV
+876 DIRY
-888 NHAHMKNAGD
+888 K
-898 SRNLYNINLT
+898 L
-908 SSDGHDF
+908 
-915 DFLSWYDAVGPEQQH
+915 DAKMQE
-930 KIKQQALV
+930 L
-938 ENLTDRWGASVRD
+938 AS
-951 VERYPNSI
+951 
-959 PFSTGESGADMYHKL
+959 
-974 QSEWSMTPKEASMFL
+974 Q
-989 SRAGVDGI
+989 
-997 IYPADSKFNANNQDL
+997 NN
-1012 SKAESVNY
+1012 
-1020 VVFDEN
+1020 
-1026 NIKVQDYV
+1026 
-1034 KFKRQEAHAQKL
+1034 
-1046 ISSMQRESELLAR
+1046 LLAR

-1116 NKQDLLNSIRES
+1116 NKQDLLNAVRES

-1154 ADGFSDYYNGR
+1154 ADGFSDYYKGR
-1165 LNGEGKVR
+1165 LNGEDKVR

-1190 ITEAIMGLVGKQ
+1190 ITEAVMGLVGKQ

-1227 LPAYKKSDKFQHPLQ
+1227 LPAYKKSDSS
-1242 ETINEME
+1242 
-1249 ANPKP
+1249 A
-1254 RMTRELRDAIDE
+1254 D
-1266 FIYENIDPKL
+1266 
-1276 FLEHNDT
+1276 
-1283 NILGSHGLTWSI
+1283 
-1295 PRLHVDDLRHY
+1295 VD
-1306 LGKELAG
+1306 
-1313 DLPSNYKRRTGKRD
+1313 
-1327 IDTVAQEMGYDD
+1327 
-1339 IDTFIDEIKRVA
+1339 
-1351 EARRAERERKTL
+1351 
-1363 LAEWRRDPD
+1363 
-1372 VIEEAQKM
+1372 
-1380 IAERHAEEVP
+1380 
-1390 KIVKPPTNAER
+1390 
-1401 VSSIDPADINTN
+1401 
-1413 NYVNDLVKEQKLAR
+1413 NYVNELVKEQKLAR

-1460 KNQSEQLEMRNAL
+1460 KNQSEQLEMRNAI

-1487 RDNNFDKLITSFK
+1487 RDNNFDKLITGFK

-1515 HALELESNG
+1515 HALELEANG
-1524 VETGRDLAGDK
+1524 IETGRDLARDK
-1535 ALIKATNKRF
+1535 ALIKATSKRF

-1577 RKKYPDYIPFDRIF
+1577 RKKYPDYVPFDRIF
-1591 SDKEINTQMKHG
+1591 SDKEIDTQMKHG
-1603 VGVGE
+1603 VGAGE
-1608 ASLSTQSIIQRIEG
+1608 ASLSKQDIVQRIKG
-1622 SSRLIDSPLNALIT
+1622 SSRSIDSPLNALIT
-1636 KTQDMVRQG
+1636 KTQDMIQQG

-1669 LKPDESA
+1669 LKAGESA
-1676 DGRPTISYL
+1676 NGRPTISYL

-1690 RTFLAAPEVAKA
+1690 RTFLAAPEVARA
-1702 AKNMNREQMNI
+1702 AKNMNREQMGI
-1713 VLRALA
+1713 ILRALA
-1719 TPARVLRM
+1719 APARLLRM

-1751 SKGGINSMNPKTLA
+1751 SKGGFNSMNPKSIVSAL
-1765 EAIGAGFHHKGDL
+1765 GAAFHHNGDL
-1778 YLEMQREGVVGN
+1778 YVEMQREGVLGN
-1790 SYEILRN
+1790 IYELTRN
-1797 ASELNLNEIRSHK
+1797 ASDLNLNEIRSHK
-1810 NLATRALHNLK
+1810 NILTRSIHNAK
-1821 SPLRTLENTIGRSE
+1821 SPLKTLENTIGRSE
-1835 DIGRAIQYVSNK
+1835 DFGRALQYIANK

-1872 TNFARS
+1872 TNFLRS
-1878 GTYGKT
+1878 GTYGKA
-1884 INAVVPYSNA
+1884 INAIVPYSNA

-1900 ITLRRMKENPV
+1900 ITLRRMKENPA
-1911 RYTAKITMGVV
+1911 RYTGKIALGIV
-1922 APTIAVLAWNY
+1922 APTVVAMAWNY

-1944 IPDYVKENNV
+1944 IPEYVKENNV
-1954 VVVGRNAKYNKEQ
+1954 VVVSPNAKYNKEQ

-1989 NNMVASTMA
+1989 HNMVKSAMTGQQFDV
-1998 GKKFDMV
+1998 GKTV
-2005 KAGGDTVEQ
+2005 GDAVEQ
-2014 ITTVN
+2014 VTTVN
-2019 PTELRRTGAQYIPQ
+2019 PMEIRRTGAQYVPQ
-2033 AAKPLVEL
+2033 AVKPFMETW
-2041 FANKN
+2041 ANKN
-2046 LFTGQEIVPEAMKNL
+2046 LYTGQEVIPEGMKNL
-2061 EQKDQWDSSTS
+2061 DGKDQWDNSTS

-2149 QSLEKASK
+2149 QSLEKAAK
-2157 DNKLVGDD
+2157 DNKLSGSD
-2165 LAYFKALTTRKYN
+2165 LELYQALTSRKYN
-2178 GDGSVEGKTDADVL
+2178 GDGSVEGKTEGDVL
-2192 MTNRTLANKPNI
+2192 MNNRILANKPNI
-2204 AKALS
+2204 IKALS
-2209 DAAKWRSEQTG
+2209 EAAKWRSAQTG
-2220 EELDPLYKLSPD
+2220 EELDPLYKLPVD
-2232 KQQYFYHIQGSPK
+2232 KQQYFYHLQGSPK
-2245 NSAEQRKL
+2245 NGAEQRKL

>member
-10 FFSGKGWVSDEEK
+10 FFQGKGWVSDEEK

-28 QVQTQPQ
+28 QVQPQ

-47 LNNLNKTPSFGSPS
+47 LNNLNKAPSFGSPS
-61 PTQGLFQQKQETPKT
+61 PTQGLFQQKTQTDTIPKT

-87 ANQFTKPIIPE
+87 ANQFTKPVIPE
-98 IKPEIPQK
+98 IKPVIPQK

-119 QQDWVNKENKQIQTQ
+119 QQDWLNKENKQIQTQ

-285 LKGGAKQGIGRA
+285 LKEGAKQGIGRT

-302 KNLVKDSAK
+302 KNLVKDSVK

-326 DDGKINMDKN
+326 DDGKINMNKD

-355 GKLAQ
+355 GRAVN
-360 GVHNSYN
+360 GVKGVVGNR
-367 NHVNNAIANHV
+367 I
-378 AGYMVNPYAT
+378 NPYGENGVGINRLSPAQMKYNAAEVVGSITGDTRKRLSQAAFGDLQKARTGNPYRT
-388 SRRSAAQT
+388 S
-396 NLVNAINN
+396 
-404 KTDSPVDFGT
+404 
-414 LSKKKFNQVNELLS
+414 
-428 TNGQP
+428 
-433 VLESR
+433 
-438 NIKVHPAVVDKLI
+438 
-451 QKRVGLDGMTP
+451 DGM
-462 QQVADVAYSAVHARN
+462 
-477 SRVIPSRYPHIAAF
+477 
-491 TKAQTDRAVPFAT
+491 
-504 LAGYNGEVS
+504 
-513 LKSAYKKP
+513 
-521 LANSLADVERNVVS
+521 DVELSRQGNRKFTNPRARATNENFTVK
-535 GESAQITP
+535 Q
-543 SEDARLAPNN
+543 RLAPYIDQVIEKSRLIDSAQD
-553 RSIEVADRQL
+553 RSGHGVADGGFEYREL
-563 ADNFTGATTDYSVAN
+563 PVKYRGNDYTATLDIAKSNDHGRNTLYEGNIRKASVSPGELIEPGYNTEASTRN
-578 NSRNVNEDVK
+578 IAQEAQNVNEDVK

-653 KYKLSPEQETFFK
+653 KYKLSPEQEAFFK

-674 GNLKTVYHGTNSE
+674 GNLKTLYHGTSTDFNQFDPDKIQQDNLGKGFYFTDNKDIADSYASRRTRERGGDRKVVEAFLNVKKPFDLNYQPREVALDYLTHYFLSRGKTNEMALRNAEDLLNSSLASGDIIDNNYDIVFNTSEPE
-687 FDQFSPLAG
+687 FQTWA
-696 SSSST
+696 
-701 RNRWGE
+701 RN
-707 GNYLAYD
+707 
-714 KDMANGYGV
+714 NGYDGLIV
-723 NLKEMYANITSPITN
+723 PGRDKASGA
-738 NQKTVSFDQYDA
+738 SGDA
-750 LHRRVNNGEPAYR
+750 
-763 EDYDMYDNDMDLLWD
+763 
-778 ITDNGQWKKYAQDI
+778 
-792 KDTTGKDGVIM
+792 VI
-803 DDMAIT
+803 AFKPEQI
-809 FSPNQTK
+809 K
-816 YTNNLNPTDSP
+816 YTDNLNPTDNP
-827 DMRFKIVPN
+827 DMRYK
-836 GANLYHGSP
+836 LDD
-845 HKFNKFSTDNIGSG
+845 KMQ
-859 EGNQSF
+859 E
-865 GWGLYFTDNKG
+865 L
-876 IAEHYADIGNTV
+876 
-888 NHAHMKNAGD
+888 
-898 SRNLYNINLT
+898 
-908 SSDGHDF
+908 
-915 DFLSWYDAVGPEQQH
+915 
-930 KIKQQALV
+930 
-938 ENLTDRWGASVRD
+938 AS
-951 VERYPNSI
+951 
-959 PFSTGESGADMYHKL
+959 
-974 QSEWSMTPKEASMFL
+974 Q
-989 SRAGVDGI
+989 
-997 IYPADSKFNANNQDL
+997 NN
-1012 SKAESVNY
+1012 
-1020 VVFDEN
+1020 
-1026 NIKVQDYV
+1026 
-1034 KFKRQEAHAQKL
+1034 
-1046 ISSMQRESELLAR
+1046 LLAR

-1080 KALGYYDP
+1080 RALGYYDP

-1116 NKQDLLNSIRES
+1116 NKQDLLNAIRES
-1128 YGDEYLINKYGS
+1128 YGDDYLINKYGS

-1165 LNGEGKVR
+1165 LNGEDKVR
-1173 LGTRLGIPQKVL
+1173 LGARLGIPQKVL

-1190 ITEAIMGLVGKQ
+1190 ITEAVMGLVGKQ

-1254 RMTRELRDAIDE
+1254 RMTRELREAIDE

-1295 PRLHVDDLRHY
+1295 PRLHVDDLRHH

-1327 IDTVAQEMGYDD
+1327 IDIVAQEMGYDD

-1380 IAERHAEEVP
+1380 IAERRAEETP
-1390 KIVKPPTNAER
+1390 KPPTNAER

-1524 VETGRDLAGDK
+1524 IETGRDLARDK

-1545 AKEFKQV
+1545 AKEFNQV

-1669 LKPDESA
+1669 LKAGESA

-1685 DNGKK
+1685 DNGTK

-1900 ITLRRMKENPV
+1900 ITLRRMKENPA
-1911 RYTAKITMGVV
+1911 RYTAKITMGIV

-1944 IPDYVKENNV
+1944 IPEYVKENNV
-1954 VVVGRNAKYNKEQ
+1954 VVVSPNAKYNKEQ

-1998 GKKFDMV
+1998 DKKFDMV
-2005 KAGGDTVEQ
+2005 KAGGDAVEQ

-2100 GQNLLHGADFALAK
+2100 GQNLLHSTDFAIAK
-2114 ATGASNDE
+2114 ATGASDDE

-2149 QSLEKASK
+2149 QSLEQASK

-2165 LAYFKALTTRKYN
+2165 LAFFKALTTRKYN
-2178 GDGSVEGKTDADVL
+2178 GDGSVEGKTEGDVL
-2192 MTNRTLANKPNI
+2192 MNNRILANKPNI
-2204 AKALS
+2204 VKALS
-2209 DAAKWRSEQTG
+2209 EAAKWRSEQTG
-2220 EELDPLYKLSPD
+2220 EELDPLYKLPVD
-2232 KQQYFYHIQGSPK
+2232 KQQYFYHLQGSPK
-2245 NSAEQRKL
+2245 NGAEQRKL

-2319 SDHFKQ
+2319 SDHYKQ

-2369 LQDVNVYNI
+2369 LQDLNVYNI

-2422 GQGTNESHIQAGAID
+2422 DQGTNESHIQQGAVD
-2437 MSSFGRRRGGRS
+2437 MSSFGRRRGGRGGS
-2449 GSSNGTRTSTDTLKL
+2449 GSGSGTRTSTDSLKTAN
-2464 SNATA
+2464 STA
-2469 LGMNT
+2469 LSMSI
-2474 FKKNKG
+2474 FKSNRSS
-2480 GLPQF
+2480 LPKF
-2485 SVKAIQKSGLL
+2485 SGRAIQKSALL
-2496 KSRRPTSRVV
+2496 KMRRPRSRVV
-2506 TFR
+2506 SFK

>member
-28 QVQTQPQ
+28 QVQAQPQ

-61 PTQGLFQQKQETPKT
+61 PTQGLFQQKPQT

-119 QQDWVNKENKQIQTQ
+119 QQDWVNKENKQIQNQ
-134 NLVNKPIITPKKPTY
+134 NLANKPMITPKNPTY
-149 FDYANPFGEH
+149 FDYLNPFGEH

-166 QQNFKQIIEKP
+166 QQTFKKTVEKP
-177 ITDNVNKFNNWIDSS
+177 ITDNINKFNNWIDSS
-192 DKEKGFQ
+192 DKEKGHQ
-199 WNSPGDYLRF
+199 WTDPWDYARF
-209 GAKIPGGMIQGLA
+209 FAKLPGGIVQGIA

-227 MANAITGI
+227 VANAITGI
-235 ESDEN
+235 EADEN
-240 GKVKQLNGVQRFGKG
+240 GKVKQLNGVQRFGKA
-255 LDAGISVGGLG
+255 LDAGLSVGGPG
-266 FGGSGTLLRSLAG
+266 VGGSGTLIRSLIGLTKAG
-279 KATGNV
+279 TKQAV
-285 LKGGAKQGIGRA
+285 KQGIGRT
-297 VFNGA
+297 VLNGT
-302 KNLVKDSAK
+302 KNLVKDSLK

-320 FSQDLA
+320 FAQDLA

-355 GKLAQ
+355 GRAVS
-360 GVHNSYN
+360 GVKNAYRSNINNSISD
-367 NHVNNAIANHV
+367 HVNSFIANPYTLKKIENNLQNNIKGQSLDDTSLKQAAEVNAANNQNGDNGVVINRLNPKQMKYNV
-378 AGYMVNPYAT
+378 AEAVGSITGDARKRLSQAAFGDLQKARTGNPYRT
-388 SRRSAAQT
+388 S
-396 NLVNAINN
+396 
-404 KTDSPVDFGT
+404 
-414 LSKKKFNQVNELLS
+414 
-428 TNGQP
+428 
-433 VLESR
+433 
-438 NIKVHPAVVDKLI
+438 
-451 QKRVGLDGMTP
+451 DGM
-462 QQVADVAYSAVHARN
+462 
-477 SRVIPSRYPHIAAF
+477 
-491 TKAQTDRAVPFAT
+491 
-504 LAGYNGEVS
+504 
-513 LKSAYKKP
+513 
-521 LANSLADVERNVVS
+521 DVELSRQGNRKFTNPRARATNENFTVK
-535 GESAQITP
+535 Q
-543 SEDARLAPNN
+543 RLAPYIDQVIEKSRLIDSAQD
-553 RSIEVADRQL
+553 RSGHGVADGGFEYREL
-563 ADNFTGATTDYSVAN
+563 PVKYRGNDYTATLDIAKSNDHGRNTLYEGNIRKAPVSPGELIEPGYNTEASTRN
-578 NSRNVNEDVK
+578 IAQEAQNVNEDVK

-609 RQREEYLRGQG
+609 RQREEYLRGLG

-653 KYKLSPEQETFFK
+653 KYKLSPEQKAFFK

-674 GNLKTVYHGTNSE
+674 GNLKTVYHGTDAE
-687 FDQFSPLAG
+687 FDVFNPNNT
-696 SSSST
+696 SS
-701 RNRWGE
+701 NKWGA
-707 GNYLAYD
+707 GNYLAFD
-714 KDMANGYGV
+714 ENAGKNYGKNV
-723 NLKEMYANITSPITN
+723 KEMYANITSPISDK
-738 NQKTVSFDQYDA
+738 QKTISFDQYDA
-750 LHRRVNNGEPAYR
+750 LHRRINNGEPAYR

-827 DMRFKIVPN
+827 DMR
-836 GANLYHGSP
+836 Y
-845 HKFNKFSTDNIGSG
+845 
-859 EGNQSF
+859 
-865 GWGLYFTDNKG
+865 
-876 IAEHYADIGNTV
+876 
-888 NHAHMKNAGD
+888 
-898 SRNLYNINLT
+898 
-908 SSDGHDF
+908 
-915 DFLSWYDAVGPEQQH
+915 
-930 KIKQQALV
+930 
-938 ENLTDRWGASVRD
+938 
-951 VERYPNSI
+951 
-959 PFSTGESGADMYHKL
+959 
-974 QSEWSMTPKEASMFL
+974 
-989 SRAGVDGI
+989 
-997 IYPADSKFNANNQDL
+997 
-1012 SKAESVNY
+1012 
-1020 VVFDEN
+1020 
-1026 NIKVQDYV
+1026 
-1034 KFKRQEAHAQKL
+1034 KRQVEAK
-1046 ISSMQRESELLAR
+1046 MQEVQQSKELLAR

-1140 QYGNDLNLLAEEQL
+1140 QYGNNLNLLAEEQL
-1154 ADGFSDYYNGR
+1154 ADGFSDYYKGR
-1165 LNGEGKVR
+1165 LNGEDKVR

-1227 LPAYKKSDKFQHPLQ
+1227 LPAYKKSS
-1242 ETINEME
+1242 E
-1249 ANPKP
+1249 
-1254 RMTRELRDAIDE
+1254 
-1266 FIYENIDPKL
+1266 
-1276 FLEHNDT
+1276 
-1283 NILGSHGLTWSI
+1283 
-1295 PRLHVDDLRHY
+1295 
-1306 LGKELAG
+1306 
-1313 DLPSNYKRRTGKRD
+1313 
-1327 IDTVAQEMGYDD
+1327 
-1339 IDTFIDEIKRVA
+1339 
-1351 EARRAERERKTL
+1351 
-1363 LAEWRRDPD
+1363 
-1372 VIEEAQKM
+1372 
-1380 IAERHAEEVP
+1380 
-1390 KIVKPPTNAER
+1390 
-1401 VSSIDPADINTN
+1401 PADINID
-1413 NYVNDLVKEQKLAR
+1413 NYVNELVKEQKLAR

-1445 REKFVDRFAPIEDKI
+1445 REKFVDRFAPIEDRL
-1460 KNQSEQLEMRNAL
+1460 KNQSEQLEMRNAI

-1487 RDNNFDKLITSFK
+1487 RDNNFDKLITGFK
-1500 NKKELQTFEQALIAK
+1500 NKKELQTFDQALIAK
-1515 HALELESNG
+1515 HALELEANG
-1524 VETGRDLAGDK
+1524 IETGRDLVRDQ
-1535 ALIKATNKRF
+1535 ALIKATSKRF

-1591 SDKEINTQMKHG
+1591 SDKEIDTQMKHG
-1603 VGVGE
+1603 VGAGE
-1608 ASLSTQSIIQRIEG
+1608 ASLSKQDIVQRIKG
-1622 SSRLIDSPLNALIT
+1622 SSRSIDSPLNALIT
-1636 KTQDMVRQG
+1636 KTQDMIQQG

-1669 LKPDESA
+1669 LKAGESA
-1676 DGRPTISYL
+1676 NGRPTISYL

-1690 RTFLAAPEVAKA
+1690 RTFLAAPEVARA
-1702 AKNMNREQMNI
+1702 AKNMNREQMGI
-1713 VLRALA
+1713 ILRALA
-1719 TPARVLRM
+1719 APARLLRM

-1751 SKGGINSMNPKTLA
+1751 SKGGFNSTNPKSIVSAL
-1765 EAIGAGFHHKGDL
+1765 GAAFHHNDDL
-1778 YLEMQREGVVGN
+1778 YVEMQREGVLGN
-1790 SYEILRN
+1790 IYELTRN
-1797 ASELNLNEIRSHK
+1797 ASDLNLNEIRSHK
-1810 NLATRALHNLK
+1810 NILTRSLHNAK
-1821 SPLRTLENTIGRSE
+1821 SPLKTLENTIGRSE
-1835 DIGRAIQYVSNK
+1835 DFGRALQYVANK

-1853 GMSESEAVKFA
+1853 GMSESEAIKFA

-1872 TNFARS
+1872 TNFLRS
-1878 GTYGKT
+1878 GTYGKA
-1884 INAVVPYSNA
+1884 INAIVPYSNA

-1900 ITLRRMKENPV
+1900 ITLRRMKENPA
-1911 RYTAKITMGVV
+1911 RYTGKIALGIV
-1922 APTIAVLAWNY
+1922 APTVAAMALSYSN
-1933 ADEDRKKVMEN
+1933 DENKKIMEN
-1944 IPDYVKENNV
+1944 LPDYVKENNV
-1954 VVVGRNAKYNKEQ
+1954 VVIGPGAKYNKEQ

-1989 NNMVASTMA
+1989 HNMVRSAMTGQQFDT
-1998 GKKFDMV
+1998 GKAV
-2005 KAGGDTVEQ
+2005 GDAVEQ
-2014 ITTVN
+2014 VTTVN
-2019 PTELRRTGAQYIPQ
+2019 PMEIRRTGAQYVPQ
-2033 AAKPLVEL
+2033 AVKPFVETW
-2041 FANKN
+2041 ANKN
-2046 LFTGQEIVPEAMKNL
+2046 LYTGQEVVPEGMKNL
-2061 EQKDQWDSSTS
+2061 DGKDQWDNSTS

-2100 GQNLLHGADFALAK
+2100 GQNLLHGMDFAIAK
-2114 ATGASNDE
+2114 ATGASDDE
-2122 IKGRSMLDSIVGRFY
+2122 IKGRSMLDSVVGRFY

-2149 QSLEKASK
+2149 QSLEKAAK
-2157 DNKLVGDD
+2157 DNKLSGSD
-2165 LAYFKALTTRKYN
+2165 LELYQALTSRKYN
-2178 GDGSVEGKTDADVL
+2178 GDGNVEGKTEGDVL
-2192 MTNRTLANKPNI
+2192 MNNRILANKPNI
-2204 AKALS
+2204 VKALS
-2209 DAAKWRSEQTG
+2209 EAAKWRSAQTG
-2220 EELDPLYKLSPD
+2220 EELDPLYKLPVD
-2232 KQQYFYHIQGSPK
+2232 KQQYFYHLQGSPK
-2245 NSAEQRKL
+2245 NGAEQRKL

-2319 SDHFKQ
+2319 SDHYKQ

-2363 PAVAKY
+2363 PAVARY
-2369 LQDVNVYNI
+2369 LQDLNVYNI

-2422 GQGTNESHIQAGAID
+2422 GQGTNESHIQAGAVD
-2437 MSSFGRRRGGRS
+2437 MSSFGRRRGGRG
-2449 GSSNGTRTSTDTLKL
+2449 GSSNGIRTSTDTLKL

-2469 LGMNT
+2469 LGMNA

>member
-28 QVQTQPQ
+28 QAQPQ

-47 LNNLNKTPSFGSPS
+47 LNNLNKAPSFGSPS
-61 PTQGLFQQKQETPKT
+61 PTQGLFQQKPQTDTIPKT

-87 ANQFTKPIIPE
+87 ANQFTKPVIPE

-119 QQDWVNKENKQIQTQ
+119 QQDWVNKENKQIQNQ
-134 NLVNKPIITPKKPTY
+134 NLANKPMITPKNPTY
-149 FDYANPFGEH
+149 FDYLNPFGEH

-166 QQNFKQIIEKP
+166 QQNFKQTVEKP
-177 ITDNVNKFNNWIDSS
+177 ITDNINKFNNWIDSS

-199 WNSPGDYLRF
+199 WSDPGDYLRF
-209 GAKIPGGMIQGLA
+209 AAKIPGGMVQGLA
-222 EAPNK
+222 ETPNK
-227 MANAITGI
+227 VANAVTGI
-235 ESDEN
+235 EADEN

-279 KATGNV
+279 LGKAGTKQAV
-285 LKGGAKQGIGRA
+285 KQGIGRT
-297 VFNGA
+297 VLNGT
-302 KNLVKDSAK
+302 KNLVKDSLK
-311 EGAEEVVQT
+311 EGAEEVTQT
-320 FSQDLA
+320 FAQDLA
-326 DDGKINMDKN
+326 DDGKINTDKN
-336 AYIQSGAFGA
+336 VYFQSGAFGA

-355 GKLAQ
+355 GRAVN
-360 GVHNSYN
+360 GVK
-367 NHVNNAIANHV
+367 
-378 AGYMVNPYAT
+378 GMVGNRINPYGESGVGINRLSPAQMKYNAAEVVGGITGDTRKRLSQAAFGDLQKARTGNPYRTSDGMDVELSRNGNRKMTAT
-388 SRRSAAQT
+388 S
-396 NLVNAINN
+396 
-404 KTDSPVDFGT
+404 
-414 LSKKKFNQVNELLS
+414 
-428 TNGQP
+428 
-433 VLESR
+433 
-438 NIKVHPAVVDKLI
+438 
-451 QKRVGLDGMTP
+451 QK
-462 QQVADVAYSAVHARN
+462 
-477 SRVIPSRYPHIAAF
+477 
-491 TKAQTDRAVPFAT
+491 
-504 LAGYNGEVS
+504 
-513 LKSAYKKP
+513 
-521 LANSLADVERNVVS
+521 
-535 GESAQITP
+535 TP
-543 SEDARLAPNN
+543 SEMFNVQQRLAPKIQEAIEKSKQIDSNIDTKEHGFANDGFSYNEVPVRYRGKDYVTTFDIGSNN
-553 RSIEVADRQL
+553 NKNL
-563 ADNFTGATTDYSVAN
+563 LYNATTRKSPMEPAGTNPSTELHHLGDSHVDSVAQEAQ
-578 NSRNVNEDVK
+578 NVNEDVK

-674 GNLKTVYHGTNSE
+674 GNLKTVYHGTSTDFNQFDPDKIQQDNLGKGFYFTDNKDIADSYASRRTRERGGDRKVVEAFLNIKKPFDLNYQPREVALDYLTHYFLSQGKTKEMALRNAEDLLNSSLASGDIVDNNYDIVFDTSEPE
-687 FDQFSPLAG
+687 FQTWA
-696 SSSST
+696 
-701 RNRWGE
+701 RN
-707 GNYLAYD
+707 
-714 KDMANGYGV
+714 NGYDGLIV
-723 NLKEMYANITSPITN
+723 PGRDKASGA
-738 NQKTVSFDQYDA
+738 SGDA
-750 LHRRVNNGEPAYR
+750 VVAFKPEQIKY
-763 EDYDMYDNDMDLLWD
+763 
-778 ITDNGQWKKYAQDI
+778 TDNL
-792 KDTTGKDGVIM
+792 
-803 DDMAIT
+803 
-809 FSPNQTK
+809 S
-816 YTNNLNPTDSP
+816 PTDSP
-827 DMRFKIVPN
+827 DMRYKL
-836 GANLYHGSP
+836 GAKMQELASQ
-845 HKFNKFSTDNIGSG
+845 NK
-859 EGNQSF
+859 
-865 GWGLYFTDNKG
+865 
-876 IAEHYADIGNTV
+876 
-888 NHAHMKNAGD
+888 
-898 SRNLYNINLT
+898 
-908 SSDGHDF
+908 
-915 DFLSWYDAVGPEQQH
+915 
-930 KIKQQALV
+930 
-938 ENLTDRWGASVRD
+938 
-951 VERYPNSI
+951 
-959 PFSTGESGADMYHKL
+959 
-974 QSEWSMTPKEASMFL
+974 
-989 SRAGVDGI
+989 
-997 IYPADSKFNANNQDL
+997 
-1012 SKAESVNY
+1012 
-1020 VVFDEN
+1020 
-1026 NIKVQDYV
+1026 
-1034 KFKRQEAHAQKL
+1034 
-1046 ISSMQRESELLAR
+1046 LLAR

-1165 LNGEGKVR
+1165 LNGEDKVR

-1185 AIYDR
+1185 AVYDR
-1190 ITEAIMGLVGKQ
+1190 ITEAVMGLVGKQ

-1227 LPAYKKSDKFQHPLQ
+1227 LPAYKLQ

-1249 ANPKP
+1249 AKPKP
-1254 RMTRELRDAIDE
+1254 RMTRELREAIDE

-1276 FLEHNDT
+1276 FLEHST
-1283 NILGSHGLTWSI
+1283 GIHGNEGGDWNI
-1295 PRLHVDDLRHY
+1295 PRLHVDDLQHH
-1306 LGKELAG
+1306 LGKELAR
-1313 DLPSNYKRRTGKRD
+1313 DLPSNYKRRTGNRD
-1327 IDTVAQEMGYDD
+1327 IDTKAMEMGYDD
-1339 IDTFIDEIKRVA
+1339 VDTFIDEIKRVA
-1351 EARRAERERKTL
+1351 EARRAERERKAL

-1380 IAERHAEEVP
+1380 LAERHAEETP
-1390 KIVKPPTNAER
+1390 KPPTKAER

-1413 NYVNDLVKEQKLAR
+1413 DYVNDLVKEQKLAR

-1433 LKERWQDFKADM
+1433 LRERWQNFKEDM
-1445 REKFVDRFAPIEDKI
+1445 REKFVDRFAPIEDRI
-1460 KNQSEQLEMRNAL
+1460 KNQSEQLEMRNAI

-1487 RDNNFDKLITSFK
+1487 RDNNFDKLITGFK
-1500 NKKELQTFEQALIAK
+1500 NKKELQTFDQALTAK
-1515 HALELESNG
+1515 HALELEANG
-1524 VETGRDLAGDK
+1524 IETGRDIAKDK
-1535 ALIKATNKRF
+1535 ALVKATSKRF

-1577 RKKYPDYIPFDRIF
+1577 RKKYPDYVPFDRIF
-1591 SDKEINTQMKHG
+1591 SDKELATQMKHG

-1608 ASLSTQSIIQRIEG
+1608 ASLSTQDIIQRIEG
-1622 SSRLIDSPLNALIT
+1622 SSRSIDSPLNALIT
-1636 KTQDMVRQG
+1636 KTQDMIQQG

-1690 RTFLAAPEVAKA
+1690 RTFLAAPEVARA
-1702 AKNMNREQMNI
+1702 AKNMNREQMGI
-1713 VLRALA
+1713 ILRALA
-1719 TPARVLRM
+1719 TPARLLRM

-1746 GATIN
+1746 GATVN
-1751 SKGGINSMNPKTLA
+1751 SKGGINSMNPKSIVSAL
-1765 EAIGAGFHHKGDL
+1765 GAAFHHNGDL
-1778 YLEMQREGVVGN
+1778 YAEMQREGVLGN
-1790 SYEILRN
+1790 IYELTRN
-1797 ASELNLNEIRSHK
+1797 ASDLNLNEIRSHK
-1810 NLATRALHNLK
+1810 NILTRSIHNAK
-1821 SPLRTLENTIGRSE
+1821 SPLKTLENTIGRSE
-1835 DIGRAIQYVSNK
+1835 DFGRALQYVANK

-1853 GMSESEAVKFA
+1853 GMSESEAIKFA

-1872 TNFARS
+1872 TNFLRS
-1878 GTYGKT
+1878 GTYGKA
-1884 INAVVPYSNA
+1884 INAIVPYSNA

-1900 ITLRRMKENPV
+1900 ITLRRMKENPA
-1911 RYTAKITMGVV
+1911 RYTGKIALGIV
-1922 APTIAVLAWNY
+1922 APTVAAMALSYSN
-1933 ADEDRKKVMEN
+1933 DENKKIMEN
-1944 IPDYVKENNV
+1944 LPDYVKENNV
-1954 VVVGRNAKYNKEQ
+1954 VVIGPGAKYNKEQ

-1989 NNMVASTMA
+1989 HNMVRSAMA
-1998 GKKFDMV
+1998 GQQFDTG
-2005 KAGGDTVEQ
+2005 KAVGDAVEQ
-2014 ITTVN
+2014 VTTVN
-2019 PTELRRTGAQYIPQ
+2019 PMEIRRTGAQYVPQ
-2033 AAKPLVEL
+2033 AVKPFVETW
-2041 FANKN
+2041 ANKN
-2046 LFTGQEIVPEAMKNL
+2046 LYTGQEVVPEGMKNL
-2061 EQKDQWDSSTS
+2061 DGKDQWDNSTS

-2100 GQNLLHGADFALAK
+2100 GQNLLHGMDFTIAK
-2114 ATGASNDE
+2114 ATGASDDE
-2122 IKGRSMLDSIVGRFY
+2122 IKGRSMLDSVVGRFY

-2149 QSLEKASK
+2149 QSLEKAAK
-2157 DNKLVGDD
+2157 DNKLSGSD
-2165 LAYFKALTTRKYN
+2165 LELYQALTSRKYN
-2178 GDGSVEGKTDADVL
+2178 GDGNVEGKTEGDVL
-2192 MTNRTLANKPNI
+2192 MNNRILANKPNI
-2204 AKALS
+2204 VKALS
-2209 DAAKWRSEQTG
+2209 EAAKWRSAQTG
-2220 EELDPLYKLSPD
+2220 EELDPLYKLPVD
-2232 KQQYFYHIQGSPK
+2232 KQQYFYHLQGSPK
-2245 NSAEQRKL
+2245 NGAEQRKL

-2325 IEDYNNK
+2325 IEDYSNK

-2369 LQDVNVYNI
+2369 LQDLNVYNI

-2422 GQGTNESHIQAGAID
+2422 GQGTNESHIQQGAID
-2437 MSSFGRRRGGRS
+2437 MSSFGGRRSRRGGGGS
-2449 GSSNGTRTSTDTLKL
+2449 GSGTRTSTDSLKTAN
-2464 SNATA
+2464 STA
-2469 LGMNT
+2469 LSMSI
-2474 FKKNKG
+2474 FKSNRSS
-2480 GLPQF
+2480 LPKF
-2485 SVKAIQKSGLL
+2485 SGRAIQKSALL
-2496 KSRRPTSRVV
+2496 KTRRPRSRVV
-2506 TFR
+2506 SFK

>member
-47 LNNLNKTPSFGSPS
+47 LNNLNKAPSFGSPS
-61 PTQGLFQQKQETPKT
+61 PTQGLFQQKPQTDTIPKT

-87 ANQFTKPIIPE
+87 ANQFTKPVIPE

-119 QQDWVNKENKQIQTQ
+119 QQDWVNKENKQIQNQ
-134 NLVNKPIITPKKPTY
+134 NLANKPMITPKNPTY
-149 FDYANPFGEH
+149 FDYLNPFGEH

-166 QQNFKQIIEKP
+166 QQNFKKTVEKP
-177 ITDNVNKFNNWIDSS
+177 ITDNINKFNNWIDSS

-199 WNSPGDYLRF
+199 WSNPGDYVRF
-209 GAKIPGGMIQGLA
+209 AAKIPGGMVQGLA
-222 EAPNK
+222 ETPNK
-227 MANAITGI
+227 VANAVTGI
-235 ESDEN
+235 EADEN
-240 GKVKQLNGVQRFGKG
+240 GKVKELNGVQRFGKG

-279 KATGNV
+279 KTAGNV
-285 LKGGAKQGIGRA
+285 LKEGAKQGIGRT
-297 VFNGA
+297 VLNGT
-302 KNLVKDSAK
+302 KNLVKDSLK
-311 EGAEEVVQT
+311 EGTEEVVQT
-320 FSQDLA
+320 FAQDLA
-326 DDGKINMDKN
+326 DDGKINMNKD

-355 GKLAQ
+355 GKLVQ

-378 AGYMVNPYAT
+378 AGYMVNPYAI

-451 QKRVGLDGMTP
+451 QKRVGLNGMTP

-543 SEDARLAPNN
+543 NEDARLAPNN
-553 RSIEVADRQL
+553 RSTEVADRQL

-666 DSKIRDEN
+666 DSKVRDED
-674 GNLKTVYHGTNSE
+674 GNLMKMYHGSPNGHITEFRPGTYFTKNEKYADRYQDPNASSISLSSFKEVNDPKTYEVYINSKNPFTLNDSRARDIYLNE
-687 FDQFSPLAG
+687 FVKEGNSLYLDPYSDHTDTIK
-696 SSSST
+696 SM
-701 RNRWGE
+701 REIDWMEGE
-707 GNYLAYD
+707 GFREWLRENHPEYDSLYLD
-714 KDMANGYGV
+714 EGGNGGYG
-723 NLKEMYANITSPITN
+723 E
-738 NQKTVSFDQYDA
+738 KTIDKGISLVMTKPEQ
-750 LHRRVNNGEPAYR
+750 
-763 EDYDMYDNDMDLLWD
+763 
-778 ITDNGQWKKYAQDI
+778 I
-792 KDTTGKDGVIM
+792 
-803 DDMAIT
+803 
-809 FSPNQTK
+809 K
-816 YTNNLNPTDSP
+816 YTDNLNPTDNP
-827 DMRFKIVPN
+827 DMRFKRQAEAKIQE
-836 GANLYHGSP
+836 
-845 HKFNKFSTDNIGSG
+845 IQ
-859 EGNQSF
+859 QS
-865 GWGLYFTDNKG
+865 K
-876 IAEHYADIGNTV
+876 
-888 NHAHMKNAGD
+888 
-898 SRNLYNINLT
+898 
-908 SSDGHDF
+908 
-915 DFLSWYDAVGPEQQH
+915 
-930 KIKQQALV
+930 
-938 ENLTDRWGASVRD
+938 
-951 VERYPNSI
+951 
-959 PFSTGESGADMYHKL
+959 
-974 QSEWSMTPKEASMFL
+974 
-989 SRAGVDGI
+989 
-997 IYPADSKFNANNQDL
+997 
-1012 SKAESVNY
+1012 
-1020 VVFDEN
+1020 
-1026 NIKVQDYV
+1026 
-1034 KFKRQEAHAQKL
+1034 
-1046 ISSMQRESELLAR
+1046 ELLAR

-1128 YGDEYLINKYGS
+1128 YGDDYLINKYGS

-1165 LNGEGKVR
+1165 LNGEDKVR

-1190 ITEAIMGLVGKQ
+1190 ITEAVMGLVGKQ
-1202 DAIKQFYA
+1202 DTIKQFYA

-1227 LPAYKKSDKFQHPLQ
+1227 LPAYKLQ

-1254 RMTRELRDAIDE
+1254 RMTRELREAIDE

-1295 PRLHVDDLRHY
+1295 PRLHVDDLRHH

-1327 IDTVAQEMGYDD
+1327 IDIVAQEMGYDD

-1380 IAERHAEEVP
+1380 LAERHTEEARVEAEK
-1390 KIVKPPTNAER
+1390 KIEDAQMITERHTEETPKPPTNAER
-1401 VSSIDPADINTN
+1401 VSSIEPADINTN

-1524 VETGRDLAGDK
+1524 IETGRDLARDK

-1545 AKEFKQV
+1545 AKEFNQV

-1669 LKPDESA
+1669 LKAGESA

-1685 DNGKK
+1685 DNGTK

-1751 SKGGINSMNPKTLA
+1751 SKSGINSMNPKTLA

-1810 NLATRALHNLK
+1810 NLRTRALHNLK

-2100 GQNLLHGADFALAK
+2100 GQNLLHGTDFAIAK
-2114 ATGASNDE
+2114 ATGASDDE

-2149 QSLEKASK
+2149 QSLEEASK
-2157 DNKLVGDD
+2157 KNKLVGSD

-2178 GDGSVEGKTDADVL
+2178 GDGSIEGKTDADVL
-2192 MTNRTLANKPNI
+2192 MTNRDLATKPNV

-2220 EELDPLYKLSPD
+2220 EELDPLYKLPAD
-2232 KQQYFYHIQGSPK
+2232 KQQYFYHLQGTPK

-2305 SPQKWAFLDAHPEL
+2305 SPQKWAYLDAHPEL
-2319 SDHFKQ
+2319 SDHYKQ

-2363 PAVAKY
+2363 PAVARY

-2422 GQGTNESHIQAGAID
+2422 GQGTNESHIQQGAVD
-2437 MSSFGRRRGGRS
+2437 MSSFGRRRGGRG
-2449 GSSNGTRTSTDTLKL
+2449 GSSNGGIKTSTDTLKL

-2469 LGMNT
+2469 LGMNA

-2485 SVKAIQKSGLL
+2485 SVRAIQKSDLL
-2496 KSRRPTSRVV
+2496 KSRKPRSRAV

>member
-1 MDFFQRIGN
+1 MDFFQRVGN
-10 FFSGKGWVSDEEK
+10 FFQGKGWVSDEEK

-28 QVQTQPQ
+28 QVQAQPQ

-47 LNNLNKTPSFGSPS
+47 LNNLNKAPSFGSPS
-61 PTQGLFQQKQETPKT
+61 PTQGLFQQKPQTDTIPKT

-87 ANQFTKPIIPE
+87 ANQFNKPVIPE

-134 NLVNKPIITPKKPTY
+134 NLVNKPMITPKNPTY
-149 FDYANPFGEH
+149 FDYLNPFGEH

-166 QQNFKQIIEKP
+166 QQNFKQTVEKP
-177 ITDNVNKFNNWIDSS
+177 ITDNINKFNNWIDSS

-199 WNSPGDYLRF
+199 WSDPGDYLRF
-209 GAKIPGGMIQGLA
+209 AAKIPGGMVQGLA
-222 EAPNK
+222 ETPNK
-227 MANAITGI
+227 VANAVTGI
-235 ESDEN
+235 EADEN

-279 KATGNV
+279 LGKTGTKQAV
-285 LKGGAKQGIGRA
+285 KQGIGRT
-297 VFNGA
+297 VLNGT
-302 KNLVKDSAK
+302 KNLVKDSLK
-311 EGAEEVVQT
+311 EGAEEVTQT
-320 FSQDLA
+320 FAQDLA
-326 DDGKINMDKN
+326 DDGKINMNKD

-438 NIKVHPAVVDKLI
+438 NIKVYPAVVDKLI

-543 SEDARLAPNN
+543 NEDARLAPNN
-553 RSIEVADRQL
+553 RSTEVADRQL

-609 RQREEYLRGQG
+609 RQREEYLRGLG

-653 KYKLSPEQETFFK
+653 KYKLSPEQEAFFK

-674 GNLKTVYHGTNSE
+674 GNLKTVYHGTDAK
-687 FDQFSPLAG
+687 FDVFNPNNT
-696 SSSST
+696 SS
-701 RNRWGE
+701 NKWGA
-707 GNYLAYD
+707 GNYLAFD
-714 KDMANGYGV
+714 ENAGKNYGKNV
-723 NLKEMYANITSPITN
+723 KEMYANITSPISDK
-738 NQKTVSFDQYDA
+738 QKTISFDQYDA
-750 LHRRVNNGEPAYR
+750 LHRRINNGEPAYR

-827 DMRFKIVPN
+827 DMRFKRQAEAKIQE
-836 GANLYHGSP
+836 
-845 HKFNKFSTDNIGSG
+845 IQ
-859 EGNQSF
+859 QS
-865 GWGLYFTDNKG
+865 K
-876 IAEHYADIGNTV
+876 
-888 NHAHMKNAGD
+888 
-898 SRNLYNINLT
+898 
-908 SSDGHDF
+908 
-915 DFLSWYDAVGPEQQH
+915 
-930 KIKQQALV
+930 
-938 ENLTDRWGASVRD
+938 
-951 VERYPNSI
+951 
-959 PFSTGESGADMYHKL
+959 
-974 QSEWSMTPKEASMFL
+974 
-989 SRAGVDGI
+989 
-997 IYPADSKFNANNQDL
+997 
-1012 SKAESVNY
+1012 
-1020 VVFDEN
+1020 
-1026 NIKVQDYV
+1026 
-1034 KFKRQEAHAQKL
+1034 
-1046 ISSMQRESELLAR
+1046 ELLAR

-1128 YGDEYLINKYGS
+1128 YGDEYLINKYGN

-1165 LNGEGKVR
+1165 LNGEDKVR

-1210 QMETGKFRNEV
+1210 QMETGKFKNEV

-1227 LPAYKKSDKFQHPLQ
+1227 LPVYKKSDSSADVDNY
-1242 ETINEME
+1242 INE
-1249 ANPKP
+1249 
-1254 RMTRELRDAIDE
+1254 
-1266 FIYENIDPKL
+1266 
-1276 FLEHNDT
+1276 
-1283 NILGSHGLTWSI
+1283 
-1295 PRLHVDDLRHY
+1295 
-1306 LGKELAG
+1306 
-1313 DLPSNYKRRTGKRD
+1313 
-1327 IDTVAQEMGYDD
+1327 
-1339 IDTFIDEIKRVA
+1339 
-1351 EARRAERERKTL
+1351 
-1363 LAEWRRDPD
+1363 
-1372 VIEEAQKM
+1372 
-1380 IAERHAEEVP
+1380 
-1390 KIVKPPTNAER
+1390 
-1401 VSSIDPADINTN
+1401 
-1413 NYVNDLVKEQKLAR
+1413 LVKEQKLAR

-1433 LKERWQDFKADM
+1433 LRERWQDFKADM
-1445 REKFVDRFAPIEDKI
+1445 REKFVDRFAPIEDRI
-1460 KNQSEQLEMRNAL
+1460 KNQSEQLEMRNAI

-1487 RDNNFDKLITSFK
+1487 RDNNFDKLITGFK
-1500 NKKELQTFEQALIAK
+1500 NKKELQTFDQALTAK
-1515 HALELESNG
+1515 HALELEANG
-1524 VETGRDLAGDK
+1524 IETGRDIAKDK
-1535 ALIKATNKRF
+1535 ALVKATSKRF

-1577 RKKYPDYIPFDRIF
+1577 RKKYPDYVPFDRIF
-1591 SDKEINTQMKHG
+1591 SDKELATQMKHG

-1608 ASLSTQSIIQRIEG
+1608 ASLSTQDIIQRIEG
-1622 SSRLIDSPLNALIT
+1622 SSRSIDSPLNALIT
-1636 KTQDMVRQG
+1636 KTQDMIQQG

-1669 LKPDESA
+1669 LKAGESA

-1690 RTFLAAPEVAKA
+1690 RTFLAAPEVARA
-1702 AKNMNREQMNI
+1702 AKNMNREQMGI
-1713 VLRALA
+1713 ILRALA
-1719 TPARVLRM
+1719 TPARLLRM

-1746 GATIN
+1746 GATVN
-1751 SKGGINSMNPKTLA
+1751 SKGGINSMNPKSIVSAL
-1765 EAIGAGFHHKGDL
+1765 GAAFHHNGDL
-1778 YLEMQREGVVGN
+1778 YAEMQREGVLGN
-1790 SYEILRN
+1790 IYELTRN
-1797 ASELNLNEIRSHK
+1797 ASDLNLNEIRSHK
-1810 NLATRALHNLK
+1810 NILTRSIHNAK
-1821 SPLRTLENTIGRSE
+1821 SPLKTLENTIGRSE
-1835 DIGRAIQYVSNK
+1835 DFGRALQYVANK

-1853 GMSESEAVKFA
+1853 GMSESEAIKFA

-1872 TNFARS
+1872 TNFLRS
-1878 GTYGKT
+1878 GTYGKA
-1884 INAVVPYSNA
+1884 INAIVPYSNA

-1900 ITLRRMKENPV
+1900 ITLRRMKENPA
-1911 RYTAKITMGVV
+1911 RYTGKIALGIV
-1922 APTIAVLAWNY
+1922 APTVAAMALSYSN
-1933 ADEDRKKVMEN
+1933 DENKKIMEN
-1944 IPDYVKENNV
+1944 LPDYVKENNV
-1954 VVVGRNAKYNKEQ
+1954 VVIGPGAKYNKEQ

-1989 NNMVASTMA
+1989 HNMVRSAMVGQQFDT
-1998 GKKFDMV
+1998 GKAV
-2005 KAGGDTVEQ
+2005 GDAVEQ
-2014 ITTVN
+2014 VTTVN
-2019 PTELRRTGAQYIPQ
+2019 PMEIRRTGAQYVPQ
-2033 AAKPLVEL
+2033 AVKPFVETW
-2041 FANKN
+2041 ANKN
-2046 LFTGQEIVPEAMKNL
+2046 LYTGQEVVPEGMKNL
-2061 EQKDQWDSSTS
+2061 DGKDQWDNSTS

-2100 GQNLLHGADFALAK
+2100 GQNLLHGMDFAIAK
-2114 ATGASNDE
+2114 ATGASDDE
-2122 IKGRSMLDSIVGRFY
+2122 IKGRSMLDSVVGRFY

-2149 QSLEKASK
+2149 QSLEKAAK
-2157 DNKLVGDD
+2157 DNKLSGSD
-2165 LAYFKALTTRKYN
+2165 LELYQALTSRKYN
-2178 GDGSVEGKTDADVL
+2178 GDGSVEGKTEGDVL
-2192 MTNRTLANKPNI
+2192 MNNRILANKPNI
-2204 AKALS
+2204 VKALS
-2209 DAAKWRSEQTG
+2209 EAAKWRSAQTG
-2220 EELDPLYKLSPD
+2220 EELDPLYKLPVD
-2232 KQQYFYHIQGSPK
+2232 KQQYFYHLQGSPK
-2245 NSAEQRKL
+2245 NGAEQRKL

-2319 SDHFKQ
+2319 SDHYKQ

-2369 LQDVNVYNI
+2369 LQDLNVYNI

-2422 GQGTNESHIQAGAID
+2422 GQGTNESHIQQGAVD
-2437 MSSFGRRRGGRS
+2437 MSSFGGRRSRGGGGES
-2449 GSSNGTRTSTDTLKL
+2449 GSGTRTSTDSLKTAN
-2464 SNATA
+2464 STA
-2469 LGMNT
+2469 LSMSI
-2474 FKKNKG
+2474 FKSNRSS
-2480 GLPQF
+2480 LPKF
-2485 SVKAIQKSGLL
+2485 SGRAIQKSALL
-2496 KSRRPTSRVV
+2496 KTRRPRSRVV
-2506 TFR
+2506 SFK

>member
-28 QVQTQPQ
+28 QTQPQ

-87 ANQFTKPIIPE
+87 ANQFTKPVIPE

-106 TINDAPKVLTPQG
+106 TVNDAPKVLTPQG

-166 QQNFKQIIEKP
+166 QQNFKRTVEKP
-177 ITDNVNKFNNWIDSS
+177 ITDNINKFNNWIDSS

-199 WNSPGDYLRF
+199 WSDPGDYVRF
-209 GAKIPGGMIQGLA
+209 AAKIPGGMVQGLA

-240 GKVKQLNGVQRFGKG
+240 SKVKQLNGVQRFGKG

-279 KATGNV
+279 LGKAGTKQAV
-285 LKGGAKQGIGRA
+285 KQGIGRT
-297 VFNGA
+297 VLNGT
-302 KNLVKDSAK
+302 KNLVKDSLK
-311 EGAEEVVQT
+311 EGAEEVTQT
-320 FSQDLA
+320 FAQDLA
-326 DDGKINMDKN
+326 DDGKINMNKD

-355 GKLAQ
+355 GRAVN
-360 GVHNSYN
+360 GVK
-367 NHVNNAIANHV
+367 
-378 AGYMVNPYAT
+378 GMVGNRINPYGENGVGINRLSPSQMKYNAAEVVGGITGDTRKRLSQAAFGDLQKARTGNPYRT
-388 SRRSAAQT
+388 S
-396 NLVNAINN
+396 
-404 KTDSPVDFGT
+404 
-414 LSKKKFNQVNELLS
+414 
-428 TNGQP
+428 
-433 VLESR
+433 
-438 NIKVHPAVVDKLI
+438 
-451 QKRVGLDGMTP
+451 DGM
-462 QQVADVAYSAVHARN
+462 
-477 SRVIPSRYPHIAAF
+477 
-491 TKAQTDRAVPFAT
+491 
-504 LAGYNGEVS
+504 
-513 LKSAYKKP
+513 
-521 LANSLADVERNVVS
+521 DVELSRQGNRKFTNPQARATNENFTVK
-535 GESAQITP
+535 Q
-543 SEDARLAPNN
+543 RLAPYIDQVIEKSRLIDSAQD
-553 RSIEVADRQL
+553 RSGHGVADGGFEYREL
-563 ADNFTGATTDYSVAN
+563 PVKYRGNDYTATLDIAKSNDHGRNTLYEGNIRKASVSPGELIEPGYNTEASTRN
-578 NSRNVNEDVK
+578 IAQEAQNVNEDVK

-627 MINLRKAQ
+627 MINLRKVQ

-653 KYKLSPEQETFFK
+653 KYKLSPEQEAFFK
-666 DSKIRDEN
+666 DSKVRDEN
-674 GNLKTVYHGTNSE
+674 GNLMK
-687 FDQFSPLAG
+687 
-696 SSSST
+696 
-701 RNRWGE
+701 
-707 GNYLAYD
+707 
-714 KDMANGYGV
+714 M
-723 NLKEMYANITSPITN
+723 
-738 NQKTVSFDQYDA
+738 
-750 LHRRVNNGEPAYR
+750 
-763 EDYDMYDNDMDLLWD
+763 
-778 ITDNGQWKKYAQDI
+778 
-792 KDTTGKDGVIM
+792 
-803 DDMAIT
+803 
-809 FSPNQTK
+809 
-816 YTNNLNPTDSP
+816 
-827 DMRFKIVPN
+827 
-836 GANLYHGSP
+836 YHGSP
-845 HKFNKFSTDNIGSG
+845 NGHITEFRPGTYFTKNEKYADRYQNPGASSISLSSFKEVNDPKTYEVYINSKNPFTLKDSRAKDIFINEYVKGGNSFLISPYTDPAEINSLREIDWTEGEDFMEWLRENHPEYDSLYLDEGGDGGYGEKTIDRGISLVMTKPEQIKYTDNLSP
-859 EGNQSF
+859 
-865 GWGLYFTDNKG
+865 TDNPDVRYK
-876 IAEHYADIGNTV
+876 
-888 NHAHMKNAGD
+888 
-898 SRNLYNINLT
+898 L
-908 SSDGHDF
+908 
-915 DFLSWYDAVGPEQQH
+915 DAKMQE
-930 KIKQQALV
+930 L
-938 ENLTDRWGASVRD
+938 AS
-951 VERYPNSI
+951 
-959 PFSTGESGADMYHKL
+959 
-974 QSEWSMTPKEASMFL
+974 Q
-989 SRAGVDGI
+989 
-997 IYPADSKFNANNQDL
+997 NN
-1012 SKAESVNY
+1012 
-1020 VVFDEN
+1020 
-1026 NIKVQDYV
+1026 
-1034 KFKRQEAHAQKL
+1034 
-1046 ISSMQRESELLAR
+1046 LLAR

-1128 YGDEYLINKYGS
+1128 YGDDYLINKYGS

-1165 LNGEGKVR
+1165 LNGEDKVR
-1173 LGTRLGIPQKVL
+1173 LGARLGIPQKVL
-1185 AIYDR
+1185 AVYDR

-1227 LPAYKKSDKFQHPLQ
+1227 LPAYKLDDDLSRILDHYKQSPRGGLDMNLVRQ
-1242 ETINEME
+1242 EYANNPE
-1249 ANPKP
+1249 AI
-1254 RMTRELRDAIDE
+1254 RRIDE
-1266 FIYENIDPKL
+1266 VIAEVKQEAAQNKSREQREKEYYTKLNNIANSFQPWQPKQGLNVNAIQDFHRAEYELAKEYPDVANNQAIIDAYEKNSAPNNNTENIYHPD
-1276 FLEHNDT
+1276 NQT
-1283 NILGSHGLTWSI
+1283 
-1295 PRLHVDDLRHY
+1295 
-1306 LGKELAG
+1306 
-1313 DLPSNYKRRTGKRD
+1313 D
-1327 IDTVAQEMGYDD
+1327 IDN
-1339 IDTFIDEIKRVA
+1339 I
-1351 EARRAERERKTL
+1351 EA
-1363 LAEWRRDPD
+1363 
-1372 VIEEAQKM
+1372 
-1380 IAERHAEEVP
+1380 
-1390 KIVKPPTNAER
+1390 
-1401 VSSIDPADINTN
+1401 ADINPSE
-1413 NYVNDLVKEQKLAR
+1413 YVKEMTKQQKLAR

-1433 LKERWQDFKADM
+1433 LRERWQDFKADM
-1445 REKFVDRFAPIEDKI
+1445 REKFVDRFAPIEDRL
-1460 KNQSEQLEMRNAL
+1460 KNQSEQLEMRNAI

-1487 RDNNFDKLITSFK
+1487 RDNNFDKLITGFK
-1500 NKKELQTFEQALIAK
+1500 NKKELQTFDQALIAK
-1515 HALELESNG
+1515 HALELEANG
-1524 VETGRDLAGDK
+1524 IETGRDIAKDK

-1577 RKKYPDYIPFDRIF
+1577 RKKYPDYVPFDRIF
-1591 SDKEINTQMKHG
+1591 SDKELATQMKHG

-1608 ASLSTQSIIQRIEG
+1608 ASLSTQDIIQRIEG
-1622 SSRLIDSPLNALIT
+1622 SSRSIDSPLNALIT
-1636 KTQDMVRQG
+1636 KTQDMIQQG

-1669 LKPDESA
+1669 LKAGESA
-1676 DGRPTISYL
+1676 NGRPTISYL

-1690 RTFLAAPEVAKA
+1690 RTFLAAPEVARA
-1702 AKNMNREQMNI
+1702 AKNMNREQMGI
-1713 VLRALA
+1713 ILRALA
-1719 TPARVLRM
+1719 TPARLLRM

-1751 SKGGINSMNPKTLA
+1751 SKGGFNSTNPKSIVSAL
-1765 EAIGAGFHHKGDL
+1765 GAAFHHNGDL
-1778 YLEMQREGVVGN
+1778 YVEMQREGVLGN
-1790 SYEILRN
+1790 IYELTRN
-1797 ASELNLNEIRSHK
+1797 ASDLNLNEIRSHK
-1810 NLATRALHNLK
+1810 NILTRSIHNAK
-1821 SPLRTLENTIGRSE
+1821 SPLKTLENTIGRSE
-1835 DIGRAIQYVSNK
+1835 DFGRALQYVANK

-1853 GMSESEAVKFA
+1853 GMSESEAIKFA

-1872 TNFARS
+1872 TNFLRS
-1878 GTYGKT
+1878 GTYGKA
-1884 INAVVPYSNA
+1884 INAIVPYSNA

-1900 ITLRRMKENPV
+1900 ITLRRMKENPA
-1911 RYTAKITMGVV
+1911 RYTGKIALGIV
-1922 APTIAVLAWNY
+1922 APTVTAMALSYSN
-1933 ADEDRKKVMEN
+1933 DENKKIMEN
-1944 IPDYVKENNV
+1944 LPDYVKENNV
-1954 VVVGRNAKYNKEQ
+1954 VVIGPGAKYNKEQ
-1967 NKWEGVYLVP
+1967 NNWEGVYLVP

-1989 NNMVASTMA
+1989 HNMVRSAMA
-1998 GKKFDMV
+1998 GQQFDTG
-2005 KAGGDTVEQ
+2005 KAVGDAVEQ
-2014 ITTVN
+2014 VTTVN
-2019 PTELRRTGAQYIPQ
+2019 PMEIRRTGAQYVPQ
-2033 AAKPLVEL
+2033 AVKPFVETW
-2041 FANKN
+2041 ANKN
-2046 LFTGQEIVPEAMKNL
+2046 LYTGQEVVPEGMKNL
-2061 EQKDQWDSSTS
+2061 DGKDQWDNSTS

-2100 GQNLLHGADFALAK
+2100 GQNLLHGMDFAIAK
-2114 ATGASNDE
+2114 ATGASDDE
-2122 IKGRSMLDSIVGRFY
+2122 IKGRSMLDSVVGRFY

-2149 QSLEKASK
+2149 QSLEKAAK
-2157 DNKLVGDD
+2157 DNKLSGSD
-2165 LAYFKALTTRKYN
+2165 LELYQALTSRKYN
-2178 GDGSVEGKTDADVL
+2178 GDGSVEGKTEGDVL
-2192 MTNRTLANKPNI
+2192 MNNRILANKPNI
-2204 AKALS
+2204 VKALS
-2209 DAAKWRSEQTG
+2209 EAAKWRSAQTG
-2220 EELDPLYKLSPD
+2220 EELDPLYKLPVD
-2232 KQQYFYHIQGSPK
+2232 KQQYFYHLQGSPK
-2245 NSAEQRKL
+2245 NGAEQRKL

-2285 YPEVSDELQATLKT
+2285 YPEVNDELQATLKT

-2319 SDHFKQ
+2319 SDHYKQ

-2343 TRPQQSQYVKMQMA
+2343 TRPQQSQHVKMQMA

-2369 LQDVNVYNI
+2369 LQDLNVYNI

-2422 GQGTNESHIQAGAID
+2422 GQGTNESHIQAGAVD
-2437 MSSFGRRRGGRS
+2437 MSSFGRRRGGRG

-2474 FKKNKG
+2474 FKKNKS

>member
-1 MDFFQRIGN
+1 
-10 FFSGKGWVSDEEK
+10 
-23 RRKEQ
+23 
-28 QVQTQPQ
+28 
-35 NKPAVTFKQDPV
+35 
-47 LNNLNKTPSFGSPS
+47 
-61 PTQGLFQQKQETPKT
+61 
-76 DTVPKVNTVPT
+76 
-87 ANQFTKPIIPE
+87 
-98 IKPEIPQK
+98 
-106 TINDAPKVLTPQG
+106 
-119 QQDWVNKENKQIQTQ
+119 
-134 NLVNKPIITPKKPTY
+134 
-149 FDYANPFGEH
+149 
-159 GLFGAKQ
+159 
-166 QQNFKQIIEKP
+166 
-177 ITDNVNKFNNWIDSS
+177 
-192 DKEKGFQ
+192 
-199 WNSPGDYLRF
+199 
-209 GAKIPGGMIQGLA
+209 
-222 EAPNK
+222 
-227 MANAITGI
+227 
-235 ESDEN
+235 
-240 GKVKQLNGVQRFGKG
+240 
-255 LDAGISVGGLG
+255 
-266 FGGSGTLLRSLAG
+266 
-279 KATGNV
+279 
-285 LKGGAKQGIGRA
+285 
-297 VFNGA
+297 
-302 KNLVKDSAK
+302 
-311 EGAEEVVQT
+311 
-320 FSQDLA
+320 
-326 DDGKINMDKN
+326 
-336 AYIQSGAFGA
+336 
-346 LGGGMMHGA
+346 
-355 GKLAQ
+355 
-360 GVHNSYN
+360 
-367 NHVNNAIANHV
+367 
-378 AGYMVNPYAT
+378 
-388 SRRSAAQT
+388 
-396 NLVNAINN
+396 
-404 KTDSPVDFGT
+404 
-414 LSKKKFNQVNELLS
+414 
-428 TNGQP
+428 
-433 VLESR
+433 
-438 NIKVHPAVVDKLI
+438 
-451 QKRVGLDGMTP
+451 
-462 QQVADVAYSAVHARN
+462 
-477 SRVIPSRYPHIAAF
+477 
-491 TKAQTDRAVPFAT
+491 
-504 LAGYNGEVS
+504 
-513 LKSAYKKP
+513 
-521 LANSLADVERNVVS
+521 
-535 GESAQITP
+535 
-543 SEDARLAPNN
+543 
-553 RSIEVADRQL
+553 
-563 ADNFTGATTDYSVAN
+563 
-578 NSRNVNEDVK
+578 
-588 YKLNPE
+588 
-594 HEAQVRAYNEHITRL
+594 
-609 RQREEYLRGQG
+609 
-620 MSENAPA
+620 
-627 MINLRKAQ
+627 
-635 EQAIYARDHIGEV
+635 
-648 DENGL
+648 
-653 KYKLSPEQETFFK
+653 
-666 DSKIRDEN
+666 
-674 GNLKTVYHGTNSE
+674 
-687 FDQFSPLAG
+687 
-696 SSSST
+696 
-701 RNRWGE
+701 
-707 GNYLAYD
+707 
-714 KDMANGYGV
+714 
-723 NLKEMYANITSPITN
+723 
-738 NQKTVSFDQYDA
+738 
-750 LHRRVNNGEPAYR
+750 
-763 EDYDMYDNDMDLLWD
+763 
-778 ITDNGQWKKYAQDI
+778 
-792 KDTTGKDGVIM
+792 
-803 DDMAIT
+803 
-809 FSPNQTK
+809 
-816 YTNNLNPTDSP
+816 
-827 DMRFKIVPN
+827 
-836 GANLYHGSP
+836 
-845 HKFNKFSTDNIGSG
+845 
-859 EGNQSF
+859 
-865 GWGLYFTDNKG
+865 
-876 IAEHYADIGNTV
+876 
-888 NHAHMKNAGD
+888 
-898 SRNLYNINLT
+898 
-908 SSDGHDF
+908 
-915 DFLSWYDAVGPEQQH
+915 
-930 KIKQQALV
+930 
-938 ENLTDRWGASVRD
+938 
-951 VERYPNSI
+951 
-959 PFSTGESGADMYHKL
+959 
-974 QSEWSMTPKEASMFL
+974 
-989 SRAGVDGI
+989 
-997 IYPADSKFNANNQDL
+997 
-1012 SKAESVNY
+1012 
-1020 VVFDEN
+1020 
-1026 NIKVQDYV
+1026 
-1034 KFKRQEAHAQKL
+1034 
-1046 ISSMQRESELLAR
+1046 
-1059 HLQLTG
+1059 
-1065 DENLVFN
+1065 
-1072 EWQNEMQK
+1072 
-1080 KALGYYDP
+1080 
-1088 KTDQINLN
+1088 
-1096 KLTEDTL
+1096 
-1103 NHELG
+1103 
-1108 HKLLTRVE
+1108 
-1116 NKQDLLNSIRES
+1116 
-1128 YGDEYLINKYGS
+1128 
-1140 QYGNDLNLLAEEQL
+1140 
-1154 ADGFSDYYNGR
+1154 
-1165 LNGEGKVR
+1165 
-1173 LGTRLGIPQKVL
+1173 
-1185 AIYDR
+1185 
-1190 ITEAIMGLVGKQ
+1190 MGLVGKQ

-1227 LPAYKKSDKFQHPLQ
+1227 LPAYKLQ

-1249 ANPKP
+1249 AKPKP

-1295 PRLHVDDLRHY
+1295 PRMHVDDLRHY

-1339 IDTFIDEIKRVA
+1339 IDTFIDEVKRVA
-1351 EARRAERERKTL
+1351 EARRAERERKAL

-1380 IAERHAEEVP
+1380 LAERHAEEAKVEAEKKIEEAQMIAERHTEEVP
-1390 KIVKPPTNAER
+1390 KPPTNAER
-1401 VSSIDPADINTN
+1401 VSSIEPADINN
-1413 NYVNDLVKEQKLAR
+1413 DDYVNELVKDQRAAR

-1433 LKERWQDFKADM
+1433 LRERWQDFKADM
-1445 REKFVDRFAPIEDKI
+1445 REKFVDRFAPIEDRI

-1515 HALELESNG
+1515 HAMELESNG
-1524 VETGRDLAGDK
+1524 VETGRDLAKDK
-1535 ALIKATNKRF
+1535 ALIKATDKRF

-1552 REYSDKVLQQTVD
+1552 REYSDKILQQTVD

-2005 KAGGDTVEQ
+2005 KTGGDAVEQ

-2100 GQNLLHGADFALAK
+2100 GQNLLHGMDFAIAK
-2114 ATGASNDE
+2114 ATGASDDE
-2122 IKGRSMLDSIVGRFY
+2122 IKGRSMLDSVVGRFY

-2149 QSLEKASK
+2149 QSLEQASK

-2165 LAYFKALTTRKYN
+2165 LAFFKALTTRKYN
-2178 GDGSVEGKTDADVL
+2178 GDGSVEGKTEGDVL
-2192 MTNRTLANKPNI
+2192 MNNRILANKPNI
-2204 AKALS
+2204 VKALS
-2209 DAAKWRSEQTG
+2209 EAAKWRSAQTG
-2220 EELDPLYKLSPD
+2220 EELDPLYKLPVD
-2232 KQQYFYHIQGSPK
+2232 KQQYFYHLQGSPK
-2245 NSAEQRKL
+2245 NGAEQRKL

-2319 SDHFKQ
+2319 SDHYKQ

-2369 LQDVNVYNI
+2369 LQDLNVYNI

-2422 GQGTNESHIQAGAID
+2422 GQGTNESHIQAGAVD
-2437 MSSFGRRRGGRS
+2437 MSSFGRRRGGRG
-2449 GSSNGTRTSTDTLKL
+2449 GSSNGGIKTSTDTLKL

-2469 LGMNT
+2469 LGMNA

-2485 SVKAIQKSGLL
+2485 SVRAIQKSDLL
-2496 KSRRPTSRVV
+2496 KSRKPRSRAV

>member
-28 QVQTQPQ
+28 QVQAQPQ

-47 LNNLNKTPSFGSPS
+47 LNNLNKAPSFGSPS
-61 PTQGLFQQKQETPKT
+61 PTQGLFQQKPQTDTIPKT

-87 ANQFTKPIIPE
+87 ANQFTKPVIPE

-119 QQDWVNKENKQIQTQ
+119 QQDWVNKENKQIQNQ
-134 NLVNKPIITPKKPTY
+134 NLANKPMITPKKPTY

-159 GLFGAKQ
+159 GLFGVKQ
-166 QQNFKQIIEKP
+166 QQTFKQTVEKP
-177 ITDNVNKFNNWIDSS
+177 ITDNINKFNNWIDSS
-192 DKEKGFQ
+192 DKEKGHQ
-199 WNSPGDYLRF
+199 WTDPWDYARF
-209 GAKIPGGMIQGLA
+209 FAKLPGGIVQGLA

-227 MANAITGI
+227 VANAVTGI
-235 ESDEN
+235 EADEN
-240 GKVKQLNGVQRFGKG
+240 GKVKELNGVQRFGKA
-255 LDAGISVGGLG
+255 LDAGLSVGGPG
-266 FGGSGTLLRSLAG
+266 VGGSGTLIRSLIGLAKAG
-279 KATGNV
+279 TKQAV
-285 LKGGAKQGIGRA
+285 KQGIGRT
-297 VFNGA
+297 VLNGT
-302 KNLVKDSAK
+302 KNLVKDSLK
-311 EGAEEVVQT
+311 EGAEEVTQT
-320 FSQDLA
+320 FAQDLA
-326 DDGKINMDKN
+326 DDGKINMNKD
-336 AYIQSGAFGA
+336 AYIQSGVFGA

-438 NIKVHPAVVDKLI
+438 NIKVYPAVVDKLI

-543 SEDARLAPNN
+543 NEDARLAPNN

-563 ADNFTGATTDYSVAN
+563 ADNFTGATTDDSVAN

-653 KYKLSPEQETFFK
+653 KYNLGDKERVDTQMQE
-666 DSKIRDEN
+666 
-674 GNLKTVYHGTNSE
+674 
-687 FDQFSPLAG
+687 LA
-696 SSSST
+696 S
-701 RNRWGE
+701 
-707 GNYLAYD
+707 
-714 KDMANGYGV
+714 
-723 NLKEMYANITSPITN
+723 
-738 NQKTVSFDQYDA
+738 Q
-750 LHRRVNNGEPAYR
+750 
-763 EDYDMYDNDMDLLWD
+763 
-778 ITDNGQWKKYAQDI
+778 
-792 KDTTGKDGVIM
+792 
-803 DDMAIT
+803 
-809 FSPNQTK
+809 
-816 YTNNLNPTDSP
+816 
-827 DMRFKIVPN
+827 
-836 GANLYHGSP
+836 
-845 HKFNKFSTDNIGSG
+845 NK
-859 EGNQSF
+859 
-865 GWGLYFTDNKG
+865 
-876 IAEHYADIGNTV
+876 
-888 NHAHMKNAGD
+888 
-898 SRNLYNINLT
+898 
-908 SSDGHDF
+908 
-915 DFLSWYDAVGPEQQH
+915 
-930 KIKQQALV
+930 
-938 ENLTDRWGASVRD
+938 
-951 VERYPNSI
+951 
-959 PFSTGESGADMYHKL
+959 
-974 QSEWSMTPKEASMFL
+974 
-989 SRAGVDGI
+989 
-997 IYPADSKFNANNQDL
+997 
-1012 SKAESVNY
+1012 
-1020 VVFDEN
+1020 
-1026 NIKVQDYV
+1026 
-1034 KFKRQEAHAQKL
+1034 
-1046 ISSMQRESELLAR
+1046 LLAR

-1088 KTDQINLN
+1088 KTDRINLN

-1116 NKQDLLNSIRES
+1116 NKQDLLNTIRES
-1128 YGDEYLINKYGS
+1128 YGDDYLINKYGS

-1165 LNGEGKVR
+1165 LNGEDKVR

-1185 AIYDR
+1185 AVYDR

-1254 RMTRELRDAIDE
+1254 RMTRELREAIDE

-1295 PRLHVDDLRHY
+1295 PRLHVDDLRHH

-1327 IDTVAQEMGYDD
+1327 IDIVAQEMGYDD

-1380 IAERHAEEVP
+1380 IAERRAEEAKVEAEK
-1390 KIVKPPTNAER
+1390 KIEDAQMITERRAEETPKPPTNAER

-1524 VETGRDLAGDK
+1524 IETGRDLARDK

-1545 AKEFKQV
+1545 AKEFNQV

-1669 LKPDESA
+1669 LKAGESA

-1685 DNGKK
+1685 DNGTK

-1900 ITLRRMKENPV
+1900 ITLRRMKENPA
-1911 RYTAKITMGVV
+1911 RYTAKITMGIV

-1944 IPDYVKENNV
+1944 IPEYVKENNV
-1954 VVVGRNAKYNKEQ
+1954 VVVSPNAKYNKEQ

-1998 GKKFDMV
+1998 DKKFDMV
-2005 KAGGDTVEQ
+2005 KAGGDAVEQ

-2061 EQKDQWDSSTS
+2061 EQKDQWDNSTS

-2100 GQNLLHGADFALAK
+2100 GQNLLHGTDFAIAK
-2114 ATGASNDE
+2114 ATGASDDE
-2122 IKGRSMLDSIVGRFY
+2122 IKGRSMLDSVVGRFY

-2149 QSLEKASK
+2149 QSLEQASK

-2165 LAYFKALTTRKYN
+2165 LAFFKALTTRKYN
-2178 GDGSVEGKTDADVL
+2178 GDGSVEGKTEGDVL
-2192 MTNRTLANKPNI
+2192 MNNRILANKPNI
-2204 AKALS
+2204 VKALS
-2209 DAAKWRSEQTG
+2209 EAAKWRSEQTG
-2220 EELDPLYKLSPD
+2220 EELDPLYKLPVD
-2232 KQQYFYHIQGSPK
+2232 KQQYFYHLQGSPK
-2245 NSAEQRKL
+2245 NGAEQRKL

-2305 SPQKWAFLDAHPEL
+2305 SPQKWAYLDAHPEL

-2325 IEDYNNK
+2325 IEDYSNK

-2363 PAVAKY
+2363 PAVARY

-2422 GQGTNESHIQAGAID
+2422 GQGTNESHIQAGAVD
-2437 MSSFGRRRGGRS
+2437 MSSFGRRRGGRG
-2449 GSSNGTRTSTDTLKL
+2449 GSSNGGIKTSTDTLKL

-2469 LGMNT
+2469 LGMNA

-2485 SVKAIQKSGLL
+2485 SVRAIQKSDLL
-2496 KSRRPTSRVV
+2496 KSRKPRSRAV

>member
-10 FFSGKGWVSDEEK
+10 FFTGKGWVSDEEK

-47 LNNLNKTPSFGSPS
+47 LNNLNKAPSFGSPS
-61 PTQGLFQQKQETPKT
+61 PTQGLFQQKPQTDTIPKT

-87 ANQFTKPIIPE
+87 ANQFTKPVIPE

-149 FDYANPFGEH
+149 FDYLNPFGEH

-166 QQNFKQIIEKP
+166 QQNFKRTIEKP
-177 ITDNVNKFNNWIDSS
+177 ITDNINKFNNWIDSS

-199 WNSPGDYLRF
+199 WSDPGDYVRF
-209 GAKIPGGMIQGLA
+209 AAKIPGGMVQGLA
-222 EAPNK
+222 ETPNK
-227 MANAITGI
+227 VANAVTGL
-235 ESDEN
+235 EADEN

-279 KATGNV
+279 KTAGNV
-285 LKGGAKQGIGRA
+285 LKEGAKQGVGRT
-297 VFNGA
+297 VLNGA

-355 GKLAQ
+355 GRAVD
-360 GVHNSYN
+360 GVKGVVRNR
-367 NHVNNAIANHV
+367 I
-378 AGYMVNPYAT
+378 NPYGESGVGINRLSPAQMKYNAAEVVGGIAGDTRKRLSQAAFGDLQKARTGNPYRTSDGMDVELSRNGNRKMTAT
-388 SRRSAAQT
+388 S
-396 NLVNAINN
+396 
-404 KTDSPVDFGT
+404 
-414 LSKKKFNQVNELLS
+414 
-428 TNGQP
+428 
-433 VLESR
+433 
-438 NIKVHPAVVDKLI
+438 
-451 QKRVGLDGMTP
+451 QK
-462 QQVADVAYSAVHARN
+462 
-477 SRVIPSRYPHIAAF
+477 
-491 TKAQTDRAVPFAT
+491 
-504 LAGYNGEVS
+504 
-513 LKSAYKKP
+513 
-521 LANSLADVERNVVS
+521 
-535 GESAQITP
+535 TP
-543 SEDARLAPNN
+543 SEMFNVQQRLAPKIQEAIEKSKQIDSNIDTKEHGFANDGFSYNEVPVRYRGKDYVTTFDIGSNN
-553 RSIEVADRQL
+553 NKNL
-563 ADNFTGATTDYSVAN
+563 LYNATTRKSPMEPAGTNPSTELHHLGDSHVDSVAQEAQ
-578 NSRNVNEDVK
+578 NVNEDVK

-674 GNLKTVYHGTNSE
+674 GNLKTVYHGTSTDFNQFDPDKIQQDNLGKGFYFTDNKDIADSYASRRTRERGGDRKVVEAFLNVKKPFDLNYQPREVALDYLTHYFLSQGKTKEMALRNAEDLLNSSLASGDIVDNNYDIVFDTSEPE
-687 FDQFSPLAG
+687 FQTWA
-696 SSSST
+696 
-701 RNRWGE
+701 RN
-707 GNYLAYD
+707 
-714 KDMANGYGV
+714 NGYDGLIV
-723 NLKEMYANITSPITN
+723 PGRDKASGA
-738 NQKTVSFDQYDA
+738 SGDA
-750 LHRRVNNGEPAYR
+750 VVAFKPEQ
-763 EDYDMYDNDMDLLWD
+763 
-778 ITDNGQWKKYAQDI
+778 I
-792 KDTTGKDGVIM
+792 
-803 DDMAIT
+803 
-809 FSPNQTK
+809 K
-816 YTNNLNPTDSP
+816 YTDNLNPTDSP
-827 DMRFKIVPN
+827 DMR
-836 GANLYHGSP
+836 Y
-845 HKFNKFSTDNIGSG
+845 
-859 EGNQSF
+859 
-865 GWGLYFTDNKG
+865 
-876 IAEHYADIGNTV
+876 
-888 NHAHMKNAGD
+888 
-898 SRNLYNINLT
+898 
-908 SSDGHDF
+908 
-915 DFLSWYDAVGPEQQH
+915 
-930 KIKQQALV
+930 
-938 ENLTDRWGASVRD
+938 
-951 VERYPNSI
+951 
-959 PFSTGESGADMYHKL
+959 
-974 QSEWSMTPKEASMFL
+974 
-989 SRAGVDGI
+989 
-997 IYPADSKFNANNQDL
+997 
-1012 SKAESVNY
+1012 
-1020 VVFDEN
+1020 
-1026 NIKVQDYV
+1026 
-1034 KFKRQEAHAQKL
+1034 KRQAEAKIQEVQQSK
-1046 ISSMQRESELLAR
+1046 ELLAR

-1080 KALGYYDP
+1080 RALGYYDP

-1165 LNGEGKVR
+1165 LNGEDKVR

-1185 AIYDR
+1185 AVYDR

-1227 LPAYKKSDKFQHPLQ
+1227 LPAYKLDDDLSRILNHYKQSPRGGLDMNLVRQ
-1242 ETINEME
+1242 EYANNPE
-1249 ANPKP
+1249 AI
-1254 RMTRELRDAIDE
+1254 RRIDE
-1266 FIYENIDPKL
+1266 VIAEVKQEVAQNKSRAQREKEYYTKLNNIANSFQPWQPNQGLNVNAIQDFHRAEYELAKEYPDIADNQAIIDAYEKNSALNNNTENIYHPD
-1276 FLEHNDT
+1276 NQT
-1283 NILGSHGLTWSI
+1283 
-1295 PRLHVDDLRHY
+1295 
-1306 LGKELAG
+1306 
-1313 DLPSNYKRRTGKRD
+1313 D
-1327 IDTVAQEMGYDD
+1327 IDSIEAAD
-1339 IDTFIDEIKRVA
+1339 IDPFEYT
-1351 EARRAERERKTL
+1351 
-1363 LAEWRRDPD
+1363 
-1372 VIEEAQKM
+1372 
-1380 IAERHAEEVP
+1380 
-1390 KIVKPPTNAER
+1390 
-1401 VSSIDPADINTN
+1401 
-1413 NYVNDLVKEQKLAR
+1413 KEMTKQQKLAR

-1433 LKERWQDFKADM
+1433 LRERWQDFKEDM

-1460 KNQSEQLEMRNAL
+1460 KNQSEQLEMRNAI

-1500 NKKELQTFEQALIAK
+1500 NKKELQTFDQALIAK
-1515 HALELESNG
+1515 HALELEANG
-1524 VETGRDLAGDK
+1524 IETGRDIARDK
-1535 ALIKATNKRF
+1535 ALVKATSKRF

-1577 RKKYPDYIPFDRIF
+1577 RKKYPDYVPFDRIF
-1591 SDKEINTQMKHG
+1591 SDKEIDTQMKHE
-1603 VGVGE
+1603 VGAGE
-1608 ASLSTQSIIQRIEG
+1608 ASLSKQDIVQRIKG
-1622 SSRLIDSPLNALIT
+1622 SSRSIDSPLNALIT
-1636 KTQDMVRQG
+1636 KTQDMIQQG

-1690 RTFLAAPEVAKA
+1690 RTFLAAPEVARA
-1702 AKNMNREQMNI
+1702 AKNMNREQMGI
-1713 VLRALA
+1713 ILRALA
-1719 TPARVLRM
+1719 APARLLRM

-1751 SKGGINSMNPKTLA
+1751 SKGGFNSMNPKSIVSAL
-1765 EAIGAGFHHKGDL
+1765 GAAFHHNGDL
-1778 YLEMQREGVVGN
+1778 YAEMQREGVLGN
-1790 SYEILRN
+1790 IYELTRN
-1797 ASELNLNEIRSHK
+1797 ASDLNLNEIRSHK
-1810 NLATRALHNLK
+1810 NTLTRSIHNAK
-1821 SPLRTLENTIGRSE
+1821 SPLKTLENTIGRSE
-1835 DIGRAIQYVSNK
+1835 DFGRALQYVANK

-1853 GMSESEAVKFA
+1853 GMSESEAIKFA

-1872 TNFARS
+1872 TNFLRS
-1878 GTYGKT
+1878 GTYGKA
-1884 INAVVPYSNA
+1884 INAIVPYSNA

-1900 ITLRRMKENPV
+1900 ITLRRMKENPA
-1911 RYTAKITMGVV
+1911 RYTGKIALGIV
-1922 APTIAVLAWNY
+1922 APTVAAMALSYSN
-1933 ADEDRKKVMEN
+1933 DENKKIMEN
-1944 IPDYVKENNV
+1944 LPDYVKENNV
-1954 VVVGRNAKYNKEQ
+1954 VVIGPGAKYNKEQ

-1989 NNMVASTMA
+1989 HNMVRSAMTGQQFDT
-1998 GKKFDMV
+1998 GKAV
-2005 KAGGDTVEQ
+2005 GDAVEQ
-2014 ITTVN
+2014 VTTVN
-2019 PTELRRTGAQYIPQ
+2019 PMEIRRTGAQYVPQ
-2033 AAKPLVEL
+2033 AVKPFVETW
-2041 FANKN
+2041 ANKN
-2046 LFTGQEIVPEAMKNL
+2046 LYTGQEVVPEGMKNL
-2061 EQKDQWDSSTS
+2061 DGKDQWDNSTS

-2100 GQNLLHGADFALAK
+2100 GQNLLHGMDFAIAK
-2114 ATGASNDE
+2114 ATGASDDE
-2122 IKGRSMLDSIVGRFY
+2122 IKGRSMLDSVVGRFY

-2149 QSLEKASK
+2149 QSLEKAAK
-2157 DNKLVGDD
+2157 DNKLSGSD
-2165 LAYFKALTTRKYN
+2165 LELYQALTSRKYN
-2178 GDGSVEGKTDADVL
+2178 GDGSVEGKTEGDVL
-2192 MTNRTLANKPNI
+2192 MNNRILANKPNI
-2204 AKALS
+2204 VKALS
-2209 DAAKWRSEQTG
+2209 EAAKWRSAQTG
-2220 EELDPLYKLSPD
+2220 EELDPLYKLPVD
-2232 KQQYFYHIQGSPK
+2232 KQQYFYHLQGSPK
-2245 NSAEQRKL
+2245 NGAEQRKL
-2253 KQDAPWLEDFQKE
+2253 KQDTPWLEDFQKE

-2319 SDHFKQ
+2319 SDHYKQ

-2369 LQDVNVYNI
+2369 LQDLNVYNI

-2422 GQGTNESHIQAGAID
+2422 GQGTNESHIQQGAVD
-2437 MSSFGRRRGGRS
+2437 MSSFGRRRGGRGS
-2449 GSSNGTRTSTDTLKL
+2449 SSNGIKTSTDTLKL

-2469 LGMNT
+2469 LGMNA

>member
-28 QVQTQPQ
+28 QVQAQPQ

-47 LNNLNKTPSFGSPS
+47 LNNLNKAPSFGSPS
-61 PTQGLFQQKQETPKT
+61 PTQGLFQQKPETPKT

-166 QQNFKQIIEKP
+166 QQNFKRTVEKP
-177 ITDNVNKFNNWIDSS
+177 ITDNINKFNNWIDSS

-199 WNSPGDYLRF
+199 WSDPGDYVRF
-209 GAKIPGGMIQGLA
+209 AAKIPGGMVQGLA

-240 GKVKQLNGVQRFGKG
+240 GKVKQLNSVQRFGKG

-285 LKGGAKQGIGRA
+285 LKEGAKQGIGRT

-311 EGAEEVVQT
+311 EGAEEVTQT
-320 FSQDLA
+320 FAQDLA
-326 DDGKINMDKN
+326 DDGKLNMNKD

-355 GKLAQ
+355 GRAVN
-360 GVHNSYN
+360 GVK
-367 NHVNNAIANHV
+367 
-378 AGYMVNPYAT
+378 GMVRNKINPYGENGVGINRLSPAQMKYNAAEVVGSITGDTRKRLSQAAFGDLQKARTGNPYRT
-388 SRRSAAQT
+388 S
-396 NLVNAINN
+396 
-404 KTDSPVDFGT
+404 
-414 LSKKKFNQVNELLS
+414 
-428 TNGQP
+428 
-433 VLESR
+433 
-438 NIKVHPAVVDKLI
+438 
-451 QKRVGLDGMTP
+451 DGM
-462 QQVADVAYSAVHARN
+462 
-477 SRVIPSRYPHIAAF
+477 
-491 TKAQTDRAVPFAT
+491 
-504 LAGYNGEVS
+504 
-513 LKSAYKKP
+513 
-521 LANSLADVERNVVS
+521 DVELSRQGNRKFTNPQARATNENFTVK
-535 GESAQITP
+535 Q
-543 SEDARLAPNN
+543 RLAPYIDQVIEKSRLIDSAQD
-553 RSIEVADRQL
+553 RSGHGVADGGFEYREL
-563 ADNFTGATTDYSVAN
+563 PVKYRGNDYTATLDIAKSNDHGRNTLYEGNIRKASVSPGELIEPGYNTEASTRN
-578 NSRNVNEDVK
+578 IAQKAQNVNEDVK

-653 KYKLSPEQETFFK
+653 KYKLSPEQEAFFK
-666 DSKIRDEN
+666 DSKVRDED
-674 GNLKTVYHGTNSE
+674 GNLMK
-687 FDQFSPLAG
+687 
-696 SSSST
+696 
-701 RNRWGE
+701 
-707 GNYLAYD
+707 
-714 KDMANGYGV
+714 M
-723 NLKEMYANITSPITN
+723 
-738 NQKTVSFDQYDA
+738 
-750 LHRRVNNGEPAYR
+750 
-763 EDYDMYDNDMDLLWD
+763 
-778 ITDNGQWKKYAQDI
+778 
-792 KDTTGKDGVIM
+792 
-803 DDMAIT
+803 
-809 FSPNQTK
+809 
-816 YTNNLNPTDSP
+816 
-827 DMRFKIVPN
+827 
-836 GANLYHGSP
+836 YHGSP
-845 HKFNKFSTDNIGSG
+845 NGHITEFRPGTYFTKNEKYANGYQNPEASSISLSSFKEVNDPKTYEVYINSKNPFTLKDSRAKDIFLNEYVKGGNSLYLDPYSDHTTEVNSMREVDWLEGEEFREWLRENHPEYDSLYLDEGGDGGYGEKTIDKGISLVMTKPEQIKYTDNLSPT
-859 EGNQSF
+859 N
-865 GWGLYFTDNKG
+865 NP
-876 IAEHYADIGNTV
+876 DIRY
-888 NHAHMKNAGD
+888 K
-898 SRNLYNINLT
+898 L
-908 SSDGHDF
+908 
-915 DFLSWYDAVGPEQQH
+915 DAKMQE
-930 KIKQQALV
+930 L
-938 ENLTDRWGASVRD
+938 AS
-951 VERYPNSI
+951 
-959 PFSTGESGADMYHKL
+959 
-974 QSEWSMTPKEASMFL
+974 Q
-989 SRAGVDGI
+989 
-997 IYPADSKFNANNQDL
+997 NN
-1012 SKAESVNY
+1012 
-1020 VVFDEN
+1020 
-1026 NIKVQDYV
+1026 
-1034 KFKRQEAHAQKL
+1034 
-1046 ISSMQRESELLAR
+1046 LLAR

-1128 YGDEYLINKYGS
+1128 YGDDYLINKYGS

-1154 ADGFSDYYNGR
+1154 ADGFSDYYKGR
-1165 LNGEGKVR
+1165 LNGEDKVR
-1173 LGTRLGIPQKVL
+1173 LGARLGIPQKIL

-1190 ITEAIMGLVGKQ
+1190 ITEAVMGLVGKQ
-1202 DAIKQFYA
+1202 DTIKQFYA

-1227 LPAYKKSDKFQHPLQ
+1227 SPAYKLQ

-1254 RMTRELRDAIDE
+1254 KMTRELRDAIDE

-1295 PRLHVDDLRHY
+1295 PRLHVDDLKHY

-1380 IAERHAEEVP
+1380 IAERHAEEAKVEAEK
-1390 KIVKPPTNAER
+1390 KIEEAQMIAERHVEETPKPPTNAER
-1401 VSSIDPADINTN
+1401 VSSIEPADINN
-1413 NYVNDLVKEQKLAR
+1413 DDYVNELVKDQRAAR

-1433 LKERWQDFKADM
+1433 LRERWQDFKADM
-1445 REKFVDRFAPIEDKI
+1445 REKFVDRFAPIEDRI

-1524 VETGRDLAGDK
+1524 IETGRDLAKDK
-1535 ALIKATNKRF
+1535 ALIKATDKRF

-1810 NLATRALHNLK
+1810 NLKTRALHNLK

-2100 GQNLLHGADFALAK
+2100 GQNLLHGTDFAIAK
-2114 ATGASNDE
+2114 ATGASDDE

-2149 QSLEKASK
+2149 QSLEQASK

-2165 LAYFKALTTRKYN
+2165 LAFFKALTTRKYN
-2178 GDGSVEGKTDADVL
+2178 GDGNVEGKTEGDVL
-2192 MTNRTLANKPNI
+2192 MNNRILANKPNI
-2204 AKALS
+2204 VKALS
-2209 DAAKWRSEQTG
+2209 EAAKWRSAQTG
-2220 EELDPLYKLSPD
+2220 EELDPLYKLPVD
-2232 KQQYFYHIQGSPK
+2232 KQQYFYHLQGSPK
-2245 NSAEQRKL
+2245 NGAEQRKL

-2369 LQDVNVYNI
+2369 LQDLNVYNI

-2469 LGMNT
+2469 LGMNA

>member
-10 FFSGKGWVSDEEK
+10 FFQGKGWISDEEK

-28 QVQTQPQ
+28 QTQPQ

-47 LNNLNKTPSFGSPS
+47 LNNLNKAPSFGSPS
-61 PTQGLFQQKQETPKT
+61 PTQGLFQQKPQTDTIPKT

-87 ANQFTKPIIPE
+87 ANQFTKPVIPE

-119 QQDWVNKENKQIQTQ
+119 QQDWVNKENKQIQNQ
-134 NLVNKPIITPKKPTY
+134 NLANKPMITPKNPTY
-149 FDYANPFGEH
+149 FDYLNPFGEH

-166 QQNFKQIIEKP
+166 QQNFKKTVEKP
-177 ITDNVNKFNNWIDSS
+177 ITDNINKFNNWIDSS

-199 WNSPGDYLRF
+199 WSNPGDYVRF
-209 GAKIPGGMIQGLA
+209 AAKIPGGMVQGLA
-222 EAPNK
+222 ETPNK
-227 MANAITGI
+227 VANAVTGI
-235 ESDEN
+235 EADEN
-240 GKVKQLNGVQRFGKG
+240 GKVKQLNGAQRFGKG

-279 KATGNV
+279 KTAGNV
-285 LKGGAKQGIGRA
+285 LKEGAKQGIGRT
-297 VFNGA
+297 VLNGT
-302 KNLVKDSAK
+302 KNLVKDSLK
-311 EGAEEVVQT
+311 EGAEEVTQT
-320 FSQDLA
+320 FAQDLA
-326 DDGKINMDKN
+326 DDGKINTDKN
-336 AYIQSGAFGA
+336 VYFQSGAFGA

-355 GKLAQ
+355 GRAVNGVKGVVGNRINPYKVNNSEANQPSPEQARYNAATKLATLEREAGRQMSFDKNNAKLPLQDTEFNTGAVERLAQ
-360 GVHNSYN
+360 GLKYGTDKDISFLR
-367 NHVNNAIANHV
+367 
-378 AGYMVNPYAT
+378 MRPELLD
-388 SRRSAAQT
+388 Q
-396 NLVNAINN
+396 VNAIRKTRGLNPYKDNTVTAYKNAVNN
-404 KTDSPVDFGT
+404 HLNKR
-414 LSKKKFNQVNELLS
+414 VNEGMSPERAAYMAADSLISPESQAYGGTTSRSGYNRDHINIVASPGETGRYNTATIADFNGNISLKNISQRREGEIKNLSQQREEISKASDGGANVVPSS
-428 TNGQP
+428 TNSDSYVGGAP
-433 VLESR
+433 VSAGR
-438 NIKVHPAVVDKLI
+438 SSDGANI
-451 QKRVGLDGMTP
+451 
-462 QQVADVAYSAVHARN
+462 
-477 SRVIPSRYPHIAAF
+477 
-491 TKAQTDRAVPFAT
+491 AQ
-504 LAGYNGEVS
+504 E
-513 LKSAYKKP
+513 
-521 LANSLADVERNVVS
+521 
-535 GESAQITP
+535 AQ
-543 SEDARLAPNN
+543 
-553 RSIEVADRQL
+553 
-563 ADNFTGATTDYSVAN
+563 
-578 NSRNVNEDVK
+578 NVNEDVK

-635 EQAIYARDHIGEV
+635 EQAIYARDHIGEI

-653 KYKLSPEQETFFK
+653 KYKLSPEQEAFFK
-666 DSKIRDEN
+666 DSKVRDEN
-674 GNLKTVYHGTNSE
+674 GNLMKMYHGSTNGHITEFQPGTYFTKNKEYADGYQSE
-687 FDQFSPLAG
+687 SASSLTPSAYKTIKDPKTYEVYVNAKNPFTLKDNTARDIYFNEYINGGNSFMFSPDSLDADTIK
-696 SSSST
+696 SMREVDWT
-701 RNRWGE
+701 DGE
-707 GNYLAYD
+707 DFREWLSENHPEYDSLYLD
-714 KDMANGYGV
+714 EGGDGGYG
-723 NLKEMYANITSPITN
+723 E
-738 NQKTVSFDQYDA
+738 KTIDRGVSLVMTKPEQIKY
-750 LHRRVNNGEPAYR
+750 
-763 EDYDMYDNDMDLLWD
+763 
-778 ITDNGQWKKYAQDI
+778 TDNL
-792 KDTTGKDGVIM
+792 
-803 DDMAIT
+803 
-809 FSPNQTK
+809 S
-816 YTNNLNPTDSP
+816 PTDNP
-827 DMRFKIVPN
+827 DMRYKL
-836 GANLYHGSP
+836 GDKMQELASQ
-845 HKFNKFSTDNIGSG
+845 NK
-859 EGNQSF
+859 
-865 GWGLYFTDNKG
+865 
-876 IAEHYADIGNTV
+876 
-888 NHAHMKNAGD
+888 
-898 SRNLYNINLT
+898 
-908 SSDGHDF
+908 
-915 DFLSWYDAVGPEQQH
+915 
-930 KIKQQALV
+930 
-938 ENLTDRWGASVRD
+938 
-951 VERYPNSI
+951 
-959 PFSTGESGADMYHKL
+959 
-974 QSEWSMTPKEASMFL
+974 
-989 SRAGVDGI
+989 
-997 IYPADSKFNANNQDL
+997 
-1012 SKAESVNY
+1012 
-1020 VVFDEN
+1020 
-1026 NIKVQDYV
+1026 
-1034 KFKRQEAHAQKL
+1034 
-1046 ISSMQRESELLAR
+1046 LLAR

-1165 LNGEGKVR
+1165 LNGEDKVR

-1185 AIYDR
+1185 AMYDR
-1190 ITEAIMGLVGKQ
+1190 ITEAIMGLIGKQ

-1210 QMETGKFRNEV
+1210 QMETGKFRNEL

-1254 RMTRELRDAIDE
+1254 RMTRELREAIDE

-1295 PRLHVDDLRHY
+1295 PRLHVDDLRHH

-1327 IDTVAQEMGYDD
+1327 IDIVAQEMGYDD

-1380 IAERHAEEVP
+1380 LAERHTEEARVEAEK
-1390 KIVKPPTNAER
+1390 KIEDAQMITERHTEETPKPPTNAER
-1401 VSSIDPADINTN
+1401 VSSIEPADINTN
-1413 NYVNDLVKEQKLAR
+1413 DYVNELANEQKLAR

-1524 VETGRDLAGDK
+1524 IETGRDLARDK

-1545 AKEFKQV
+1545 AKEFNQV

-1669 LKPDESA
+1669 LKAGESA

-1685 DNGKK
+1685 DNGTK

-1810 NLATRALHNLK
+1810 NLATRAIHNLK

-1835 DIGRAIQYVSNK
+1835 DIGRAIQYVANK

-1900 ITLRRMKENPV
+1900 ITLRRMKENPA
-1911 RYTAKITMGVV
+1911 RYTAKITMGIV

-1954 VVVGRNAKYNKEQ
+1954 VVVSPNAKYNKEQ

-2005 KAGGDTVEQ
+2005 KTGGDAVEQ

-2100 GQNLLHGADFALAK
+2100 GQNLLHGTDFAIAK
-2114 ATGASNDE
+2114 ATGASDDE

-2149 QSLEKASK
+2149 QSLEQASK

-2165 LAYFKALTTRKYN
+2165 LAFFKALTTRKYN
-2178 GDGSVEGKTDADVL
+2178 GDGSVEGKTEGDVL
-2192 MTNRTLANKPNI
+2192 MNNRILANKPNI
-2204 AKALS
+2204 VKALS
-2209 DAAKWRSEQTG
+2209 EAAKWRSEQTG
-2220 EELDPLYKLSPD
+2220 EELDPLYKLPVD
-2232 KQQYFYHIQGSPK
+2232 KQQYFYHLQGSPK
-2245 NSAEQRKL
+2245 NGAEQRKL

-2325 IEDYNNK
+2325 IEDYSNK

-2363 PAVAKY
+2363 PAVARY

-2422 GQGTNESHIQAGAID
+2422 GQGTNESHIQAGAVD
-2437 MSSFGRRRGGRS
+2437 MSSFGRRRGGRG
-2449 GSSNGTRTSTDTLKL
+2449 GSSNGGIKTSTDTLKL

-2469 LGMNT
+2469 LGMNA

-2485 SVKAIQKSGLL
+2485 SVRAIQKSDLL
-2496 KSRRPTSRVV
+2496 KSRKPRSRAV

>member
-1 MDFFQRIGN
+1 MDFFQRVGN

-28 QVQTQPQ
+28 QVQAQPQ

-47 LNNLNKTPSFGSPS
+47 LNNLNKAPSFGSPS

-87 ANQFTKPIIPE
+87 ANQFTKPVVPE

-149 FDYANPFGEH
+149 FDYLNPFGEH

-166 QQNFKQIIEKP
+166 QQNFKQTVEKP
-177 ITDNVNKFNNWIDSS
+177 ITDNINKFNNWIDSS

-199 WNSPGDYLRF
+199 WSDPGDYLRF
-209 GAKIPGGMIQGLA
+209 AAKIPGGMVQGLA
-222 EAPNK
+222 ETPNK
-227 MANAITGI
+227 VANAVTGI
-235 ESDEN
+235 EADEN
-240 GKVKQLNGVQRFGKG
+240 GKVKELNGVQRFGKG

-279 KATGNV
+279 LGKAGTKQAV
-285 LKGGAKQGIGRA
+285 KQGIGRT
-297 VFNGA
+297 VLNGT
-302 KNLVKDSAK
+302 KNLVKDSLK
-311 EGAEEVVQT
+311 EGAEEVTQT
-320 FSQDLA
+320 FAQDLA
-326 DDGKINMDKN
+326 DDGNINTDKN
-336 AYIQSGAFGA
+336 TYFQSGAFGA

-355 GKLAQ
+355 GRAVN
-360 GVHNSYN
+360 GVK
-367 NHVNNAIANHV
+367 
-378 AGYMVNPYAT
+378 GMVGNRINPYGENGVGINRLSPSQMKYNAAEVVGGITGDTRKRLSQAAFGDLQKARTGNPYRTSDGMDVELSRNGNRKMTAT
-388 SRRSAAQT
+388 S
-396 NLVNAINN
+396 
-404 KTDSPVDFGT
+404 
-414 LSKKKFNQVNELLS
+414 
-428 TNGQP
+428 
-433 VLESR
+433 
-438 NIKVHPAVVDKLI
+438 
-451 QKRVGLDGMTP
+451 QK
-462 QQVADVAYSAVHARN
+462 
-477 SRVIPSRYPHIAAF
+477 
-491 TKAQTDRAVPFAT
+491 
-504 LAGYNGEVS
+504 
-513 LKSAYKKP
+513 
-521 LANSLADVERNVVS
+521 
-535 GESAQITP
+535 TP
-543 SEDARLAPNN
+543 SEMFNVQQRLAPKIQEAIEKSKQIDSNIDTKEHGFANDGFSYNEVPVRYRGKDYVTTFDIGSNN
-553 RSIEVADRQL
+553 NKNL
-563 ADNFTGATTDYSVAN
+563 LYNATTRKSPMEPAGTNPSTELHHLGDSHVDSVAQEAQ
-578 NSRNVNEDVK
+578 NVNEDVK

-827 DMRFKIVPN
+827 DMRYKL
-836 GANLYHGSP
+836 GAKMQELASQ
-845 HKFNKFSTDNIGSG
+845 NK
-859 EGNQSF
+859 
-865 GWGLYFTDNKG
+865 
-876 IAEHYADIGNTV
+876 
-888 NHAHMKNAGD
+888 
-898 SRNLYNINLT
+898 
-908 SSDGHDF
+908 
-915 DFLSWYDAVGPEQQH
+915 
-930 KIKQQALV
+930 
-938 ENLTDRWGASVRD
+938 
-951 VERYPNSI
+951 
-959 PFSTGESGADMYHKL
+959 
-974 QSEWSMTPKEASMFL
+974 
-989 SRAGVDGI
+989 
-997 IYPADSKFNANNQDL
+997 
-1012 SKAESVNY
+1012 
-1020 VVFDEN
+1020 
-1026 NIKVQDYV
+1026 
-1034 KFKRQEAHAQKL
+1034 
-1046 ISSMQRESELLAR
+1046 LLAR

-1128 YGDEYLINKYGS
+1128 YGDDYLINKYGS

-1165 LNGEGKVR
+1165 LNGEDKVR

-1190 ITEAIMGLVGKQ
+1190 ITEAVMGLVGKQ

-1227 LPAYKKSDKFQHPLQ
+1227 LPAYKKSDSS
-1242 ETINEME
+1242 
-1249 ANPKP
+1249 A
-1254 RMTRELRDAIDE
+1254 D
-1266 FIYENIDPKL
+1266 
-1276 FLEHNDT
+1276 
-1283 NILGSHGLTWSI
+1283 
-1295 PRLHVDDLRHY
+1295 VD
-1306 LGKELAG
+1306 
-1313 DLPSNYKRRTGKRD
+1313 S
-1327 IDTVAQEMGYDD
+1327 
-1339 IDTFIDEIKRVA
+1339 
-1351 EARRAERERKTL
+1351 
-1363 LAEWRRDPD
+1363 
-1372 VIEEAQKM
+1372 
-1380 IAERHAEEVP
+1380 
-1390 KIVKPPTNAER
+1390 
-1401 VSSIDPADINTN
+1401 
-1413 NYVNDLVKEQKLAR
+1413 YVNDLVKEQKLAR

-1433 LKERWQDFKADM
+1433 LRERWQDFKEDM
-1445 REKFVDRFAPIEDKI
+1445 REKFVDRFAPIEDRI
-1460 KNQSEQLEMRNAL
+1460 KNKSEQLEMRNAL

-1487 RDNNFDKLITSFK
+1487 RDNNFDKLITGFK
-1500 NKKELQTFEQALIAK
+1500 NKKELQTFDQALTAK
-1515 HALELESNG
+1515 HALELEANG
-1524 VETGRDLAGDK
+1524 IETGRNLAKDK
-1535 ALIKATNKRF
+1535 ALVKATSKRF

-1577 RKKYPDYIPFDRIF
+1577 RKKYPDYVPFDRIF
-1591 SDKEINTQMKHG
+1591 SDKELATQMKHG

-1608 ASLSTQSIIQRIEG
+1608 ASLSKQDIVQRIKG
-1622 SSRLIDSPLNALIT
+1622 SSRSIDSPLNALIT
-1636 KTQDMVRQG
+1636 KTQDMIQQG

-1690 RTFLAAPEVAKA
+1690 RTFLAAPEVARA
-1702 AKNMNREQMNI
+1702 AKNMNREQMGI
-1713 VLRALA
+1713 ILRALA
-1719 TPARVLRM
+1719 TPARLLRM

-1746 GATIN
+1746 GATVN
-1751 SKGGINSMNPKTLA
+1751 SKGGINSMNPKSIVSAL
-1765 EAIGAGFHHKGDL
+1765 GAAFHHNGDL
-1778 YLEMQREGVVGN
+1778 YAEMQREGVLGN
-1790 SYEILRN
+1790 IYELTRN
-1797 ASELNLNEIRSHK
+1797 ASDLNLNEIRSHK
-1810 NLATRALHNLK
+1810 NILTRSIHNAK
-1821 SPLRTLENTIGRSE
+1821 SPLKTLENTIGRSE
-1835 DIGRAIQYVSNK
+1835 DFGRALQYVANK

-1853 GMSESEAVKFA
+1853 GMSESEAIKFA

-1872 TNFARS
+1872 TNFLRS
-1878 GTYGKT
+1878 GTYGKA
-1884 INAVVPYSNA
+1884 INAIVPYSNA

-1900 ITLRRMKENPV
+1900 ITLRRMKENPA
-1911 RYTAKITMGVV
+1911 RYTGKIALGIV
-1922 APTIAVLAWNY
+1922 APTVAAMALSYSN
-1933 ADEDRKKVMEN
+1933 DENKKIMEN
-1944 IPDYVKENNV
+1944 LPDYVKENNV
-1954 VVVGRNAKYNKEQ
+1954 VVIGPGAKYNKEQ

-1989 NNMVASTMA
+1989 HNMVRSAMTGQQFDT
-1998 GKKFDMV
+1998 GKAV
-2005 KAGGDTVEQ
+2005 GDAVEQ
-2014 ITTVN
+2014 VTTVN
-2019 PTELRRTGAQYIPQ
+2019 PMEIRRTGAQYVPQ
-2033 AAKPLVEL
+2033 AVKPFVETW
-2041 FANKN
+2041 ANKN
-2046 LFTGQEIVPEAMKNL
+2046 LYTGQEVVPEGMKNL
-2061 EQKDQWDSSTS
+2061 DGKDQWDSSTS

-2100 GQNLLHGADFALAK
+2100 GQNLLHGMDFAIAK
-2114 ATGASNDE
+2114 ATGASDDE
-2122 IKGRSMLDSIVGRFY
+2122 IKGRSMLDSVVGRFY

-2149 QSLEKASK
+2149 QSLEKAAK
-2157 DNKLVGDD
+2157 DNKLSGSD
-2165 LAYFKALTTRKYN
+2165 LELYQALTSRKYN
-2178 GDGSVEGKTDADVL
+2178 GDGNVEGKTEGDVL
-2192 MTNRTLANKPNI
+2192 MNNRILANKPNI
-2204 AKALS
+2204 VKALS
-2209 DAAKWRSEQTG
+2209 EAAKWRSEQTG
-2220 EELDPLYKLSPD
+2220 EELDPLYKLPVD
-2232 KQQYFYHIQGSPK
+2232 KQQYFYHLQGSPK
-2245 NSAEQRKL
+2245 NGAEQRKL

-2299 YHDMPS
+2299 YHDMPN

-2319 SDHFKQ
+2319 SDHYKQ

-2363 PAVAKY
+2363 PAVARY
-2369 LQDVNVYNI
+2369 LQDLNVYNI

-2422 GQGTNESHIQAGAID
+2422 GQGTNESHIQAGAVD
-2437 MSSFGRRRGGRS
+2437 MSSFGRRRGGRG
-2449 GSSNGTRTSTDTLKL
+2449 GSSNGIRTSTDTLKL

-2469 LGMNT
+2469 LGMNA

>member
-28 QVQTQPQ
+28 QTQPQ
-35 NKPAVTFKQDPV
+35 NKPAVTFKQDSV
-47 LNNLNKTPSFGSPS
+47 LNNLNKAPSFGSPS
-61 PTQGLFQQKQETPKT
+61 PTQGLFQQKPQTDTIPKT

-87 ANQFTKPIIPE
+87 ANQFNKPVIPE

-149 FDYANPFGEH
+149 FDYLNPFGEH

-166 QQNFKQIIEKP
+166 QQNFKRTIEKP
-177 ITDNVNKFNNWIDSS
+177 ITDNINKFNNWIDSS

-199 WNSPGDYLRF
+199 WSDPGDYVRF
-209 GAKIPGGMIQGLA
+209 AAKIPGGMVQGLA
-222 EAPNK
+222 ETPNK
-227 MANAITGI
+227 VANAVTGL
-235 ESDEN
+235 EADEN

-279 KATGNV
+279 LGKTGTKQAV
-285 LKGGAKQGIGRA
+285 KQGIGRT
-297 VFNGA
+297 VLNGT
-302 KNLVKDSAK
+302 KNLVKDSLK
-311 EGAEEVVQT
+311 EGAEEVTQT
-320 FSQDLA
+320 FAQDLA
-326 DDGKINMDKN
+326 DDGRINTDKN
-336 AYIQSGAFGA
+336 TYFQSGTFGA

-355 GKLAQ
+355 GRAVN
-360 GVHNSYN
+360 GVK
-367 NHVNNAIANHV
+367 
-378 AGYMVNPYAT
+378 GMVGNRINPYGENGVGINRLSPSQMKYNAAEVVGGITGDTRKRLSQAAFGDLQKARTGNPYRTSDGMDVELSRNGNRKMTAT
-388 SRRSAAQT
+388 S
-396 NLVNAINN
+396 
-404 KTDSPVDFGT
+404 
-414 LSKKKFNQVNELLS
+414 
-428 TNGQP
+428 
-433 VLESR
+433 
-438 NIKVHPAVVDKLI
+438 
-451 QKRVGLDGMTP
+451 QK
-462 QQVADVAYSAVHARN
+462 
-477 SRVIPSRYPHIAAF
+477 
-491 TKAQTDRAVPFAT
+491 
-504 LAGYNGEVS
+504 
-513 LKSAYKKP
+513 
-521 LANSLADVERNVVS
+521 
-535 GESAQITP
+535 TP
-543 SEDARLAPNN
+543 SEMFNVQQRLAPKIQEAIEKSKQIDSNIDTKEHGFANDGFSYNEVPVRYRGKDYVTTFDIGSNN
-553 RSIEVADRQL
+553 NKNL
-563 ADNFTGATTDYSVAN
+563 LYNATTRKSPMEPAGTNPSTELHHLGDSHVDSVAQEAQ
-578 NSRNVNEDVK
+578 NVNEDVK

-674 GNLKTVYHGTNSE
+674 GNLKTVYHGTDAE
-687 FDQFSPLAG
+687 FDVFNPNNT
-696 SSSST
+696 SS
-701 RNRWGE
+701 NKWGA
-707 GNYLAYD
+707 GNYLAFD
-714 KDMANGYGV
+714 ENAGKNYGKNV
-723 NLKEMYANITSPITN
+723 KEMYANITSPISDK
-738 NQKTVSFDQYDA
+738 QKTISFEQYDA
-750 LHRRVNNGEPAYR
+750 LHRRINDGEPAYR

-816 YTNNLNPTDSP
+816 YTNNLNPTDNP
-827 DMRFKIVPN
+827 DMRFKL
-836 GANLYHGSP
+836 GAKMQELASQ
-845 HKFNKFSTDNIGSG
+845 NK
-859 EGNQSF
+859 
-865 GWGLYFTDNKG
+865 
-876 IAEHYADIGNTV
+876 
-888 NHAHMKNAGD
+888 
-898 SRNLYNINLT
+898 
-908 SSDGHDF
+908 
-915 DFLSWYDAVGPEQQH
+915 
-930 KIKQQALV
+930 
-938 ENLTDRWGASVRD
+938 
-951 VERYPNSI
+951 
-959 PFSTGESGADMYHKL
+959 
-974 QSEWSMTPKEASMFL
+974 
-989 SRAGVDGI
+989 
-997 IYPADSKFNANNQDL
+997 
-1012 SKAESVNY
+1012 
-1020 VVFDEN
+1020 
-1026 NIKVQDYV
+1026 
-1034 KFKRQEAHAQKL
+1034 
-1046 ISSMQRESELLAR
+1046 LLAR

-1080 KALGYYDP
+1080 RALGYYDP

-1165 LNGEGKVR
+1165 LNGEDKVR
-1173 LGTRLGIPQKVL
+1173 LGARLGIPQKVL

-1227 LPAYKKSDKFQHPLQ
+1227 LPVYKLDDDLSRILAHYKQSPRGGLDMNLVRQ
-1242 ETINEME
+1242 EYANNPE
-1249 ANPKP
+1249 AI
-1254 RMTRELRDAIDE
+1254 RRIDE
-1266 FIYENIDPKL
+1266 VIAEVKQESAQNKSRVQRESAYYTKLNNIANSFQPWQPNQGLNVNAIQDFHRAEYELAKEYPDIANNQAIIDAYEKNSVLNNNTENIYHPD
-1276 FLEHNDT
+1276 NQT
-1283 NILGSHGLTWSI
+1283 
-1295 PRLHVDDLRHY
+1295 
-1306 LGKELAG
+1306 
-1313 DLPSNYKRRTGKRD
+1313 D
-1327 IDTVAQEMGYDD
+1327 IDNIEAAD
-1339 IDTFIDEIKRVA
+1339 IDPFEYTKE
-1351 EARRAERERKTL
+1351 
-1363 LAEWRRDPD
+1363 
-1372 VIEEAQKM
+1372 M
-1380 IAERHAEEVP
+1380 
-1390 KIVKPPTNAER
+1390 VKG
-1401 VSSIDPADINTN
+1401 
-1413 NYVNDLVKEQKLAR
+1413 QKLAR

-1433 LKERWQDFKADM
+1433 LRERWQDFKADM

-1460 KNQSEQLEMRNAL
+1460 KNQSEQLEMRNAI

-1487 RDNNFDKLITSFK
+1487 RDNKFDKLITSFK
-1500 NKKELQTFEQALIAK
+1500 NKKELQTFDQALIAK
-1515 HALELESNG
+1515 HALELEANG
-1524 VETGRDLAGDK
+1524 IETGRDLARDK

-1577 RKKYPDYIPFDRIF
+1577 RKKYPDYVPFDRIF
-1591 SDKEINTQMKHG
+1591 SDKEIDTQMKHG
-1603 VGVGE
+1603 VGAGE
-1608 ASLSTQSIIQRIEG
+1608 ASLSKQDIVQRIKG
-1622 SSRLIDSPLNALIT
+1622 SSRSIDSPLNALIT
-1636 KTQDMVRQG
+1636 KTQDMIQQG

-1676 DGRPTISYL
+1676 DGRPAISYL

-1690 RTFLAAPEVAKA
+1690 RTFLAAPEVARA
-1702 AKNMNREQMNI
+1702 AKNMNREQMGI
-1713 VLRALA
+1713 ILRALA
-1719 TPARVLRM
+1719 TPARLLRM

-1746 GATIN
+1746 GATVN
-1751 SKGGINSMNPKTLA
+1751 SKGGINSMNPKSIVSAL
-1765 EAIGAGFHHKGDL
+1765 GAAFHHNGDL
-1778 YLEMQREGVVGN
+1778 YAEMQREGVLGN
-1790 SYEILRN
+1790 IYELTRN
-1797 ASELNLNEIRSHK
+1797 ASDLNLNEIRSHK
-1810 NLATRALHNLK
+1810 NTLTRSIHNAK
-1821 SPLRTLENTIGRSE
+1821 SPLKTLENTIGRSE
-1835 DIGRAIQYVSNK
+1835 DFGRALQYVANK

-1853 GMSESEAVKFA
+1853 GMSESEAIKFA

-1872 TNFARS
+1872 TNFLRS
-1878 GTYGKT
+1878 GTYGKA
-1884 INAVVPYSNA
+1884 INAIVPYSNA

-1900 ITLRRMKENPV
+1900 ITLRRMKENPA
-1911 RYTAKITMGVV
+1911 RYTGKIALGIV
-1922 APTIAVLAWNY
+1922 APTVAAMALSYSN
-1933 ADEDRKKVMEN
+1933 DENKKIMEN
-1944 IPDYVKENNV
+1944 LPDYVKENNV
-1954 VVVGRNAKYNKEQ
+1954 VVIGPGAKYNKEQ

-1989 NNMVASTMA
+1989 HNMVRSTMTGQQFDT
-1998 GKKFDMV
+1998 GKAV
-2005 KAGGDTVEQ
+2005 GDAVEQ
-2014 ITTVN
+2014 VTTVN
-2019 PTELRRTGAQYIPQ
+2019 PMEIRRTGAQYVPQ
-2033 AAKPLVEL
+2033 AVKPFVETW
-2041 FANKN
+2041 ANKN
-2046 LFTGQEIVPEAMKNL
+2046 LYTGQEVVPEGMKNL
-2061 EQKDQWDSSTS
+2061 DGKDQWDNSTS

-2100 GQNLLHGADFALAK
+2100 GQNLLHGMDFAIAK
-2114 ATGASNDE
+2114 ATGASDDE
-2122 IKGRSMLDSIVGRFY
+2122 IKGRSMLDSVVGRFY

-2149 QSLEKASK
+2149 QSLEKAAK
-2157 DNKLVGDD
+2157 DNKLSGSD
-2165 LAYFKALTTRKYN
+2165 LELYQALTSRKYN
-2178 GDGSVEGKTDADVL
+2178 GDGNVEGKTEGDVL
-2192 MTNRTLANKPNI
+2192 MNNRILANKPNI
-2204 AKALS
+2204 VKALS
-2209 DAAKWRSEQTG
+2209 EAAKWRSEQTG
-2220 EELDPLYKLSPD
+2220 EELDPLYKLPVD
-2232 KQQYFYHIQGSPK
+2232 KQQYFYHLQGSPK
-2245 NSAEQRKL
+2245 NGAEQRKL

-2319 SDHFKQ
+2319 SDHYKQ

-2369 LQDVNVYNI
+2369 LQDLNVYNI

-2422 GQGTNESHIQAGAID
+2422 GQGTNESHIQQGAVD
-2437 MSSFGRRRGGRS
+2437 MSSFGRRRGGRGS
-2449 GSSNGTRTSTDTLKL
+2449 SSNGIKTSTDTLKL

-2469 LGMNT
+2469 LGMNA

-2506 TFR
+2506 SFR

>member
-28 QVQTQPQ
+28 QVQAQPQ

-47 LNNLNKTPSFGSPS
+47 LNNLNKAPSFGSPS
-61 PTQGLFQQKQETPKT
+61 PTQGLFQQKTQTDTIPKT

-166 QQNFKQIIEKP
+166 QQNFKRTVEKP
-177 ITDNVNKFNNWIDSS
+177 ITDNINKFNNWIDSS

-199 WNSPGDYLRF
+199 WSNPGDYVRF
-209 GAKIPGGMIQGLA
+209 AAKIPGGMIQGLA

-285 LKGGAKQGIGRA
+285 LKEGAKQGIGRA

-320 FSQDLA
+320 FAQDLA

-451 QKRVGLDGMTP
+451 QKRVGLDGMAP

-543 SEDARLAPNN
+543 NEDARLAPNN
-553 RSIEVADRQL
+553 RLIEVADRQL
-563 ADNFTGATTDYSVAN
+563 ADNFTGATTDDSVAN
-578 NSRNVNEDVK
+578 NSRNVNEDIK
-588 YKLNPE
+588 YKLNSE

-653 KYKLSPEQETFFK
+653 KYKLSPEQEAFFK

-674 GNLKTVYHGTNSE
+674 GNLMKMYHGSPNGHITE
-687 FDQFSPLAG
+687 FRPGTYFTKNEKYADRYQNPGASSISL
-696 SSSST
+696 SSSKEINDPKTYEAYINSKNPFT
-701 RNRWGE
+701 LSDSRARDIFLNEYVRGGNSFLISPYLDPTEVNSMREIDWTEGEDFMEWLRENHPEYDSLYLDEGGE
-707 GNYLAYD
+707 G
-714 KDMANGYGV
+714 GYG
-723 NLKEMYANITSPITN
+723 E
-738 NQKTVSFDQYDA
+738 KTIDRGISLVMTKPEQIKY
-750 LHRRVNNGEPAYR
+750 
-763 EDYDMYDNDMDLLWD
+763 
-778 ITDNGQWKKYAQDI
+778 TDNL
-792 KDTTGKDGVIM
+792 
-803 DDMAIT
+803 
-809 FSPNQTK
+809 S
-816 YTNNLNPTDSP
+816 PTDSP
-827 DMRFKIVPN
+827 DMRYKL
-836 GANLYHGSP
+836 GAKMQELASQ
-845 HKFNKFSTDNIGSG
+845 NK
-859 EGNQSF
+859 
-865 GWGLYFTDNKG
+865 
-876 IAEHYADIGNTV
+876 
-888 NHAHMKNAGD
+888 
-898 SRNLYNINLT
+898 
-908 SSDGHDF
+908 
-915 DFLSWYDAVGPEQQH
+915 
-930 KIKQQALV
+930 
-938 ENLTDRWGASVRD
+938 
-951 VERYPNSI
+951 
-959 PFSTGESGADMYHKL
+959 
-974 QSEWSMTPKEASMFL
+974 
-989 SRAGVDGI
+989 
-997 IYPADSKFNANNQDL
+997 
-1012 SKAESVNY
+1012 
-1020 VVFDEN
+1020 
-1026 NIKVQDYV
+1026 
-1034 KFKRQEAHAQKL
+1034 
-1046 ISSMQRESELLAR
+1046 LLAR

-1072 EWQNEMQK
+1072 EWQNEMQR

-1128 YGDEYLINKYGS
+1128 YGDDYLINKYS
-1140 QYGNDLNLLAEEQL
+1140 NQYGNDLNLLAEEQL
-1154 ADGFSDYYNGR
+1154 ADGFSDYYKGR
-1165 LNGEGKVR
+1165 LNGEDKVR

-1185 AIYDR
+1185 AVYDR

-1254 RMTRELRDAIDE
+1254 KMTRELRDAIDE

-1380 IAERHAEEVP
+1380 IAERHAEEAKVEAEK
-1390 KIVKPPTNAER
+1390 KIEEAQMIAERHVEETPKPPTNAER
-1401 VSSIDPADINTN
+1401 VSSIEPADINN
-1413 NYVNDLVKEQKLAR
+1413 DDYVNELVKDQRAAR

-1433 LKERWQDFKADM
+1433 LRERWQDFKADM
-1445 REKFVDRFAPIEDKI
+1445 REKFVDRFAPIEDRI

-1524 VETGRDLAGDK
+1524 VETGRDLAKDK
-1535 ALIKATNKRF
+1535 ALIKATDKRF

-2204 AKALS
+2204 AKVLS

>member
-28 QVQTQPQ
+28 QVQAQPQ

-47 LNNLNKTPSFGSPS
+47 LNNLNKAPSFGSPS
-61 PTQGLFQQKQETPKT
+61 PTQGLFQQKPETPKT

-87 ANQFTKPIIPE
+87 ANQFTKPVIPE

-166 QQNFKQIIEKP
+166 QQNFKQTVEKP
-177 ITDNVNKFNNWIDSS
+177 ITDNINKFNNWIDSS

-209 GAKIPGGMIQGLA
+209 GAKIPGGMVQGLA
-222 EAPNK
+222 ETPNK
-227 MANAITGI
+227 VANAVTGI
-235 ESDEN
+235 EADEN

-285 LKGGAKQGIGRA
+285 LKEGAKQGIGRA

-302 KNLVKDSAK
+302 KNLVKDSVK

-355 GKLAQ
+355 GRAVN
-360 GVHNSYN
+360 GVK
-367 NHVNNAIANHV
+367 
-378 AGYMVNPYAT
+378 GMVRNKINPYGESGVGINRLSPAQMKYNAAEVVGGITGDTRKRLSQAAFGDLQKARTGNPYRTSDGMDVELSRNGNRKMTAT
-388 SRRSAAQT
+388 S
-396 NLVNAINN
+396 
-404 KTDSPVDFGT
+404 
-414 LSKKKFNQVNELLS
+414 
-428 TNGQP
+428 
-433 VLESR
+433 
-438 NIKVHPAVVDKLI
+438 
-451 QKRVGLDGMTP
+451 QK
-462 QQVADVAYSAVHARN
+462 
-477 SRVIPSRYPHIAAF
+477 
-491 TKAQTDRAVPFAT
+491 
-504 LAGYNGEVS
+504 
-513 LKSAYKKP
+513 
-521 LANSLADVERNVVS
+521 
-535 GESAQITP
+535 TP
-543 SEDARLAPNN
+543 SEMFNVQQRLAPKIQEAIEKSKQIDSNIDTKEHGFANDGFSYNEVPVRYRGKDYVTTFDIGSNN
-553 RSIEVADRQL
+553 NKNL
-563 ADNFTGATTDYSVAN
+563 LYNATTRKSPMEPAGTNPSTELHHLGDSHVDSVAQEAQ
-578 NSRNVNEDVK
+578 NVNEDVK

-666 DSKIRDEN
+666 GSKVRDEN

-738 NQKTVSFDQYDA
+738 NQKTVSFEQYDA
-750 LHRRVNNGEPAYR
+750 LHRRINNGEPAYR

-827 DMRFKIVPN
+827 DMRYKLGAKIQEL
-836 GANLYHGSP
+836 ASQ
-845 HKFNKFSTDNIGSG
+845 NK
-859 EGNQSF
+859 
-865 GWGLYFTDNKG
+865 
-876 IAEHYADIGNTV
+876 
-888 NHAHMKNAGD
+888 
-898 SRNLYNINLT
+898 
-908 SSDGHDF
+908 
-915 DFLSWYDAVGPEQQH
+915 
-930 KIKQQALV
+930 
-938 ENLTDRWGASVRD
+938 
-951 VERYPNSI
+951 
-959 PFSTGESGADMYHKL
+959 
-974 QSEWSMTPKEASMFL
+974 
-989 SRAGVDGI
+989 
-997 IYPADSKFNANNQDL
+997 
-1012 SKAESVNY
+1012 
-1020 VVFDEN
+1020 
-1026 NIKVQDYV
+1026 
-1034 KFKRQEAHAQKL
+1034 
-1046 ISSMQRESELLAR
+1046 LLAR

-1165 LNGEGKVR
+1165 LNGEDKVR

-1190 ITEAIMGLVGKQ
+1190 ITEAVMGLVGKQ

-1210 QMETGKFRNEV
+1210 QMETGKFRTKQQVPGGDGRVRTMSIDPERALNAIKGIDDLANSRRALFTLARVSDNLSDRIKTDTGISINKDARIVMDRDGAVHMLSTHGQGGKKPANPLTDADLGRLPYVLEDPDV
-1221 FGNTEQ
+1221 IIKGKPVRNTERIRMERNLEGNKIAIVEVIKKGNELRVVTYFNDSSSGRTNPANNMSRLDDTSETGQ
-1227 LPAYKKSDKFQHPLQ
+1227 LQSTNLNDTIANNAQDVNTDNRYQHPLQ

-1254 RMTRELRDAIDE
+1254 KMTRELRDAIDE
-1266 FIYENIDPKL
+1266 FIYENIDQNL

-1339 IDTFIDEIKRVA
+1339 IDTFIDEVKRVA

-1380 IAERHAEEVP
+1380 LAERHAEEAKVEAEK
-1390 KIVKPPTNAER
+1390 KIEEAQMIAERHTEETPKPPTNAER

-1622 SSRLIDSPLNALIT
+1622 SSRSIDSPLNALIT

-1669 LKPDESA
+1669 LKAGESA

-1685 DNGKK
+1685 DNGTK

-1853 GMSESEAVKFA
+1853 GMSESEAIKFA

-1954 VVVGRNAKYNKEQ
+1954 VVVGTNAKYNKEQ

-2061 EQKDQWDSSTS
+2061 EQKDQWDNSTS

-2100 GQNLLHGADFALAK
+2100 GQNLLHGMDFAIAK
-2114 ATGASNDE
+2114 ATGASDDE
-2122 IKGRSMLDSIVGRFY
+2122 IKGRSMLDSVVGRFY

-2149 QSLEKASK
+2149 QSLEKAAK
-2157 DNKLVGDD
+2157 DNKLSGSD
-2165 LAYFKALTTRKYN
+2165 LELYQALTSRKYN
-2178 GDGSVEGKTDADVL
+2178 GDGNVEGKTEGDVL
-2192 MTNRTLANKPNI
+2192 MNNRILANKPNI
-2204 AKALS
+2204 VKALS
-2209 DAAKWRSEQTG
+2209 EAAKWRSEQTG
-2220 EELDPLYKLSPD
+2220 EELDPLYKLPVD
-2232 KQQYFYHIQGSPK
+2232 KQQYFYHLQGSPK
-2245 NSAEQRKL
+2245 NGAEQRKL

-2285 YPEVSDELQATLKT
+2285 YPEISDELEPVLQK
-2299 YHDMPS
+2299 YNNMPS

-2319 SDHFKQ
+2319 SDHFRQ
-2325 IEDYNNK
+2325 IKDYYNK
-2332 VREAQGYAPLR
+2332 VREAQGYAPQR
-2343 TRPQQSQYVKMQMA
+2343 TLPQQSQYVKMQMA

-2363 PAVAKY
+2363 PAVARY
-2369 LQDVNVYNI
+2369 LQDLNVYNI

-2393 PKALKAIQSVGKYGL
+2393 PKALRAIQSLGKYGL

-2422 GQGTNESHIQAGAID
+2422 GQGTNESHIQAGAVD
-2437 MSSFGRRRGGRS
+2437 MSSFGGRRSRRGGS
-2449 GSSNGTRTSTDTLKL
+2449 GSGTRTSTDSLKTAN
-2464 SNATA
+2464 STA
-2469 LGMNT
+2469 LSMSI
-2474 FKKNKG
+2474 FKSNRSS
-2480 GLPQF
+2480 LPKF
-2485 SVKAIQKSGLL
+2485 SGRAIQKSALL
-2496 KSRRPTSRVV
+2496 KTRRPRSRVV
-2506 TFR
+2506 SFK